1 MAIFKDLENKIESLE
16 TPWNEKTGQQVED
29 LISRHLVNSMDF
41 TDSTLTLRDYNGD
54 AITSTR
60 VTVETPSYDQDVLVV
75 AVRINGTIYKTG
87 EVVMQCDS
95 KSKVELAV
103 ATSHTSTTQSFGV
116 QDAAGAVK
124 VKIQYGP
131 NSMETTVAPYAL
143 KDFTLDSSGTKI
155 EHLNKADNELRWVNI
170 TELFTDS
177 QTGTITATLVDYPQK
192 SSTLNVSIKSQK
204 ITLSY
209 TGNII
214 STTAQFTLEGGLP
227 SEYHL
232 VGYLNANA
240 VNTTDGNLAIGDLK
254 PGLNILTIKAVHKTQ
269 DIATNYINACVINPS
284 KFSGVAVAVNGITGS
299 INNHDTVK
307 LYTLTVYSP
316 TKDSVTINTYL
327 NSDSADDR
335 QNLLDTVVVNAQNYE
350 ADSKYE
356 VTYKKYIEVNSDDAK
371 QYLQV
376 EVNGNLYQFQSAS
389 SNKVITSNYQT
400 LSISKANANYL
411 YTASPRPTINF
422 DQINGRTTTL
432 FNTSPDYWTASEGK
446 IIYRVEANTDKVFEN
461 PVNLQL
467 SNNFTLEFGFK
478 SYNVSNEE
486 SPVITFGQML
496 IKPTVVCWNTSAGQL
511 YNARFAQF
519 KEDADTHITITVQK
533 GFTLNQNDPYYPNYF
548 LSENSYN
555 TLKANIE
562 SAKFNLVR
570 IYVNGVIN
578 REISIDDA
586 TLLALQKEAL
596 LQINPKGSD
605 LDLYLLRVYN
615 STALTFDQVQHNY
628 ISFLA
633 TREQKDKFY
642 DRNNILGANG
652 TISFAKSF
660 GKYNTLVYVFPKGG
674 KLPNRTWQAENNKP
688 GDQDKAAKNI
698 RCTLFINYADQAKNK
713 IYGGRINNGLV
724 KGQGSS
730 AMRYL
735 IWNTAFQLNKF
746 KDKVGEQ
753 EVKVKSIFTPYEDL
767 DAAAN
772 KFIAKPTHEKKGY
785 YNMPPYDGQVDSTE
799 KDLKI
804 TKLVGKVN
812 FASSMQSHKEGAC
825 KLYNDAYKSDS
836 DQKGL
841 SLIGGRK
848 AVHEEAFLYFYLIT
862 DLESV
867 ANYELAD
874 LLKNPNIQFMGF
886 QTFGSAKGD
895 NATFGYDGNKT
906 PEYILIE
913 GGENSDPHVN
923 FRRPWSALQRVGL
936 NAAGSRAL
944 TNFPTVTVAEQKATD
959 RDYSKNLW
967 ISDES
972 IVYQSRGSWD
982 VDFGLNDKADD
993 FTEWSR
999 KSLNK
1004 FGEFVDFV
1012 YKYNFNLVK
1021 TGETDITKWNTL
1033 NRYIATKAIPAFT
1046 GSREGDIYRYDE
1058 FAGSTS
1064 ATGEA
1069 VGGWVRGGTIYDP
1082 TTGWSRLNI
1091 YEDFEMDSSINQLDI
1106 AIDELKSL
1114 FKKGI
1119 TKYIDV
1125 NDVAMHQAVIR
1136 FLSGTD
1142 NRAKNTYFQIFG
1154 KIYENKAQTDEA
1166 DNWQPSDK
1174 GDYLIRLYGDD
1185 LDTVIAT
1192 DNNGLQSKPYNLLE
1206 PSYIPETA
1214 SQWGDSGLNAFF
1226 YMFDLQF
1233 EDIIKNKLHTV
1244 INQAFGTASGEN
1256 TNFYK
1261 YFYSIQADKY
1271 PAIAY
1276 NHTAKIYYEN
1286 AQIIKNAGAIEYYD
1300 NNQIE
1305 PIEQSHGSC
1314 LEGEQQFMEKRKNFL
1329 ASYTKQST
1337 TPDYP
1342 TGSSAGG
1349 NERPLQL
1356 RLEFTPF
1363 QDFYPTYY
1371 YDGTKYLMP
1380 NSNTDYRPDIVKY
1393 LAKADQNYVVNL
1405 KETGPAINEG
1415 LISTVLYKKLNI
1427 TGLVNYSIKPKDSY
1441 TRLTN
1446 FTIDNNN
1453 LKTYKDFFGTDYPQY
1468 RLDEF
1473 AMRGP
1478 VLESL
1483 TLNNMTT
1490 LETLNLTDFNKLK
1503 EINLSGTTFKRVIL
1517 PSKAETVTLPETI
1530 ETFELYN
1537 PVKEINLEG
1546 ISNLKTVDLSN
1557 VGQFDVDSFLE
1568 QLVDCNSLESVSL
1581 RNLTINVTEQTL
1593 SKLLSVKNNITGT
1606 INIVDS
1612 TGDLVEI
1619 SYDTKK
1625 SLVEQF
1631 GNIDSATNN
1640 PKVNYKASS
1649 SAFSAT
1655 CDSEIT
1661 IFGLGDKGTGKFNLQ
1676 VNSNQV
1682 EIVNDPDPRLHIDYQ
1697 LANSTHKQYL
1707 TVDPKTGSIT
1717 LIQESS
1723 NVQPVINILVYRIG
1737 SSTPTKLTCKVKIQ
1751 WTAPQIGDFVYCD
1764 GSYSNNYNA
1773 NKTCVGMVY
1782 AVENTNDENTSGTAY
1797 VIGKEN
1803 MTEDTSFY
1811 LGFSPDG
1818 GNSGA
1823 DPGTLEYCLFYV
1835 GNWLKN
1841 QNLIS
1846 KVDSSDSNDYIAMSG
1861 VSTDKP
1867 VDEITY
1873 TSYTDFTTTGFT
1885 GKEDT
1890 AIYVNTINTSVLGK
1904 VYSAFGTAVKNYIAY
1919 DSVNQSYSIK
1929 SMDKLIALCKGLTL
1943 PSVTISELSSCIL
1956 YPYYYAATLYQPT
1969 LKATEGTIY
1978 SQFAQGNWY
1987 IPSAKQ
1993 LARIMYYRGYSAKG
2007 TQFLTSTSVA
2017 ETITKQSSGT
2027 EAKNKAIFSNA
2038 KQVMG
2043 TNFPSVWS
2051 NIASSQNTTTT
2062 VNNSSNYNSYS
2073 YQSMCTDYN
2082 CVAHKYQWI
2091 PGKKFTIDS
2100 YNQNQYQYEA
2110 AWRITKHQGVP
2121 FTQFTYNKDTQNG

>member
-41 TDSTLTLRDYNGD
+41 ADSTLTLRDYNGD

-87 EVVMQCDS
+87 EVVMQCNS

-124 VKIQYGP
+124 VKIQYGV

-155 EHLNKADNELRWVNI
+155 DHLNKADNELRWVDI

-177 QTGTITATLVDYPQK
+177 QESKITATLVDYPQK

-214 STTAQFTLEGGLP
+214 SSTAQFILEGGSA

-232 VGYLNANA
+232 EGYLNAS
-240 VNTTDGNLAIGDLK
+240 NTNTSDGDLNIGNLK
-254 PGLNILTIKAVHKTQ
+254 SGLNRLTVKAVHKTQ
-269 DIATNYINACVINPS
+269 DIATNYINVYVINPS
-284 KFSGVAVAVNGITGS
+284 GFSGVAVAVNGITGS

-316 TKDSVTINTYL
+316 TKESVTINTYL

-335 QNLLDTVVVNAQNYE
+335 QNLLDTVVVNAQNYD
-350 ADSKYE
+350 ADNKYD
-356 VTYKKYIEVNSDDAK
+356 VTYKKYIEVDSDDAK

-389 SNKVITSNYQT
+389 SNRVILSNNQT
-400 LSISKANANYL
+400 LSISKANTNYL

-432 FNTSPDYWTASEGK
+432 FNASPNYWTALDGK
-446 IIYRVEANTDKVFEN
+446 IIYRVESNTNKVFET

-496 IKPTVVCWNTSAGQL
+496 IKPTVVCWNTQAEQL

-519 KEDADTHITITVQK
+519 KENADTHITITVQK

-548 LSENSYN
+548 LAQDSYN
-555 TLKANIE
+555 TLKANLE

-586 TLLALQKEAL
+586 TLLAFQKEAQ

-615 STALTFDQVQHNY
+615 STALTFDQIQHNY

-633 TREQKDKFY
+633 TKDQKDKFY
-642 DRNNILGANG
+642 DRNNILGTNG
-652 TISFAKSF
+652 TISFAKSL

-674 KLPNRTWQAENNKP
+674 KLPNRTWQAQNNQS
-688 GDQDKAAKNI
+688 GDQDKAAKKI
-698 RCTLFINYADQAKNK
+698 RCTLFINYADQEKNK

-746 KDKVGEQ
+746 EDGEG
-753 EVKVKSIFTPYEDL
+753 EDAVKVKSVFTPYEDL
-767 DAAAN
+767 DTTTN
-772 KFIAKPTHEKKGY
+772 KFVAKPTHEKKGY
-785 YNMPPYDGQVDSTE
+785 YNMPNYDGQTDTSE

-825 KLYNDAYKSDS
+825 KLYNDAYKSDT

-841 SLIGGRK
+841 SFTGGRK

-874 LLKNPNIQFMGF
+874 LLKNPNVQFMGF

-895 NATFGYDGNKT
+895 KATFGYDDNKT

-923 FRRPWSALQRVGL
+923 FRRPWAALQRVGL

-944 TNFPTVTVAEQKATD
+944 TNFPTVTVAEQQSPD

-967 ISDES
+967 IQDES
-972 IVYQSRGSWD
+972 IVYQNRGSWD
-982 VDFGLNDKADD
+982 VDFGLNKGATD
-993 FTEWSR
+993 FTEHAR

-1012 YKYNFNLVK
+1012 YKHNFNLVK
-1021 TGETDITKWNTL
+1021 TGETDTTKWNTL

-1046 GSREGDIYRYDE
+1046 GSKEGDIYRYDE

-1069 VGGWVRGGTIYDP
+1069 VGGWVRGGTLYNP
-1082 TTGWSRLNI
+1082 TSGWSRLNI
-1091 YEDFEMDSSINQLDI
+1091 YEDFGMDSSINQLDI

-1114 FKKGI
+1114 FKKNI

-1206 PSYIPETA
+1206 PSYVPETA

-1233 EDIIKNKLHTV
+1233 EDIIKNKLYKV
-1244 INQAFGTASGEN
+1244 IDHSFGTASGEN
-1256 TNFYK
+1256 ANFYK

-1276 NHTAKIYYEN
+1276 NHTAQIYYEN
-1286 AQIIKNAGAIEYYD
+1286 AQIIKNASAIEYYD

-1329 ASYTKQST
+1329 ASYTKQSN

-1380 NSNTDYRPDIVKY
+1380 SISTDYRPDIIKY

-1453 LKTYKDFFGTDYPQY
+1453 LKVYKDFFGTDYPKY

-1473 AMRGP
+1473 VMKGP

-1483 TLNNMTT
+1483 ILNNMTT
-1490 LETLNLTDFNKLK
+1490 LETLNLTNFNKLK
-1503 EINLSGTTFKRVIL
+1503 EVNLSGTTFKRVIL
-1517 PSKAETVTLPETI
+1517 PSKAETVILPETI
-1530 ETFELYN
+1530 ETLELYN
-1537 PVKEINLEG
+1537 PVKELRLEG

-1557 VGQFDVDSFLE
+1557 VGQFDVNSFLE

-1631 GNIDSATNN
+1631 GDIDSATNN

-1655 CDSEIT
+1655 CDTEIT
-1661 IFGLGDKGTGKFNLQ
+1661 VFGLGDKGTGKFNLQ
-1676 VNSNQV
+1676 INSNQV
-1682 EIVNDPDPRLHIDYQ
+1682 EIVNDPTPRLHIDYQ
-1697 LANSTHKQYL
+1697 LASSSYDQYL
-1707 TVDPKTGSIT
+1707 KVDSKTGNIT
-1717 LIQESS
+1717 LIRESVT
-1723 NVQPVINILVYRIG
+1723 VQPVINILVYRIG
-1737 SSTPTKLTCKVKIQ
+1737 NSTPTKLTCKVKIQ
-1751 WTAPQIGDFVYCD
+1751 WTAPQIGDFVYYD

-1782 AVENTNDENTSGTAY
+1782 AVENTNGENTSGTAY

-1803 MTEDTSFY
+1803 MTDNASFY
-1811 LGFSPDG
+1811 LGFSPEGVNG
-1818 GNSGA
+1818 GN
-1823 DPGTLEYCLFYV
+1823 DLTLKELYYI
-1835 GNWLKN
+1835 GNWLKD
-1841 QNLIS
+1841 QRLITS
-1846 KVDSSDSNDYIAMSG
+1846 ANSSDSNDYIAMSG

-1867 VDEITY
+1867 VDQITY
-1873 TSYTDFTTTGFT
+1873 KSYTDFTTNGFT

-1890 AIYVNTINTSVLGK
+1890 AIYVNTVNTSVLSK
-1904 VYSAFGTAVKNYIAY
+1904 LYSSFQNQVKSYITY
-1919 DSVNQSYSIK
+1919 DSTTQTYSIK
-1929 SMDKLIALCKGLTL
+1929 SMDKLVALCKGLKITN
-1943 PSVTISELSSCIL
+1943 VTSDELSSCVI

-1969 LKATEGTIY
+1969 LKSTESTIY
-1978 SQFAQGNWY
+1978 NQFAQGNWY
-1987 IPSAKQ
+1987 VPSAKQ

-2007 TQFLTSTSVA
+2007 TNFIDSTSVA

-2038 KQVMG
+2038 KSVMG
-2043 TNFPSVWS
+2043 TNFPSVWA
-2051 NIASSQNTTTT
+2051 NIANNQNTTTT
-2062 VNNSSNYNSYS
+2062 INTSSNYNSYS

-2082 CVAHKYQWI
+2082 CTAHRYEWI
-2091 PGKKFTIDS
+2091 PGRTFTNNS
-2100 YNQNQYQYEA
+2100 YDVNMYQYIA
-2110 AWRITKHQGVP
+2110 AWRVTKHQGIP
-2121 FTQFTYNKDTQNG
+2121 FTQFTYNKGA

>member
-1 MAIFKDLENKIESLE
+1 MAIFENLENRIDALNE
-16 TPWNEKTGQQVED
+16 PWNEKTGQQVED

-41 TDSTLTLRDYNGD
+41 ANSTLTLRDYNGNSI
-54 AITSTR
+54 ASTR
-60 VTVETPSYDQDVLVV
+60 VTVETPSYDQDVLIV

-87 EVVMQCDS
+87 EVVMQCNS

-124 VKIQYGP
+124 VKIQYGV
-131 NSMETTVAPYAL
+131 NSMETTVAPYSL
-143 KDFTLDSSGTKI
+143 NDFTLDSSGTKI
-155 EHLNKADNELRWVNI
+155 EHLNKADSELRWVNI

-177 QTGTITATLVDYPQK
+177 QESTITATLVDYPQK
-192 SSTLNVSIKSQK
+192 SSILDVTIKSQK
-204 ITLSY
+204 ISLSY
-209 TGNII
+209 TGNVI
-214 STTAQFTLEGGLP
+214 SNNAEFTLKGGSP
-227 SEYHL
+227 SDYHL
-232 VGYLNANA
+232 EGYLNARPI
-240 VNTTDGNLAIGDLK
+240 NTTDGNLAYTELQS
-254 PGLNILTIKAVHKTQ
+254 GLNTLTVRAVHKSQ
-269 DIATNYINACVINPS
+269 NIATDYVNACVIKPEG
-284 KFSGVAVAVNGITGS
+284 FTGVAVAVNGITGS

-307 LYTLTVYSP
+307 LYTITVYSP

-327 NSDSADDR
+327 NSDSSQDR
-335 QNLLDTVVVNAQNYE
+335 QNLLDTIVVNAQNYE
-350 ADSKYE
+350 SDNKYE
-356 VTYKKYIEVNSDDAK
+356 TTYKKYIEVNSDNAK

-376 EVNGNLYQFQSAS
+376 EVNGQLYQFQSAS
-389 SNKVITSNYQT
+389 SDKAFMSNNQT
-400 LSISKANANYL
+400 LSISKANINYL
-411 YTASPRPTINF
+411 YTSSPRPTINF
-422 DQINGRTTTL
+422 DQISGRTTTL
-432 FNTSPDYWTASEGK
+432 FNDSPDYWKAADGK
-446 IIYRVEANTDKVFEN
+446 IIYRVEANTNKVFET

-486 SPVITFGQML
+486 SPVITFGQMS
-496 IKPTVVCWNTSAGQL
+496 IKPTVVCWNTSAEQL

-548 LSENSYN
+548 LAQDSYN
-555 TLKANIE
+555 TLKANLE

-586 TLLALQKEAL
+586 TLLALQQEAQ

-615 STALTFDQVQHNY
+615 STALTFDQIQHNY

-642 DRNNILGANG
+642 DRNNILGTDG

-674 KLPNRTWQAENNKP
+674 KLPNRTWQGENNKP
-688 GDQDKAAKNI
+688 GDQDKAAKKI
-698 RCTLFINYADQAKNK
+698 RCTLFINYADQAINK

-746 KDKVGEQ
+746 KDGGT
-753 EVKVKSIFTPYEDL
+753 KVKSVFTPYEDL
-767 DAAAN
+767 DTATN
-772 KFIAKPTHEKKGY
+772 RFIAKPAHEKKGY
-785 YNMPPYDGQVDSTE
+785 YNMPPYDGQTDSTE
-799 KDLKI
+799 KDLKV

-825 KLYNDAYKSDS
+825 KLYNDAYKADT

-841 SLIGGRK
+841 LNGGRK

-895 NATFGYDGNKT
+895 KATFGYDDDKT

-923 FRRPWSALQRVGL
+923 FRRPWAALQRVGL
-936 NAAGSRAL
+936 NLAGSRTL
-944 TNFPTVTVAEQKATD
+944 TNFPTVTVEEQQSSN

-967 ISDES
+967 IQDES
-972 IVYQSRGSWD
+972 IVYQNRGSWD
-982 VDFGLNDKADD
+982 VDFGLNDEATD
-993 FTEWSR
+993 FTESAR

-1069 VGGWVRGGTIYDP
+1069 IGGWVRGGTIYDP
-1082 TTGWSRLNI
+1082 STGWSRLNI
-1091 YEDFEMDSSINQLDI
+1091 YEDFDMDSSINQLDI

-1125 NDVAMHQAVIR
+1125 NDIAMHQAVIR

-1154 KIYENKAQTDEA
+1154 KIYENIAQTDEVA
-1166 DNWQPSDK
+1166 NWQPSNK

-1185 LDTVIAT
+1185 LDTIIAT

-1206 PSYIPETA
+1206 PSYVSETA
-1214 SQWGDSGLNAFF
+1214 SQWGDSGLNVFF

-1233 EDIIKNKLHTV
+1233 EEIIKNKLYKV

-1276 NHTAKIYYEN
+1276 NHTAQIYYEN
-1286 AQIIKNAGAIEYYD
+1286 AQIIKNAGAIEHYD

-1314 LEGEQQFMEKRKNFL
+1314 LEGEQQFMEKRRNFL
-1329 ASYTKQST
+1329 ASYTKQSE
-1337 TPDYP
+1337 TPDYK

-1349 NERPLQL
+1349 SDKRPLQL

-1363 QDFYPTYY
+1363 QDFYPTYF

-1380 NSNTDYRPDIVKY
+1380 NSSTDYRPDIIKY
-1393 LAKADQNYVVNL
+1393 LAKADQDYVVNL
-1405 KETGPAINEG
+1405 KETGTATNEG

-1427 TGLVNYSIKPKDSY
+1427 TGLVNYSIAPEKEY

-1468 RLDEF
+1468 RLDVF
-1473 AMRGP
+1473 SMKGP

-1517 PSKAETVTLPETI
+1517 PSKAETVILPETI
-1530 ETFELYN
+1530 ETLELYN
-1537 PVKEINLEG
+1537 PVKELRLEG

-1631 GNIDSATNN
+1631 GDIDSATNN

-1676 VNSNQV
+1676 INSNQV
-1682 EIVNDPDPRLHIDYQ
+1682 EIVNDPNPRLHINYQ
-1697 LANSTHKQYL
+1697 LASPTYEQYL
-1707 TVDPKTGSIT
+1707 RVDSKTGNIT
-1717 LIQESS
+1717 LIRESTT
-1723 NVQPVINILVYRIG
+1723 VQPVINISVYRIG
-1737 SSTPTKLTCKVKIQ
+1737 SSNPTTLTCKVKIQ
-1751 WTAPQIGDFVYCD
+1751 WTAPQIGDFVYYD
-1764 GSYSNNYNA
+1764 GSYSNNYNT
-1773 NKTCVGMVY
+1773 NKTCIGMVY
-1782 AVENTNDENTSGTAY
+1782 AVDNTNDTSGTAY

-1803 MTEDTSFY
+1803 MTENTSFY
-1811 LGFSPDG
+1811 LGFSPEGVNGSD
-1818 GNSGA
+1818 
-1823 DPGTLEYCLFYV
+1823 DLTLKELYYI
-1835 GNWLKN
+1835 GDWLKN
-1841 QNLIS
+1841 QRLITS
-1846 KVDSSDSNDYIAMSG
+1846 ANSSDSNDYIAMSG

-1867 VDEITY
+1867 IDEITY

-1890 AIYVNTINTSVLGK
+1890 TIYVNTVNTYVLSK
-1904 VYSAFGTAVKNYIAY
+1904 LYSSFQNQVRNYITY
-1919 DSVNQSYSIK
+1919 DSITQTYSIK
-1929 SMDKLIALCKGLTL
+1929 SMDKLVALCRGLKITN
-1943 PSVTISELSSCIL
+1943 VTTDELSSCVI

-1969 LKATEGTIY
+1969 LKSTESAIY
-1978 SQFAQGNWY
+1978 NQFAQGNWY
-1987 IPSAKQ
+1987 VPSAKQ
-1993 LARIMYYRGYSAKG
+1993 LARIMYYRGYSSKG
-2007 TQFLTSTSVA
+2007 TNFIDSTSVA
-2017 ETITKQSSGT
+2017 ETISNKISSGT
-2027 EAKNKAIFSNA
+2027 QPKNKAIFSNA

-2043 TNFPSVWS
+2043 NNFPSVWT
-2051 NIASSQNTTTT
+2051 NIANNQNTTTT
-2062 VNNSSNYNSYS
+2062 INTSSNYNSYS
-2073 YQSMCTDYN
+2073 YQSMCTDYS
-2082 CVAHKYQWI
+2082 CAAHRYEWI
-2091 PGKKFTIDS
+2091 PGRTFGNNS
-2100 YNQNQYQYEA
+2100 YDVNMSQYKA
-2110 AWRITKHQGVP
+2110 AWRVTKHQGVP
-2121 FTQFTYNKDTQNG
+2121 FTQFTYNKDTQND

>member
-41 TDSTLTLRDYNGD
+41 ANSTLTLRDYNGD

-87 EVVMQCDS
+87 EVVMQCNS

-124 VKIQYGP
+124 VKIQYGV
-131 NSMETTVAPYAL
+131 NSMETTVAPYSL
-143 KDFTLDSSGTKI
+143 NDFTLDSSGTKI
-155 EHLNKADNELRWVNI
+155 EHLNKADSELRWVNI

-177 QTGTITATLVDYPQK
+177 QESTIIVTLVDYPQK
-192 SSTLNVSIKSQK
+192 SSILNVTIKSQK
-204 ITLSY
+204 ISLSY
-209 TGNII
+209 TGNVI
-214 STTAQFTLEGGLP
+214 SNNAEFTLKGGSP
-227 SEYHL
+227 TDYHL
-232 VGYLNANA
+232 EGYLNANRI
-240 VNTTDGNLAIGDLK
+240 NTTDGNLSYNTLRS
-254 PGLNILTIKAVHKTQ
+254 GLNTLTVRAVHKSQ
-269 DIATNYINACVINPS
+269 NIATDYVNACVIKPEG
-284 KFSGVAVAVNGITGS
+284 FTGVAVAVNGITGS

-307 LYTLTVYSP
+307 LYTITVYSP

-327 NSDSADDR
+327 NSDSSQDR
-335 QNLLDTVVVNAQNYE
+335 QNLLDTIIVNAQNYE
-350 ADSKYE
+350 SDNKYE
-356 VTYKKYIEVNSDDAK
+356 TTYKKYIEVNSDNAK

-376 EVNGNLYQFQSAS
+376 EVNGQLYQFQSAS
-389 SNKVITSNYQT
+389 SDKAFMSNNQT
-400 LSISKANANYL
+400 LSISKANINYL
-411 YTASPRPTINF
+411 YTSSPRPTINF
-422 DQINGRTTTL
+422 DQISGRTTTL
-432 FNTSPDYWTASEGK
+432 FNDSPDYWKASDGK
-446 IIYRVEANTDKVFEN
+446 IIYRVEANTNKVFET
-461 PVNLQL
+461 PVDLQL

-496 IKPTVVCWNTSAGQL
+496 IKPTVVCWNTSAEQL

-533 GFTLNQNDPYYPNYF
+533 GFTLNPNDPYYPNYF
-548 LSENSYN
+548 LAQDSYN
-555 TLKANIE
+555 TLKANLE

-586 TLLALQKEAL
+586 TLLAMQQEAQ

-615 STALTFDQVQHNY
+615 STALTFDQIQHNY

-642 DRNNILGANG
+642 DRNNILGTNG

-674 KLPNRTWQAENNKP
+674 KLPNRTWQGENNKP
-688 GDQDKAAKNI
+688 GDQDKAAKKI
-698 RCTLFINYADQAKNK
+698 RCTLFINYADQAINK

-746 KDKVGEQ
+746 KDGGT
-753 EVKVKSIFTPYEDL
+753 KVKSVFTPYEDL
-767 DAAAN
+767 DTATN
-772 KFIAKPTHEKKGY
+772 KFIAKPAHEKKGY
-785 YNMPPYDGQVDSTE
+785 YNMPPYDGQTDSTE
-799 KDLKI
+799 KDLKV

-825 KLYNDAYKSDS
+825 KLYNDAYKADT

-841 SLIGGRK
+841 LNGGRK
-848 AVHEEAFLYFYLIT
+848 TVHEEAFLYFYLIT

-874 LLKNPNIQFMGF
+874 LLKNPDVQFMGF

-895 NATFGYDGNKT
+895 KATFGYDDDKT

-913 GGENSDPHVN
+913 GGENADPHVN
-923 FRRPWSALQRVGL
+923 FRRPWAALQRAGL
-936 NAAGSRAL
+936 NSAGSRTL
-944 TNFPTVTVAEQKATD
+944 TNFPTVTVAEQQSSN

-967 ISDES
+967 IQDES
-972 IVYQSRGSWD
+972 IVYQNRGSWD
-982 VDFGLNDKADD
+982 VDFGLNDEATD
-993 FTEWSR
+993 FTEPAR

-1021 TGETDITKWNTL
+1021 TGETDVTKWNTL
-1033 NRYIATKAIPAFT
+1033 NRYIATKPIPAFT

-1069 VGGWVRGGTIYDP
+1069 IGGWVRGGTIYDP
-1082 TTGWSRLNI
+1082 STGWSRLNI
-1091 YEDFEMDSSINQLDI
+1091 YEDFDMDSSINQLDI

-1114 FKKGI
+1114 FKQGI

-1125 NDVAMHQAVIR
+1125 NDIAMHQAVIR

-1154 KIYENKAQTDEA
+1154 KIYENIAQTDEVA
-1166 DNWQPSDK
+1166 NWQPSDK

-1185 LDTVIAT
+1185 LDTIIAT

-1206 PSYIPETA
+1206 PSYVPETA

-1233 EDIIKNKLHTV
+1233 EDIIKNKLYKV

-1261 YFYSIQADKY
+1261 YFYSIQTDKY

-1276 NHTAKIYYEN
+1276 NHTAQIYYEN
-1286 AQIIKNAGAIEYYD
+1286 AQIIKNAGAIEHYD

-1314 LEGEQQFMEKRKNFL
+1314 LEGEQQFMEKRRNFL

-1337 TPDYP
+1337 TPDYK

-1349 NERPLQL
+1349 NDKRPLQL

-1363 QDFYPTYY
+1363 QDFYPTYF

-1380 NSNTDYRPDIVKY
+1380 NSSTDYRPDIIKY
-1393 LAKADQNYVVNL
+1393 LAKADQDYVVNL
-1405 KETGPAINEG
+1405 KETGTAINEG

-1427 TGLVNYSIKPKDSY
+1427 TGLVNYSIAPEKEY

-1453 LKTYKDFFGTDYPQY
+1453 LKTYKDFFGTDYPEY
-1468 RLDEF
+1468 RLDVF
-1473 AMRGP
+1473 SMRGP

-1483 TLNNMTT
+1483 TLNNMIT

-1517 PSKAETVTLPETI
+1517 PSKAETIILPETI
-1530 ETFELYN
+1530 ETLELYN
-1537 PVKEINLEG
+1537 PVKELRLEG

-1625 SLVEQF
+1625 NLVEQF
-1631 GNIDSATNN
+1631 GDIDSETNN

-1676 VNSNQV
+1676 INSNQV
-1682 EIVNDPDPRLHIDYQ
+1682 EIVNDSTPRLHIDYQ
-1697 LANSTHKQYL
+1697 LASSTYDQYL
-1707 TVDPKTGSIT
+1707 RVDSKTGNIT
-1717 LIQESS
+1717 LIKESTT
-1723 NVQPVINILVYRIG
+1723 VQPVINISVYKIG
-1737 SSTPTKLTCKVKIQ
+1737 SSTPTRLTCKVKIQ
-1751 WTAPQIGDFVYCD
+1751 WTAPKIGDFVYYD
-1764 GSYSNNYNA
+1764 GSYSNNYNT
-1773 NKTCVGMVY
+1773 NKTCIGMVY
-1782 AVENTNDENTSGTAY
+1782 AVENTNDTSGTAY

-1803 MTEDTSFY
+1803 MTENTSFY
-1811 LGFSPDG
+1811 LGFSPEGING
-1818 GNSGA
+1818 GDNI
-1823 DPGTLEYCLFYV
+1823 TLKELYYI
-1835 GNWLKN
+1835 GDWLKN
-1841 QNLIS
+1841 QRLITS
-1846 KVDSSDSNDYIAMSG
+1846 ANSSDSNDYIAMSG

-1873 TSYTDFTTTGFT
+1873 ASYTDFTTNGFT

-1890 AIYVNTINTSVLGK
+1890 AIYVNTVNTSVLSK
-1904 VYSAFGTAVKNYIAY
+1904 LYSSFQNQVRSYITY
-1919 DSVNQSYSIK
+1919 DSTTQTYSIK
-1929 SMDKLIALCKGLTL
+1929 SMDKLVALCKGLKITN
-1943 PSVTISELSSCIL
+1943 VTSDELSSCII

-1969 LKATEGTIY
+1969 LKSTESTIY
-1978 SQFAQGNWY
+1978 NQFAQGNWY

-2007 TQFLTSTSVA
+2007 TNFIDSTSVA
-2017 ETITKQSSGT
+2017 ETIAKISSGT
-2027 EAKNKAIFSNA
+2027 EPKNKAIFSNA

-2043 TNFPSVWS
+2043 TNFPSVWA
-2051 NIASSQNTTTT
+2051 NIANNQNTTTT
-2062 VNNSSNYNSYS
+2062 INTSSNYNSYS
-2073 YQSMCTDYN
+2073 YQSMCTDYS
-2082 CVAHKYQWI
+2082 CTAHRYEWI
-2091 PGKKFTIDS
+2091 PGRTFSNNS
-2100 YNQNQYQYEA
+2100 YDVNMSQYEA
-2110 AWRITKHQGVP
+2110 AWRVTKHQGVP
-2121 FTQFTYNKDTQNG
+2121 FTQFTYNKDTQND

>member
-41 TDSTLTLRDYNGD
+41 TNSTLTLRDYNGD

-60 VTVETPSYDQDVLVV
+60 VTVETPSYDQDVLIV

-87 EVVMQCDS
+87 EVVMQCNS

-124 VKIQYGP
+124 VKIQYGV

-155 EHLNKADNELRWVNI
+155 EHLNKADSELRWVNI
-170 TELFTDS
+170 TELFNDS
-177 QTGTITATLVDYPQK
+177 QESKITATLVDYPQK
-192 SSTLNVSIKSQK
+192 SSILDVSIKSQK

-209 TGNII
+209 TGNVI
-214 STTAQFTLEGGLP
+214 STTAQFTLEGGLAT
-227 SEYHL
+227 EYHL
-232 VGYLNANA
+232 EGYLNAKPT
-240 VNTTDGNLAIGDLK
+240 NTTDGNLSFGGLQ
-254 PGLNILTIKAVHKTQ
+254 PGLNLLTVKAVHKAQ
-269 DIATNYINACVINPS
+269 NIATNYINVCVINPS
-284 KFSGVAVAVNGITGS
+284 GFSGVAVAVNGITGS

-316 TKDSVTINTYL
+316 TKESVTINTYL

-335 QNLLDTVVVNAQNYE
+335 QNLLDTVVVNAQNYD
-350 ADSKYE
+350 ANNKYD
-356 VTYKKYIEVNSDDAK
+356 VTYKKYIEVNNDDAK

-376 EVNGNLYQFQSAS
+376 EVNGKLYQFQSTNS
-389 SNKVITSNYQT
+389 DKVFMSNYQT

-432 FNTSPDYWTASEGK
+432 FNTSPDYWIASDGK
-446 IIYRVEANTDKVFEN
+446 IIYRVESNADKVFET
-461 PVNLQL
+461 PVDLQL

-478 SYNVSNEE
+478 SYNISNEE

-496 IKPTVVCWNTSAGQL
+496 IKPTVVCWNTSAEQL

-548 LSENSYN
+548 LAQDSYN
-555 TLKANIE
+555 TLKANLE

-578 REISIDDA
+578 REIAIDDA
-586 TLLALQKEAL
+586 TLLALQKGAQ

-615 STALTFDQVQHNY
+615 STALTFDQIQHNY

-642 DRNNILGANG
+642 DRNNILGTNG

-674 KLPNRTWQAENNKP
+674 KLPNRTWQGENNKP
-688 GDQDKAAKNI
+688 GDQDKAAKKI
-698 RCTLFINYADQAKNK
+698 RCTLFINYADQAINK

-746 KDKVGEQ
+746 KDGET
-753 EVKVKSIFTPYEDL
+753 KVKSVFTPYEDL
-767 DAAAN
+767 DTATN
-772 KFIAKPTHEKKGY
+772 KFIVKPTHEKKGY
-785 YNMPPYDGQVDSTE
+785 YNMPPYSGQTDSSE
-799 KDLKI
+799 KDLKV

-825 KLYNDAYKSDS
+825 KLYNDAYKADT

-841 SLIGGRK
+841 LNGGRK

-867 ANYELAD
+867 ADYELAD
-874 LLKNPNIQFMGF
+874 LLKNPNVQFMGF

-895 NATFGYDGNKT
+895 KATFGYDDDKT

-923 FRRPWSALQRVGL
+923 FRRPWAALQRVGL
-936 NAAGSRAL
+936 NAAGSKIL
-944 TNFPTVTVAEQKATD
+944 TNFPTVTVAEQQSPN
-959 RDYSKNLW
+959 RDYTKNLW

-972 IVYQSRGSWD
+972 IVYQNRGSWD
-982 VDFGLNDKADD
+982 VDFGLNEDATD
-993 FTEWSR
+993 FTEPAR

-1082 TTGWSRLNI
+1082 STGWSRLNI
-1091 YEDFEMDSSINQLDI
+1091 YEDFDMDSSINQLDI

-1154 KIYENKAQTDEA
+1154 KIYENKVQTDEA

-1174 GDYLIRLYGDD
+1174 GDYLIRLYSDD

-1192 DNNGLQSKPYNLLE
+1192 DNNGLQSKSYNLLE
-1206 PSYIPETA
+1206 PSYVPETA

-1233 EDIIKNKLHTV
+1233 EDIIKNKLYTV

-1276 NHTAKIYYEN
+1276 NHTAQIYYEN

-1380 NSNTDYRPDIVKY
+1380 NDNADYRPDIIKY
-1393 LAKADQNYVVNL
+1393 LVKADQNYVVNL

-1453 LKTYKDFFGTDYPQY
+1453 LKTYKDFFGTDYPKY

-1473 AMRGP
+1473 VMRGP

-1490 LETLNLTDFNKLK
+1490 LETLNLTNFNKLK

-1517 PSKAETVTLPETI
+1517 PSKAETVILPETI
-1530 ETFELYN
+1530 ETLELYN
-1537 PVKEINLEG
+1537 PVKELRLEG

-1593 SKLLSVKNNITGT
+1593 SKLLSVKNNITGI

-1631 GNIDSATNN
+1631 GDIDNATNN

-1655 CDSEIT
+1655 CDTEIT
-1661 IFGLGDKGTGKFNLQ
+1661 VFGLGDKGTGKFNLQ
-1676 VNSNQV
+1676 INSNQV
-1682 EIVNDPDPRLHIDYQ
+1682 EIVSDPTPRLHIDYQ
-1697 LANSTHKQYL
+1697 LASSTYDQYL
-1707 TVDPKTGSIT
+1707 KVDSKTGNIT
-1717 LIQESS
+1717 LIRESTT
-1723 NVQPVINILVYRIG
+1723 VQPVINILVYRIG
-1737 SSTPTKLTCKVKIQ
+1737 NSTPTKLTCKVKIQ
-1751 WTAPQIGDFVYCD
+1751 WTAPQIGDFVYYD

-1782 AVENTNDENTSGTAY
+1782 AVENTSDANTSGIAY

-1803 MTEDTSFY
+1803 MTENATFY
-1811 LGFSPDG
+1811 LGFSPEGING
-1818 GNSGA
+1818 G
-1823 DPGTLEYCLFYV
+1823 DDLTLKELYYI
-1835 GNWLKN
+1835 GDWLKN
-1841 QNLIS
+1841 QGLITNAN
-1846 KVDSSDSNDYIAMSG
+1846 SSDSNDYIAMSG

-1867 VDEITY
+1867 VDQITY
-1873 TSYTDFTTTGFT
+1873 KSYTDFTTNGFT

-1890 AIYVNTINTSVLGK
+1890 AIYVNTVNTSVLSK
-1904 VYSAFGTAVKNYIAY
+1904 LYSSFQNQVKSYIAY
-1919 DSVNQSYSIK
+1919 DGTTQTYSIK
-1929 SMDKLIALCKGLTL
+1929 SMDKLVALCKGLKITN
-1943 PSVTISELSSCIL
+1943 VTSDELSSCVI
-1956 YPYYYAATLYQPT
+1956 YPYYYAATLYQPI
-1969 LKATEGTIY
+1969 LKSTESAIY
-1978 SQFAQGNWY
+1978 NQFAQGNWY

-2007 TQFLTSTSVA
+2007 TDFIDSTSVA

-2038 KQVMG
+2038 KSAMG
-2043 TNFPSVWS
+2043 TNFPSVWA
-2051 NIASSQNTTTT
+2051 NIASNQNTSTTI
-2062 VNNSSNYNSYS
+2062 NNSSNYNSYS
-2073 YQSMCTDYN
+2073 YQNMCTDYS
-2082 CVAHKYQWI
+2082 CTAHRYEWI
-2091 PGKKFTIDS
+2091 PGKTFSNNAYDA
-2100 YNQNQYQYEA
+2100 NMYQYIA
-2110 AWRITKHQGVP
+2110 AWRVTKHQGVP
-2121 FTQFTYNKDTQNG
+2121 FTQFTYNKGA

>member
-1 MAIFKDLENKIESLE
+1 MAIFENLENRIDSLNE
-16 TPWNEKTGQQVED
+16 HWNEKTGQQVED
-29 LISRHLVNSMDF
+29 LISRHLVDSMDF
-41 TDSTLTLRDYNGD
+41 ADSTLTLRDHNGN
-54 AITSTR
+54 AIASTR
-60 VTVETPSYDQDVLVV
+60 VTVETPSYDQDVLIV

-87 EVVMQCDS
+87 EVVMQCNS

-124 VKIQYGP
+124 VKIQYGV

-155 EHLNKADNELRWVNI
+155 EHLNKADSELRWINI

-177 QTGTITATLVDYPQK
+177 QESTITATLVDYPQK
-192 SSTLNVSIKSQK
+192 SSILNVTIKSQK
-204 ITLSY
+204 ISLSY
-209 TGNII
+209 TGNVI
-214 STTAQFTLEGGLP
+214 SNNAEFTLKGGSP
-227 SEYHL
+227 ADYHL
-232 VGYLNANA
+232 EGYLNANPI
-240 VNTTDGNLAIGDLK
+240 NTTDGNLFYNELQS
-254 PGLNILTIKAVHKTQ
+254 GLNTLTVRAVHKSQ
-269 DIATNYINACVINPS
+269 NIATDYVNACVIKPEG
-284 KFSGVAVAVNGITGS
+284 FTGVAVAVNGITGS

-307 LYTLTVYSP
+307 LYTITVYSP
-316 TKDSVTINTYL
+316 TKESVTINTYL
-327 NSDSADDR
+327 NSDSSQDR
-335 QNLLDTVVVNAQNYE
+335 QSLLDTIVVNAQNYE
-350 ADSKYE
+350 SDNKYE
-356 VTYKKYIEVNSDDAK
+356 TTYKKYIEVNSDNAK

-376 EVNGNLYQFQSAS
+376 EVNGQLYQFQSAS
-389 SNKVITSNYQT
+389 SDKAFMSNNQT
-400 LSISKANANYL
+400 LSISKANINYL
-411 YTASPRPTINF
+411 YTSSPRPTINF
-422 DQINGRTTTL
+422 DQISGRTTTL
-432 FNTSPDYWTASEGK
+432 FNDSPNYWKASNGK
-446 IIYRVEANTDKVFEN
+446 IIYRVEANTNKVFET

-496 IKPTVVCWNTSAGQL
+496 IKPTVVCWNTSAEQL

-548 LSENSYN
+548 LAQDSYN
-555 TLKANIE
+555 TLKANLE

-586 TLLALQKEAL
+586 TLLALQQEAQ

-615 STALTFDQVQHNY
+615 STALTFDQIQHNY

-642 DRNNILGANG
+642 DRNNILGTDG

-660 GKYNTLVYVFPKGG
+660 GKYNTLVYIFPKGG
-674 KLPNRTWQAENNKP
+674 KLPNRTWQGENNKP
-688 GDQDKAAKNI
+688 GDQDKAAKKI
-698 RCTLFINYADQAKNK
+698 RCTLFINYADQAINK

-735 IWNTAFQLNKF
+735 IWNTTFQLNKF
-746 KDKVGEQ
+746 KDGGT
-753 EVKVKSIFTPYEDL
+753 KVKSVFTPYEDL
-767 DAAAN
+767 DTTTN
-772 KFIAKPTHEKKGY
+772 RFIAKPAHEKEGY
-785 YNMPPYDGQVDSTE
+785 YNMPPYDGQTDSTE
-799 KDLKI
+799 KDLKV

-825 KLYNDAYKSDS
+825 KLYNDAYKADT

-841 SLIGGRK
+841 LNGGRK

-874 LLKNPNIQFMGF
+874 LLKNPNVQFMGF

-895 NATFGYDGNKT
+895 KATFGYDDDKT

-923 FRRPWSALQRVGL
+923 FRRPWVALQRVGL
-936 NAAGSRAL
+936 NLAGSRTL
-944 TNFPTVTVAEQKATD
+944 TNFPTVTVEEQQSPN

-967 ISDES
+967 IQDES
-972 IVYQSRGSWD
+972 IVYQNRGSWD
-982 VDFGLNDKADD
+982 VDFGLNDEATD
-993 FTEWSR
+993 FTESAR

-1033 NRYIATKAIPAFT
+1033 NRYIATKPIPAFT

-1069 VGGWVRGGTIYDP
+1069 IGGWVRGGTIYNP
-1082 TTGWSRLNI
+1082 STGWSRLNI
-1091 YEDFEMDSSINQLDI
+1091 YEDFNMDSSINQLDI

-1114 FKKGI
+1114 FKQGI

-1125 NDVAMHQAVIR
+1125 NDTAMHQAVIR

-1154 KIYENKAQTDEA
+1154 KIYENIAQNDEVA
-1166 DNWQPSDK
+1166 NWQPSNK

-1185 LDTVIAT
+1185 LDTIIAT

-1206 PSYIPETA
+1206 PSYVSETA
-1214 SQWGDSGLNAFF
+1214 SQWGDSGLNAFL

-1233 EDIIKNKLHTV
+1233 EDIIKNKLYKV

-1261 YFYSIQADKY
+1261 YFYSIQTDKY

-1276 NHTAKIYYEN
+1276 NHTAQIYYEN
-1286 AQIIKNAGAIEYYD
+1286 AQIIKNAGAIEHYD

-1314 LEGEQQFMEKRKNFL
+1314 LEGEQQFMEKRRNFL
-1329 ASYTKQST
+1329 ASYTKQSE
-1337 TPDYP
+1337 TPDYK

-1349 NERPLQL
+1349 NDKRPLQL

-1363 QDFYPTYY
+1363 QDFYPTYF

-1380 NSNTDYRPDIVKY
+1380 NSSTDYRPDIIKY
-1393 LAKADQNYVVNL
+1393 LAKADQDYVVNL
-1405 KETGPAINEG
+1405 KETGTAINEG

-1427 TGLVNYSIKPKDSY
+1427 TGLVNYSIAPEKEY

-1468 RLDEF
+1468 RLDVF
-1473 AMRGP
+1473 SMKGP

-1483 TLNNMTT
+1483 TLNNMVT

-1517 PSKAETVTLPETI
+1517 PSRAETVILPETI
-1530 ETFELYN
+1530 ETLELYN
-1537 PVKEINLEG
+1537 PVKELRLEG
-1546 ISNLKTVDLSN
+1546 MSNLKTVDLSN

-1593 SKLLSVKNNITGT
+1593 SKLLSVKNNVTGT

-1631 GNIDSATNN
+1631 GDIDSITNN

-1655 CDSEIT
+1655 CNSEIT

-1676 VNSNQV
+1676 INSNQV
-1682 EIVNDPDPRLHIDYQ
+1682 EIVNDPTPRLHIDYQ
-1697 LANSTHKQYL
+1697 LASSTYDQYL
-1707 TVDPKTGSIT
+1707 RVDSKTGNIT
-1717 LIQESS
+1717 LIKESTT
-1723 NVQPVINILVYRIG
+1723 VQPVINILVYKIG
-1737 SSTPTKLTCKVKIQ
+1737 SSTPTRLTCKVKIQ
-1751 WTAPQIGDFVYCD
+1751 WTAPKIGDFVYYD
-1764 GSYSNNYNA
+1764 GSYSNNYNT
-1773 NKTCVGMVY
+1773 NKTCIGMVY
-1782 AVENTNDENTSGTAY
+1782 AVENTNDTSGTAY

-1803 MTEDTSFY
+1803 MTENTSFY
-1811 LGFSPDG
+1811 LGFSPEGVNG
-1818 GNSGA
+1818 GDNV
-1823 DPGTLEYCLFYV
+1823 TLRELYYI
-1835 GNWLKN
+1835 GDWLKN
-1841 QNLIS
+1841 QRLIAS
-1846 KVDSSDSNDYIAMSG
+1846 ANSSDSNDYIAMSG

-1873 TSYTDFTTTGFT
+1873 ASYTDFTTNGFT

-1890 AIYVNTINTSVLGK
+1890 AIYVNTVNTSVLSK
-1904 VYSAFGTAVKNYIAY
+1904 LYSSFQNQVRSYITY
-1919 DSVNQSYSIK
+1919 DSTTQTYSIK
-1929 SMDKLIALCKGLTL
+1929 SMDKLVALCKGLKITN
-1943 PSVTISELSSCIL
+1943 VTSDELSSCII

-1969 LKATEGTIY
+1969 LKSTESTIY
-1978 SQFAQGNWY
+1978 NQFAQGNWY

-2007 TQFLTSTSVA
+2007 TNFIDSTSVA
-2017 ETITKQSSGT
+2017 ETIAKISSGS

-2043 TNFPSVWS
+2043 TNFPSVWA
-2051 NIASSQNTTTT
+2051 NIANNQNTTTT
-2062 VNNSSNYNSYS
+2062 INTSSNYNSYS
-2073 YQSMCTDYN
+2073 YQSMCTDYS
-2082 CVAHKYQWI
+2082 CTAHRYEWI
-2091 PGKKFTIDS
+2091 PGRTFSNNS
-2100 YNQNQYQYEA
+2100 YDVNINQYEA
-2110 AWRITKHQGVP
+2110 AWRVTKHQGVP
-2121 FTQFTYNKDTQNG
+2121 FTQFTYNKDTQND

>member
-41 TDSTLTLRDYNGD
+41 ADSTLTLRDYNGD

-87 EVVMQCDS
+87 EVVMQCNS

-124 VKIQYGP
+124 VKIQYGV

-155 EHLNKADNELRWVNI
+155 DHLNKADSELRWVDI
-170 TELFTDS
+170 TELFNDS
-177 QTGTITATLVDYPQK
+177 QESKITATLIDYPQK

-214 STTAQFTLEGGLP
+214 SSTAQFILEGGSA

-232 VGYLNANA
+232 EGYLNAS
-240 VNTTDGNLAIGDLK
+240 NTNTSDGDLNIGNLK
-254 PGLNILTIKAVHKTQ
+254 SGLNRLTVKAVHKTQ
-269 DIATNYINACVINPS
+269 DIATNYINVYVINPS
-284 KFSGVAVAVNGITGS
+284 GFSGVAVAVNGITGS

-316 TKDSVTINTYL
+316 TKESVTINTYL

-335 QNLLDTVVVNAQNYE
+335 QNLLDTVVVNAQNYD
-350 ADSKYE
+350 ANNKYD
-356 VTYKKYIEVNSDDAK
+356 VTYKKYIEVDSDDAK

-389 SNKVITSNYQT
+389 SNRVILSNNQT
-400 LSISKANANYL
+400 LSISKANTNYL

-432 FNTSPDYWTASEGK
+432 FNASPDYWTALDGK
-446 IIYRVEANTDKVFEN
+446 IIYRVESNTNKVFET

-496 IKPTVVCWNTSAGQL
+496 IKPTVVCWNTQAEQL

-519 KEDADTHITITVQK
+519 KENADTHITITVQK

-548 LSENSYN
+548 LAQDSYN
-555 TLKANIE
+555 TLKANLE

-586 TLLALQKEAL
+586 TLLAFQKEAQ

-615 STALTFDQVQHNY
+615 STALTFDQIQHNY

-633 TREQKDKFY
+633 TKDQKDKFY
-642 DRNNILGANG
+642 DRNNILGTTG
-652 TISFAKSF
+652 TISFAKSL

-674 KLPNRTWQAENNKP
+674 KLPNRTWQAQNNQS
-688 GDQDKAAKNI
+688 GDQDKAAKKI
-698 RCTLFINYADQAKNK
+698 RCTLFINYADQEKNK

-746 KDKVGEQ
+746 KDGEGKDA
-753 EVKVKSIFTPYEDL
+753 VKVKSVFTPYEDL
-767 DAAAN
+767 DTTTN
-772 KFIAKPTHEKKGY
+772 KFVAKPTHEKKGY
-785 YNMPPYDGQVDSTE
+785 YNMPNYDGQTDTSE

-825 KLYNDAYKSDS
+825 KLYNDAYKSDT

-895 NATFGYDGNKT
+895 NATFGYDDNKT

-923 FRRPWSALQRVGL
+923 FRRPWAALQRVGL

-944 TNFPTVTVAEQKATD
+944 TNFPTVTVAEQQSPD

-967 ISDES
+967 IQDES
-972 IVYQSRGSWD
+972 IVYQNRGSWD
-982 VDFGLNDKADD
+982 VDFGLNEDATD
-993 FTEWSR
+993 FTEHAR

-1012 YKYNFNLVK
+1012 YKHNFNLVK
-1021 TGETDITKWNTL
+1021 TGETDTTKWNTL

-1046 GSREGDIYRYDE
+1046 GSKEGDIYRYDE
-1058 FAGSTS
+1058 FAGSTNAS
-1064 ATGEA
+1064 GEA
-1069 VGGWVRGGTIYDP
+1069 VGGWVRGGTLYDP
-1082 TTGWSRLNI
+1082 TSGWSRLNI
-1091 YEDFEMDSSINQLDI
+1091 YEDFGMDSSINQLDI

-1114 FKKGI
+1114 FKKDI

-1206 PSYIPETA
+1206 PSYVSETA
-1214 SQWGDSGLNAFF
+1214 AQWGDSGLNAFF

-1233 EDIIKNKLHTV
+1233 EDIIKNKLYKV
-1244 INQAFGTASGEN
+1244 IDHSFGTASGEN
-1256 TNFYK
+1256 ANFYK

-1276 NHTAKIYYEN
+1276 NHTAQIYYEN

-1329 ASYTKQST
+1329 ASYTKQSR

-1380 NSNTDYRPDIVKY
+1380 STSTDYRPDIIKY

-1405 KETGPAINEG
+1405 KETGTAINEG

-1453 LKTYKDFFGTDYPQY
+1453 LKTHKDFFGTDYPQY

-1503 EINLSGTTFKRVIL
+1503 EVNLSGTTFKRVIL
-1517 PSKAETVTLPETI
+1517 PSKAETVILPETI
-1530 ETFELYN
+1530 EALELYN
-1537 PVKEINLEG
+1537 PVKELRLEG

-1557 VGQFDVDSFLE
+1557 VGQFDVNSFLE

-1631 GNIDSATNN
+1631 GDIDSATNN

-1655 CDSEIT
+1655 CDTEIT
-1661 IFGLGDKGTGKFNLQ
+1661 VFGLGDKGTGKFNLQ
-1676 VNSNQV
+1676 INSNQV
-1682 EIVNDPDPRLHIDYQ
+1682 EIVNDPTPRLHIDYQ
-1697 LANSTHKQYL
+1697 LASSSYDQYL
-1707 TVDPKTGSIT
+1707 KVDSKTGNIT
-1717 LIQESS
+1717 LIRESVT
-1723 NVQPVINILVYRIG
+1723 VQPVINILVYRIG
-1737 SSTPTKLTCKVKIQ
+1737 NSTPTKLTCKVKIQ
-1751 WTAPQIGDFVYCD
+1751 WTAPQIGDFVYYD

-1782 AVENTNDENTSGTAY
+1782 AVENTNGENTSGTAY

-1803 MTEDTSFY
+1803 MTDNASFY
-1811 LGFSPDG
+1811 LGFSPEGING
-1818 GNSGA
+1818 GN
-1823 DPGTLEYCLFYV
+1823 DLTLKELYYI
-1835 GNWLKN
+1835 GNWLKD
-1841 QNLIS
+1841 QRLITS
-1846 KVDSSDSNDYIAMSG
+1846 ANSSDSNDYIAMSG

-1867 VDEITY
+1867 VDQITY
-1873 TSYTDFTTTGFT
+1873 KSYTDFTTNGFT

-1890 AIYVNTINTSVLGK
+1890 AIYVNTVNTSVLSK
-1904 VYSAFGTAVKNYIAY
+1904 LYSSFQNQVKSYITY
-1919 DSVNQSYSIK
+1919 DSTTQTYSIK
-1929 SMDKLIALCKGLTL
+1929 SMDKLVALCKGLKITN
-1943 PSVTISELSSCIL
+1943 VTSDELSSCVI

-1969 LKATEGTIY
+1969 LKSTESTIY
-1978 SQFAQGNWY
+1978 NQFAQGNWY
-1987 IPSAKQ
+1987 VPSAKQ

-2007 TQFLTSTSVA
+2007 TNFIDSTSVA

-2038 KQVMG
+2038 KSVMG
-2043 TNFPSVWS
+2043 TNFPSVWA
-2051 NIASSQNTTTT
+2051 NIANNQNTTTT
-2062 VNNSSNYNSYS
+2062 INTSSNYNSYS

-2082 CVAHKYQWI
+2082 CTAHRYEWI
-2091 PGKKFTIDS
+2091 PGRTFTNNS
-2100 YNQNQYQYEA
+2100 YDVNMYQYIA
-2110 AWRITKHQGVP
+2110 AWRVTKHQGVP
-2121 FTQFTYNKDTQNG
+2121 FTQFTYNKGA

>member
-29 LISRHLVNSMDF
+29 LISRHLVKSMDF
-41 TDSTLTLRDYNGD
+41 ADSTLTLRDYNGD

-87 EVVMQCDS
+87 EVVMQCNS

-124 VKIQYGP
+124 VKIQYGV

-155 EHLNKADNELRWVNI
+155 DHLNKADSELRWVDI
-170 TELFTDS
+170 TELFNDS
-177 QTGTITATLVDYPQK
+177 QESKITATLVDYPQK

-214 STTAQFTLEGGLP
+214 SSTAQFILEGGSA

-232 VGYLNANA
+232 VGYLNAS
-240 VNTTDGNLAIGDLK
+240 NTNTSDGDLNIGNLK
-254 PGLNILTIKAVHKTQ
+254 SGLNRLTVKAVHKTQ
-269 DIATNYINACVINPS
+269 DIATNYINVCVINPS
-284 KFSGVAVAVNGITGS
+284 GFSGVAVAVNGITGS

-316 TKDSVTINTYL
+316 TKESVTINTYL

-335 QNLLDTVVVNAQNYE
+335 QNLLDTVVVNAQNYD
-350 ADSKYE
+350 ANNKYD
-356 VTYKKYIEVNSDDAK
+356 VTYKKYIEVDSDDAK

-389 SNKVITSNYQT
+389 STKVILSNNQT
-400 LSISKANANYL
+400 LSISKANTNYL

-432 FNTSPDYWTASEGK
+432 FNASPDYWTALDGK
-446 IIYRVEANTDKVFEN
+446 IIYRVESNTNKVFET

-496 IKPTVVCWNTSAGQL
+496 IKPTVVCWNTQAEQL

-519 KEDADTHITITVQK
+519 KENADTHITITVQK

-548 LSENSYN
+548 LAQDSYN
-555 TLKANIE
+555 TLKANLE

-586 TLLALQKEAL
+586 TLLAFQKEAQ

-615 STALTFDQVQHNY
+615 STALTFDQIQHNY

-633 TREQKDKFY
+633 TKDQKDKFY
-642 DRNNILGANG
+642 DRNNILGTNG
-652 TISFAKSF
+652 TISFAKSL
-660 GKYNTLVYVFPKGG
+660 GKYNTLVYVFPTGG
-674 KLPNRTWQAENNKP
+674 KLPNRTWQAQNNQS
-688 GDQDKAAKNI
+688 GDQDKAAKKI
-698 RCTLFINYADQAKNK
+698 RCTLFINYADQEKNK

-746 KDKVGEQ
+746 KDGEG
-753 EVKVKSIFTPYEDL
+753 EDAVKVKSVFTPYEDL
-767 DAAAN
+767 DTTTN
-772 KFIAKPTHEKKGY
+772 KFVAKPTHEKKGY
-785 YNMPPYDGQVDSTE
+785 YNMPNYDGQTDTSE

-825 KLYNDAYKSDS
+825 KLYNDAYKSDT

-841 SLIGGRK
+841 SFTGGRK

-874 LLKNPNIQFMGF
+874 LLKNPNVQFMGF

-895 NATFGYDGNKT
+895 KATFGYDDNKT

-923 FRRPWSALQRVGL
+923 FRRPWAALQRVGL
-936 NAAGSRAL
+936 NAAGSKAL
-944 TNFPTVTVAEQKATD
+944 TNFPTVTVAEQQSPD

-967 ISDES
+967 IQDES
-972 IVYQSRGSWD
+972 IVYQNRGSWD
-982 VDFGLNDKADD
+982 VDFGLNDEATD
-993 FTEWSR
+993 FTEPAR

-1082 TTGWSRLNI
+1082 TAGWSRLNI
-1091 YEDFEMDSSINQLDI
+1091 YEDFRMDSSINQLDI

-1114 FKKGI
+1114 FKKNI

-1206 PSYIPETA
+1206 PSYVPETA

-1233 EDIIKNKLHTV
+1233 EDIIKNKLYKV
-1244 INQAFGTASGEN
+1244 IDRSFGTASGEN
-1256 TNFYK
+1256 ANFYK

-1276 NHTAKIYYEN
+1276 NHTAQIYYEN

-1337 TPDYP
+1337 TPDYS
-1342 TGSSAGG
+1342 TGSSAEG

-1380 NSNTDYRPDIVKY
+1380 STSTDYRPDIIKY

-1405 KETGPAINEG
+1405 KETGTAINEG

-1453 LKTYKDFFGTDYPQY
+1453 LKTYKDFFGTDYPEY
-1468 RLDEF
+1468 RLDVF
-1473 AMRGP
+1473 SMKSP

-1483 TLNNMTT
+1483 ILNNMTT

-1503 EINLSGTTFKRVIL
+1503 EVNLSGTTFKRVIL
-1517 PSKAETVTLPETI
+1517 PSKAETVILPETI
-1530 ETFELYN
+1530 ETLELYN
-1537 PVKEINLEG
+1537 PVKELRLEG

-1631 GNIDSATNN
+1631 GDIDSATNN

-1655 CDSEIT
+1655 CDTEIT
-1661 IFGLGDKGTGKFNLQ
+1661 VFGLGDKGTGKFNLQ
-1676 VNSNQV
+1676 INSNQV
-1682 EIVNDPDPRLHIDYQ
+1682 EIVNDPTPRLHIDYQ
-1697 LANSTHKQYL
+1697 LASSSYDQYL
-1707 TVDPKTGSIT
+1707 KVDSKTGNIT
-1717 LIQESS
+1717 LIRESVT
-1723 NVQPVINILVYRIG
+1723 VQPVINILVYRIG
-1737 SSTPTKLTCKVKIQ
+1737 NSTPTKLTCKVKIQ
-1751 WTAPQIGDFVYCD
+1751 WTAPQIGDFVYYD

-1782 AVENTNDENTSGTAY
+1782 AVENTNGENTSGTAY

-1803 MTEDTSFY
+1803 MTDNASFY
-1811 LGFSPDG
+1811 LGFSPEGVNG
-1818 GNSGA
+1818 GN
-1823 DPGTLEYCLFYV
+1823 DLTLKELYYI
-1835 GNWLKN
+1835 GNWLKD
-1841 QNLIS
+1841 QRLITS
-1846 KVDSSDSNDYIAMSG
+1846 ANSSDSNDYIAMSG

-1867 VDEITY
+1867 VDQITY
-1873 TSYTDFTTTGFT
+1873 KSYTDFTTNGFT

-1890 AIYVNTINTSVLGK
+1890 AIYVNTVNTSVLSK
-1904 VYSAFGTAVKNYIAY
+1904 LYFSFQNQVKSYITY
-1919 DSVNQSYSIK
+1919 DSTTQTYSIK
-1929 SMDKLIALCKGLTL
+1929 SMDKLVALCKGLKITN
-1943 PSVTISELSSCIL
+1943 VTSDELSSCVI

-1969 LKATEGTIY
+1969 LKSTESTIY
-1978 SQFAQGNWY
+1978 NQFAQGNWY
-1987 IPSAKQ
+1987 VPSAKQ

-2007 TQFLTSTSVA
+2007 TNFIDSTSVA

-2038 KQVMG
+2038 KSVMG
-2043 TNFPSVWS
+2043 TNFPSVWA
-2051 NIASSQNTTTT
+2051 NIANNQNTTTT
-2062 VNNSSNYNSYS
+2062 INTSSNYNSYS

-2082 CVAHKYQWI
+2082 CTAHRYEWI
-2091 PGKKFTIDS
+2091 PGRTFTNNS
-2100 YNQNQYQYEA
+2100 YDANMYQYIA
-2110 AWRITKHQGVP
+2110 AWRVTKHQGVP
-2121 FTQFTYNKDTQNG
+2121 FTQFTYNKGA

>member
-1 MAIFKDLENKIESLE
+1 MAIFENLENRIDSLNE
-16 TPWNEKTGQQVED
+16 PWNEKTGQQVED

-41 TDSTLTLRDYNGD
+41 ANSTLTLRDYNGNSI
-54 AITSTR
+54 ASTR
-60 VTVETPSYDQDVLVV
+60 VTVETPSYDQDVLIV

-87 EVVMQCDS
+87 EVVMQCNS

-124 VKIQYGP
+124 VKIQYGV
-131 NSMETTVAPYAL
+131 NSMETTVAPYSL
-143 KDFTLDSSGTKI
+143 NDFTLDSSGTKI
-155 EHLNKADNELRWVNI
+155 EHLNKADSELRWVNI

-177 QTGTITATLVDYPQK
+177 QESTITATLVDYPQK
-192 SSTLNVSIKSQK
+192 SSVLDVTIKSQK
-204 ITLSY
+204 ISLSY
-209 TGNII
+209 TGNVI
-214 STTAQFTLEGGLP
+214 SNNAEFTLKGGSP
-227 SEYHL
+227 SDYHL
-232 VGYLNANA
+232 EGYLNARPI
-240 VNTTDGNLAIGDLK
+240 NTTDGNLTYTELQS
-254 PGLNILTIKAVHKTQ
+254 GLNTLTVRAVHKSQ
-269 DIATNYINACVINPS
+269 NIATDYVNACVIKPEG
-284 KFSGVAVAVNGITGS
+284 FTGVAVAVNGITGS
-299 INNHDTVK
+299 INNHDTVE
-307 LYTLTVYSP
+307 LYTITVYSP

-327 NSDSADDR
+327 NSDSSQDR
-335 QNLLDTVVVNAQNYE
+335 QNLLDTIVVNAQNYKS
-350 ADSKYE
+350 DNKYDT
-356 VTYKKYIEVNSDDAK
+356 TYKKYIEVNSDNAK

-376 EVNGNLYQFQSAS
+376 EVNGQLYQFQSAS
-389 SNKVITSNYQT
+389 SDKAFMSNNQT
-400 LSISKANANYL
+400 LSISKANINYL
-411 YTASPRPTINF
+411 YTSSPRPTINF
-422 DQINGRTTTL
+422 DQISGRTTTL
-432 FNTSPDYWTASEGK
+432 FNDSPDYWKASDGK
-446 IIYRVEANTDKVFEN
+446 IIYRVEANTNKVFET

-496 IKPTVVCWNTSAGQL
+496 IKPTVVCWNTSAEQL

-519 KEDADTHITITVQK
+519 KEGTDTHITITVQK
-533 GFTLNQNDPYYPNYF
+533 GFTLNPNDPYYPNYF
-548 LSENSYN
+548 LAQDSYN
-555 TLKANIE
+555 TLKANLE

-586 TLLALQKEAL
+586 TLLALQREAQ

-615 STALTFDQVQHNY
+615 STALTFDQIQHNY

-642 DRNNILGANG
+642 DRNNILGTDG

-674 KLPNRTWQAENNKP
+674 KLPNRTWQGENNTP
-688 GDQDKAAKNI
+688 GDQDKAAKKI
-698 RCTLFINYADQAKNK
+698 RCTLFINYADQAINK

-746 KDKVGEQ
+746 KDGET
-753 EVKVKSIFTPYEDL
+753 KVKSVFTPYEDL
-767 DAAAN
+767 DTATN
-772 KFIAKPTHEKKGY
+772 RFIAKPTHEKKGY
-785 YNMPPYDGQVDSTE
+785 YNMPPYNGQTDSTE
-799 KDLKI
+799 KDLKV

-825 KLYNDAYKSDS
+825 KLYNDAYKADT

-841 SLIGGRK
+841 LNGGRK
-848 AVHEEAFLYFYLIT
+848 AVQEEAFLYFYLIT

-895 NATFGYDGNKT
+895 KATFGYDEDKT
-906 PEYILIE
+906 PEYILME

-923 FRRPWSALQRVGL
+923 FRRPWAALQRAGL
-936 NAAGSRAL
+936 NSAGSRTL
-944 TNFPTVTVAEQKATD
+944 TNFPTVTVAEQQSSN

-967 ISDES
+967 IQDES
-972 IVYQSRGSWD
+972 IVYQNRGSWD
-982 VDFGLNDKADD
+982 VDFGLNDEATD
-993 FTEWSR
+993 FTESAR

-1021 TGETDITKWNTL
+1021 TGETDVTKWNTL

-1069 VGGWVRGGTIYDP
+1069 IGGWVRGGTIYDP
-1082 TTGWSRLNI
+1082 STGWSRLNI
-1091 YEDFEMDSSINQLDI
+1091 YEDFDMDSSINQLDI

-1125 NDVAMHQAVIR
+1125 NDIAMHQAVIR

-1154 KIYENKAQTDEA
+1154 KIYENTAQTDEVA
-1166 DNWQPSDK
+1166 NWQPSDK

-1192 DNNGLQSKPYNLLE
+1192 DNNGLQSKSYNLLE
-1206 PSYIPETA
+1206 PSYVSETA

-1233 EDIIKNKLHTV
+1233 EDIIKNKLFKV

-1261 YFYSIQADKY
+1261 YFYSIQADKC

-1276 NHTAKIYYEN
+1276 NHTAQIYYEN
-1286 AQIIKNAGAIEYYD
+1286 AQIIKNAGAIEHYD

-1314 LEGEQQFMEKRKNFL
+1314 LEGEQQFMEKRRNFL
-1329 ASYTKQST
+1329 ASYTKQSE
-1337 TPDYP
+1337 TPDYK

-1349 NERPLQL
+1349 NDKRPLQL

-1363 QDFYPTYY
+1363 QDFYPTYF

-1380 NSNTDYRPDIVKY
+1380 NSSTDYRPDIIKY
-1393 LAKADQNYVVNL
+1393 LAKADQDYVVNL
-1405 KETGPAINEG
+1405 KETGTAINEG
-1415 LISTVLYKKLNI
+1415 LISTVLFKKLNI
-1427 TGLVNYSIKPKDSY
+1427 TGLVNYSIAPEKEY

-1453 LKTYKDFFGTDYPQY
+1453 LKTYKDFFGTNYPQY
-1468 RLDEF
+1468 RLDVF
-1473 AMRGP
+1473 SMKGP

-1517 PSKAETVTLPETI
+1517 PSKAETVILPETI
-1530 ETFELYN
+1530 ETLELYN
-1537 PVKEINLEG
+1537 PVKELRLEG

-1631 GNIDSATNN
+1631 GDIDSITNN

-1676 VNSNQV
+1676 INSNQV

-1697 LANSTHKQYL
+1697 LASSTYDQYL
-1707 TVDPKTGSIT
+1707 RVDSKTGNIT
-1717 LIQESS
+1717 LIRESTT
-1723 NVQPVINILVYRIG
+1723 VQPVINISVYRIG
-1737 SSTPTKLTCKVKIQ
+1737 NSNPTRLTCKVKIQ
-1751 WTAPQIGDFVYCD
+1751 WTAPKIGDFVYYD
-1764 GSYSNNYNA
+1764 GSYSNNYNT
-1773 NKTCVGMVY
+1773 NKTCIGMVY
-1782 AVENTNDENTSGTAY
+1782 AVENTNDTSGTAY

-1803 MTEDTSFY
+1803 MTENTSFY
-1811 LGFSPDG
+1811 LGFSPEGVNG
-1818 GNSGA
+1818 GDNV
-1823 DPGTLEYCLFYV
+1823 TLRELYYI
-1835 GNWLKN
+1835 GDWLKN
-1841 QNLIS
+1841 QKLITS
-1846 KVDSSDSNDYIAMSG
+1846 ANSSDSNDYIAMSG

-1873 TSYTDFTTTGFT
+1873 ASYTDFTTNGFT

-1890 AIYVNTINTSVLGK
+1890 AIYVNTVNTSVLSK
-1904 VYSAFGTAVKNYIAY
+1904 LYSSFQNQVRSYITY
-1919 DSVNQSYSIK
+1919 DSSTQTYSIK
-1929 SMDKLIALCKGLTL
+1929 SMDKLVALCRGLKIAN
-1943 PSVTISELSSCIL
+1943 VTSDELSSCII
-1956 YPYYYAATLYQPT
+1956 YPYYYAATLYQPA
-1969 LKATEGTIY
+1969 LKSTESTIY
-1978 SQFAQGNWY
+1978 NQFAQGNWY

-1993 LARIMYYRGYSAKG
+1993 LARIIYYRGYSAKG
-2007 TQFLTSTSVA
+2007 TNFIDSTSVA
-2017 ETITKQSSGT
+2017 ETIAKISSGS
-2027 EAKNKAIFSNA
+2027 EAKNRAIFSNA

-2043 TNFPSVWS
+2043 TNFPSVWT
-2051 NIASSQNTTTT
+2051 NIANNQNTTTT
-2062 VNNSSNYNSYS
+2062 INTSSNYNSYS
-2073 YQSMCTDYN
+2073 YQSMCTDYS
-2082 CVAHKYQWI
+2082 CTAHRYEWI
-2091 PGKKFTIDS
+2091 PGRTFSNNS
-2100 YNQNQYQYEA
+2100 YDVNMNQYEA
-2110 AWRITKHQGVP
+2110 AWRVTKHQGVP
-2121 FTQFTYNKDTQNG
+2121 FTQFTYNKDTQND

>member
-41 TDSTLTLRDYNGD
+41 ADSTLTLRDYNGD

-87 EVVMQCDS
+87 EVVMQCNS

-124 VKIQYGP
+124 VKIQYGV

-155 EHLNKADNELRWVNI
+155 DHLNKADSELRWVDI
-170 TELFTDS
+170 TELFNDS
-177 QTGTITATLVDYPQK
+177 QESKITATLIDYPQK

-214 STTAQFTLEGGLP
+214 SSTAQFILEGGSA

-232 VGYLNANA
+232 EGYLNAS
-240 VNTTDGNLAIGDLK
+240 NTNTSDGDLNIGNLK
-254 PGLNILTIKAVHKTQ
+254 SGLNRLTVKAVHKTQ
-269 DIATNYINACVINPS
+269 DIATNYINVYVINPS
-284 KFSGVAVAVNGITGS
+284 GFSGVAVAVNGITGS

-316 TKDSVTINTYL
+316 TKESVTINTYL

-335 QNLLDTVVVNAQNYE
+335 QNLLDTVVVNAQNYD
-350 ADSKYE
+350 ANNKYD
-356 VTYKKYIEVNSDDAK
+356 VTYKKYIEVDSDDAK

-389 SNKVITSNYQT
+389 SNRVILSNNQT
-400 LSISKANANYL
+400 LSISKANTNYL

-432 FNTSPDYWTASEGK
+432 FNASPDYWTALDGK
-446 IIYRVEANTDKVFEN
+446 IIYRVESNTNKVFET

-496 IKPTVVCWNTSAGQL
+496 IKPTVVCWNTQAEQL

-519 KEDADTHITITVQK
+519 KENADTHITITVQK

-548 LSENSYN
+548 LAQDSYN
-555 TLKANIE
+555 TLKANLE

-586 TLLALQKEAL
+586 TLLAFQKEAQ

-615 STALTFDQVQHNY
+615 STALTFDQIQHNY

-633 TREQKDKFY
+633 TKDQKDKFY
-642 DRNNILGANG
+642 DRNNILGTNG
-652 TISFAKSF
+652 TISFAKSL

-674 KLPNRTWQAENNKP
+674 KLPNRTWQAQNNQS
-688 GDQDKAAKNI
+688 GDQDKAAKKI
-698 RCTLFINYADQAKNK
+698 RCTLFINYADQEKNK

-746 KDKVGEQ
+746 KDGEGKDA
-753 EVKVKSIFTPYEDL
+753 VKVKSVFTPYEDL
-767 DAAAN
+767 DTTTN
-772 KFIAKPTHEKKGY
+772 KFVAKPTHEKKGY
-785 YNMPPYDGQVDSTE
+785 YNMPNYDGQTDTSE

-825 KLYNDAYKSDS
+825 KLYNDAYKSDT

-841 SLIGGRK
+841 SFTGGRK

-874 LLKNPNIQFMGF
+874 LLKNPNVQFMGF

-895 NATFGYDGNKT
+895 KATFGYDDNKT

-923 FRRPWSALQRVGL
+923 FRRPWAALQRVGL

-944 TNFPTVTVAEQKATD
+944 TNFPTVTVAEQQSPD

-967 ISDES
+967 IQDES
-972 IVYQSRGSWD
+972 IVYQNRGSWD
-982 VDFGLNDKADD
+982 VDFGLNEDATN
-993 FTEWSR
+993 FTEHAR

-1012 YKYNFNLVK
+1012 YKHNFNLVK
-1021 TGETDITKWNTL
+1021 TGETDTTKWNTL
-1033 NRYIATKAIPAFT
+1033 NRYITTKAIPAFT

-1069 VGGWVRGGTIYDP
+1069 VGGWVRGGTLYNP
-1082 TTGWSRLNI
+1082 TSGWSRLNI
-1091 YEDFEMDSSINQLDI
+1091 YEDFGMDSSINQLDI

-1114 FKKGI
+1114 FKKNI

-1206 PSYIPETA
+1206 PSYVPETA

-1233 EDIIKNKLHTV
+1233 EDIIKNKLYKV
-1244 INQAFGTASGEN
+1244 IDHSFGTASGEN
-1256 TNFYK
+1256 ANFYK

-1276 NHTAKIYYEN
+1276 NHTAQIYYEN
-1286 AQIIKNAGAIEYYD
+1286 AQIIKNASAIEYYD

-1329 ASYTKQST
+1329 ASYTKQSN

-1380 NSNTDYRPDIVKY
+1380 SISTDYRPDIIKY

-1453 LKTYKDFFGTDYPQY
+1453 LKVYKDFFGTDYPKY

-1473 AMRGP
+1473 VMKGP

-1483 TLNNMTT
+1483 ILNNMTT
-1490 LETLNLTDFNKLK
+1490 LETLNLTNFNKLK
-1503 EINLSGTTFKRVIL
+1503 EVNLSGTTFKRVIL
-1517 PSKAETVTLPETI
+1517 PSKAETVILPETI
-1530 ETFELYN
+1530 ETLELYN
-1537 PVKEINLEG
+1537 PVKELRLEG

-1557 VGQFDVDSFLE
+1557 VGQFDVNSFLE

-1631 GNIDSATNN
+1631 GDIDSATNN

-1655 CDSEIT
+1655 CDTEIT
-1661 IFGLGDKGTGKFNLQ
+1661 VFGLGDKGTGKFNLQ
-1676 VNSNQV
+1676 INSNQV
-1682 EIVNDPDPRLHIDYQ
+1682 EIVNDPTPRLHIDYQ
-1697 LANSTHKQYL
+1697 LASSSYDQYL
-1707 TVDPKTGSIT
+1707 KVDSKTGNIT
-1717 LIQESS
+1717 LIRESVT
-1723 NVQPVINILVYRIG
+1723 VQPVINILVYRIG
-1737 SSTPTKLTCKVKIQ
+1737 NSTPTKLTCKVKIQ
-1751 WTAPQIGDFVYCD
+1751 WTAPQIGDFVYYD

-1782 AVENTNDENTSGTAY
+1782 AVENTNGENTSGTAY

-1803 MTEDTSFY
+1803 MTDNASFY
-1811 LGFSPDG
+1811 LGFSPEGVNG
-1818 GNSGA
+1818 GN
-1823 DPGTLEYCLFYV
+1823 DLTLKELYYI
-1835 GNWLKN
+1835 GNWLKD
-1841 QNLIS
+1841 QRLITS
-1846 KVDSSDSNDYIAMSG
+1846 ANSSDSNDYIAMSG

-1867 VDEITY
+1867 VDQITY
-1873 TSYTDFTTTGFT
+1873 KSYTDFTTNGFT

-1890 AIYVNTINTSVLGK
+1890 AIYVNTVNTSVLSK
-1904 VYSAFGTAVKNYIAY
+1904 LYSSFQNQVKSYITY
-1919 DSVNQSYSIK
+1919 DSTTQTYSIK
-1929 SMDKLIALCKGLTL
+1929 SMDKLVALCKGLKITN
-1943 PSVTISELSSCIL
+1943 VTSDELSSCVI

-1969 LKATEGTIY
+1969 LKSTESTIY
-1978 SQFAQGNWY
+1978 NQFAQGNWY
-1987 IPSAKQ
+1987 VPSAKQ

-2007 TQFLTSTSVA
+2007 TNFIDSTSVA

-2038 KQVMG
+2038 KSVMG
-2043 TNFPSVWS
+2043 TNFPSVWA
-2051 NIASSQNTTTT
+2051 NIANNQNTTTT
-2062 VNNSSNYNSYS
+2062 INTSSNYNSYS

-2082 CVAHKYQWI
+2082 CTAHRYEWI
-2091 PGKKFTIDS
+2091 PGRTFTNNS
-2100 YNQNQYQYEA
+2100 YDVNMYQYIA
-2110 AWRITKHQGVP
+2110 AWRVTKHQGIP
-2121 FTQFTYNKDTQNG
+2121 FTQFTYNKGA

>member
-1 MAIFKDLENKIESLE
+1 MAIFEDLENKIESLE

-41 TDSTLTLRDYNGD
+41 ADSTLTLRDYNGD

-87 EVVMQCDS
+87 EVIMQCNS

-124 VKIQYGP
+124 VKIQYGV
-131 NSMETTVAPYAL
+131 NSMETAVAPYAL
-143 KDFTLDSSGTKI
+143 KDFTLDSSGTRI
-155 EHLNKADNELRWVNI
+155 EHLNKADSELKWINI

-177 QTGTITATLVDYPQK
+177 QESTITATLVDYPQK
-192 SSTLNVSIKSQK
+192 SSVLNVSIKSQK
-204 ITLSY
+204 ISLSY
-209 TGNII
+209 TGNVV
-214 STTAQFTLEGGLP
+214 SNNAEFTLKGGSP
-227 SEYHL
+227 ADYHL
-232 VGYLNANA
+232 EGYLNANRIY
-240 VNTTDGNLAIGDLK
+240 TTDGNLSYNELQS
-254 PGLNILTIKAVHKTQ
+254 GLNILTVKAVHKSQ
-269 DIATNYINACVINPS
+269 NIATDYVNACIIKS
-284 KFSGVAVAVNGITGS
+284 EGFTGVAVAVNGITGS

-307 LYTLTVYSP
+307 LYTITVYSP

-327 NSDSADDR
+327 NSDSSQDR
-335 QNLLDTVVVNAQNYE
+335 QNLLDTIIVNAQNY
-350 ADSKYE
+350 DSDNKYE
-356 VTYKKYIEVNSDDAK
+356 TTYKKYIEVNSDNAK

-376 EVNGNLYQFQSAS
+376 EVNGQLYQFQSAGS
-389 SNKVITSNYQT
+389 DKAFMSNNQI
-400 LSISKANANYL
+400 LSISKANINYL
-411 YTASPRPTINF
+411 YTSSPRPTINF
-422 DQINGRTTTL
+422 DQISGRTTTL
-432 FNTSPDYWTASEGK
+432 FNDSPDYWKATDGK
-446 IIYRVEANTDKVFEN
+446 IIYRVEANTNKVFET

-467 SNNFTLEFGFK
+467 SNDFTLEFGFK

-496 IKPTVVCWNTSAGQL
+496 IKPTVVCWNTSAEQL

-519 KEDADTHITITVQK
+519 KEDVDTHITITVQK

-548 LSENSYN
+548 LAQDSYD
-555 TLKANIE
+555 TLKANME

-586 TLLALQKEAL
+586 TLLALQREAQ

-615 STALTFDQVQHNY
+615 STALTFDQIQHNY

-642 DRNNILGANG
+642 DRNNILGTNG
-652 TISFAKSF
+652 AISFAKSF

-674 KLPNRTWQAENNKP
+674 KLPNRTWQGENNKP

-698 RCTLFINYADQAKNK
+698 RCTLFINYTDQEKNK

-735 IWNTAFQLNKF
+735 IWNTTFQLNKF
-746 KDKVGEQ
+746 KDGET
-753 EVKVKSIFTPYEDL
+753 KVKSVFTPYEDL
-767 DAAAN
+767 DTATN
-772 KFIAKPTHEKKGY
+772 KFIAKPTHQKEGY
-785 YNMPPYDGQVDSTE
+785 YNMPPYDGQTDSTE
-799 KDLKI
+799 KDLKV

-812 FASSMQSHKEGAC
+812 FASSMQSHKEGSC

-836 DQKGL
+836 DQNGL
-841 SLIGGRK
+841 LNGGRK

-867 ANYELAD
+867 ANYELTD
-874 LLKNPNIQFMGF
+874 LLRNPNVQFMGF

-895 NATFGYDGNKT
+895 KATFGYDDDKT

-923 FRRPWSALQRVGL
+923 FRRPWAALQRVGL
-936 NAAGSRAL
+936 NAAGSKTL
-944 TNFPTVTVAEQKATD
+944 TNFPTVTVEEQQSLN
-959 RDYSKNLW
+959 RDYTKNLW

-972 IVYQSRGSWD
+972 IVYQNRGSWD
-982 VDFGLNDKADD
+982 VNFGLNDDATD
-993 FTEWSR
+993 FTESAR

-1021 TGETDITKWNTL
+1021 TGETDTTKWNTL

-1114 FKKGI
+1114 FKRGI

-1154 KIYENKAQTDEA
+1154 KIYENIAQADEA

-1206 PSYIPETA
+1206 PSYVSETA

-1233 EDIIKNKLHTV
+1233 EDIIKNKLYKV

-1276 NHTAKIYYEN
+1276 NHTAQIYYEN

-1314 LEGEQQFMEKRKNFL
+1314 LEGEQQFMEKRRNFL

-1349 NERPLQL
+1349 NKRPLQL

-1380 NSNTDYRPDIVKY
+1380 NSGTDYRPDIIKY
-1393 LAKADQNYVVNL
+1393 LAKADQDYVVNL
-1405 KETGPAINEG
+1405 KETGTAINEG
-1415 LISTVLYKKLNI
+1415 LISTVLFKKLNI
-1427 TGLVNYSIKPKDSY
+1427 TGLVNYSIAPEKEY

-1453 LKTYKDFFGTDYPQY
+1453 LKTYKDFFGTDYPEY
-1468 RLDEF
+1468 RLDVF
-1473 AMRGP
+1473 SMKGP

-1483 TLNNMTT
+1483 ILNNMTT
-1490 LETLNLTDFNKLK
+1490 LETLNLTDLNKLK
-1503 EINLSGTTFKRVIL
+1503 EVNLSGTTFKRVIL
-1517 PSKAETVTLPETI
+1517 PSKAETVILPETI
-1530 ETFELYN
+1530 ETLELYN
-1537 PVKEINLEG
+1537 PVKELRLEG

-1631 GNIDSATNN
+1631 GDIDNVTNN

-1676 VNSNQV
+1676 INSNQV
-1682 EIVNDPDPRLHIDYQ
+1682 EIVNDPTPRLHIDYQ
-1697 LANSTHKQYL
+1697 LASSSYDQYL
-1707 TVDPKTGSIT
+1707 KVDSKTGNIT
-1717 LIQESS
+1717 LIRESTT
-1723 NVQPVINILVYRIG
+1723 VQPVINILVYRIG
-1737 SSTPTKLTCKVKIQ
+1737 NSTPTRLTCKVKIQ
-1751 WTAPQIGDFVYCD
+1751 WVAPQIGDFVYYD

-1782 AVENTNDENTSGTAY
+1782 AVENTNSENTSGTAY

-1803 MTEDTSFY
+1803 MTEEASFY
-1811 LGFSPDG
+1811 LGFSPEGVNG
-1818 GNSGA
+1818 G
-1823 DPGTLEYCLFYV
+1823 DDLTLKELYYI
-1835 GNWLKN
+1835 GDWLKN
-1841 QNLIS
+1841 QRLITS
-1846 KVDSSDSNDYIAMSG
+1846 ANSSDSNDYIAMSG

-1867 VDEITY
+1867 VDQITY
-1873 TSYTDFTTTGFT
+1873 NSYTDFTTNGFT

-1890 AIYVNTINTSVLGK
+1890 AIYVNTVNTSVLSK
-1904 VYSAFGTAVKNYIAY
+1904 LYSSFQNQVKSYITY
-1919 DSVNQSYSIK
+1919 DSTTQTYSIK
-1929 SMDKLIALCKGLTL
+1929 SMDKLVALCKGLKITN
-1943 PSVTISELSSCIL
+1943 VTSDELSSCVI
-1956 YPYYYAATLYQPT
+1956 YPYYYASTLYQPT
-1969 LKATEGTIY
+1969 LKPTESAIY
-1978 SQFAQGNWY
+1978 NQFAQGNWY

-2007 TQFLTSTSVA
+2007 TNFIDSTSVA
-2017 ETITKQSSGT
+2017 ETISKISSGT

-2038 KQVMG
+2038 KSVMG
-2043 TNFPSVWS
+2043 TNFPSVWA
-2051 NIASSQNTTTT
+2051 NIANNQNTTTT
-2062 VNNSSNYNSYS
+2062 INTSSNYNSYS
-2073 YQSMCTDYN
+2073 YQNMCTDYS
-2082 CVAHKYQWI
+2082 CTAHRYEWI
-2091 PGKKFTIDS
+2091 PGRTFSNNAYDA
-2100 YNQNQYQYEA
+2100 NMYQYIA
-2110 AWRITKHQGVP
+2110 AWRVTKHQGVP
-2121 FTQFTYNKDTQNG
+2121 FTQFTYNKDTQND

>member
-41 TDSTLTLRDYNGD
+41 ADSTLTLRDYNGD

-87 EVVMQCDS
+87 EVVMQCNS

-124 VKIQYGP
+124 VKIQYGV

-155 EHLNKADNELRWVNI
+155 DHLNKADSELRWVDI
-170 TELFTDS
+170 TELFNDS
-177 QTGTITATLVDYPQK
+177 QESKITATLIDYPQK

-214 STTAQFTLEGGLP
+214 SSTAQFILEGGSA

-232 VGYLNANA
+232 EGYLNAS
-240 VNTTDGNLAIGDLK
+240 NTNTSDGDLNIGNLK
-254 PGLNILTIKAVHKTQ
+254 SGLNRLTVKAVHKTQ
-269 DIATNYINACVINPS
+269 DIATNYINVYVINPS
-284 KFSGVAVAVNGITGS
+284 GFSGVAVAVNGITGS

-316 TKDSVTINTYL
+316 TKESVTINTYL

-335 QNLLDTVVVNAQNYE
+335 QNLLDTVVVNAQNYD
-350 ADSKYE
+350 ANNKYD
-356 VTYKKYIEVNSDDAK
+356 VTYKKYIEVDSDDAK

-389 SNKVITSNYQT
+389 SNRVILSNNQT
-400 LSISKANANYL
+400 LSISKANTNYL

-432 FNTSPDYWTASEGK
+432 FNASPDYWTALDGK
-446 IIYRVEANTDKVFEN
+446 IIYRVESNTNKVFET

-496 IKPTVVCWNTSAGQL
+496 IKPTVVCWNTQAEQL

-519 KEDADTHITITVQK
+519 KENADTHITITVQK

-548 LSENSYN
+548 LAQDSYN
-555 TLKANIE
+555 TLKANLE

-586 TLLALQKEAL
+586 TLLAFQKEAQ

-615 STALTFDQVQHNY
+615 STALTFDQIQHNY

-633 TREQKDKFY
+633 TKDQKDKFY
-642 DRNNILGANG
+642 DRNNILGTNG
-652 TISFAKSF
+652 TISFAKSL

-674 KLPNRTWQAENNKP
+674 KLPNRTWQAQNNQS
-688 GDQDKAAKNI
+688 GDQDKAAKKI
-698 RCTLFINYADQAKNK
+698 RCTLFINYADQEKNK

-746 KDKVGEQ
+746 KDGEGKDA
-753 EVKVKSIFTPYEDL
+753 VKVKSVFTPYEDL
-767 DAAAN
+767 DTTTN
-772 KFIAKPTHEKKGY
+772 KFVAKPTHEKKGY
-785 YNMPPYDGQVDSTE
+785 YNMPNYDGQTDTSE

-825 KLYNDAYKSDS
+825 KLYNDAYKSDT

-874 LLKNPNIQFMGF
+874 LLKSPNVQFMGF

-895 NATFGYDGNKT
+895 NATFGYDDNKT

-923 FRRPWSALQRVGL
+923 FRRPWAALQRVGL

-944 TNFPTVTVAEQKATD
+944 TNFPTVTVAEQQSPD

-967 ISDES
+967 IQDES
-972 IVYQSRGSWD
+972 IVYQNRGSWD
-982 VDFGLNDKADD
+982 VDFGLNEDATD
-993 FTEWSR
+993 FTEHAR

-1012 YKYNFNLVK
+1012 YKHNFNLVK
-1021 TGETDITKWNTL
+1021 TGETDTTKWNTL

-1046 GSREGDIYRYDE
+1046 GSKEGDIYRYDE
-1058 FAGSTS
+1058 FAGSTNAS
-1064 ATGEA
+1064 GEA
-1069 VGGWVRGGTIYDP
+1069 VGGWVRGGTLYDP
-1082 TTGWSRLNI
+1082 TSGWSRLNI
-1091 YEDFEMDSSINQLDI
+1091 YEDFGMDSSINQLDI

-1114 FKKGI
+1114 FKKDI

-1206 PSYIPETA
+1206 PSYVSETA
-1214 SQWGDSGLNAFF
+1214 AQWGDSGLNAFF

-1233 EDIIKNKLHTV
+1233 EDIIKNKLYKV
-1244 INQAFGTASGEN
+1244 IDHSFGTASGEN
-1256 TNFYK
+1256 ANFYK

-1276 NHTAKIYYEN
+1276 NHTAQIYYEN

-1329 ASYTKQST
+1329 ASYTKQSR

-1380 NSNTDYRPDIVKY
+1380 STSTDYRPDIIKY

-1405 KETGPAINEG
+1405 KETGTAINEG

-1453 LKTYKDFFGTDYPQY
+1453 LKTHKDFFGTDYPQY

-1473 AMRGP
+1473 VMKGP

-1483 TLNNMTT
+1483 ILNNMTT

-1503 EINLSGTTFKRVIL
+1503 EVNLSGTTFKRVIL
-1517 PSKAETVTLPETI
+1517 PSKAETVILPETI
-1530 ETFELYN
+1530 EALELYN
-1537 PVKEINLEG
+1537 PVKELRLEG

-1557 VGQFDVDSFLE
+1557 VGQFDVNSFLE

-1631 GNIDSATNN
+1631 GDIDSATNN

-1655 CDSEIT
+1655 CDTEIT
-1661 IFGLGDKGTGKFNLQ
+1661 VFGLGDKGTGKFNLQ
-1676 VNSNQV
+1676 INSNQV
-1682 EIVNDPDPRLHIDYQ
+1682 EIVNDPTPRLHIDYQ
-1697 LANSTHKQYL
+1697 LASSSYDQYL
-1707 TVDPKTGSIT
+1707 KVDSKTGNIT
-1717 LIQESS
+1717 LIRESVT
-1723 NVQPVINILVYRIG
+1723 VQPVINILVYRIG
-1737 SSTPTKLTCKVKIQ
+1737 NSTPTKLTCKVKIQ
-1751 WTAPQIGDFVYCD
+1751 WTAPQIGDFVYYD

-1782 AVENTNDENTSGTAY
+1782 AVENTNGENTSGTAY

-1803 MTEDTSFY
+1803 MTDNASFY
-1811 LGFSPDG
+1811 LGFSPEGVNG
-1818 GNSGA
+1818 GN
-1823 DPGTLEYCLFYV
+1823 DLTLKELYYI
-1835 GNWLKN
+1835 GNWLKD
-1841 QNLIS
+1841 QRLITS
-1846 KVDSSDSNDYIAMSG
+1846 ANSSDSNDYIAMSG

-1867 VDEITY
+1867 VDQITY
-1873 TSYTDFTTTGFT
+1873 KSYTDFTTNGFT

-1890 AIYVNTINTSVLGK
+1890 AIYVNTVNTSVLSK
-1904 VYSAFGTAVKNYIAY
+1904 LYSSFQNQVKSYITY
-1919 DSVNQSYSIK
+1919 DSTTQTYSIK
-1929 SMDKLIALCKGLTL
+1929 SMDKLVALCKGLKITN
-1943 PSVTISELSSCIL
+1943 VTSDELSSCVI

-1969 LKATEGTIY
+1969 LKSTESTIY
-1978 SQFAQGNWY
+1978 NQFAQGNWY
-1987 IPSAKQ
+1987 VPSAKQ

-2007 TQFLTSTSVA
+2007 TNFIDSTSVA

-2038 KQVMG
+2038 KSVMG
-2043 TNFPSVWS
+2043 TNFPSVWA
-2051 NIASSQNTTTT
+2051 NIANNQNTTTT
-2062 VNNSSNYNSYS
+2062 INTSSNYNSYS

-2082 CVAHKYQWI
+2082 CTAHRYEWI
-2091 PGKKFTIDS
+2091 PGRTFTNNS
-2100 YNQNQYQYEA
+2100 YDVNMYQYIA
-2110 AWRITKHQGVP
+2110 AWRVTKHQGVP
-2121 FTQFTYNKDTQNG
+2121 FTQFTYNKGA

>member
-41 TDSTLTLRDYNGD
+41 ADSTLTLRDYNGD

-87 EVVMQCDS
+87 EVVMQCNS

-124 VKIQYGP
+124 VKIQYGV

-155 EHLNKADNELRWVNI
+155 DHLNKADSELRWVDI
-170 TELFTDS
+170 TELFNDS
-177 QTGTITATLVDYPQK
+177 QESKITATLIDYPQK

-214 STTAQFTLEGGLP
+214 SSTAQFILEGGSA

-232 VGYLNANA
+232 EGYLNAS
-240 VNTTDGNLAIGDLK
+240 NTNTSDGDLNIGNLK
-254 PGLNILTIKAVHKTQ
+254 SGLNRLTVKAVHKTQ
-269 DIATNYINACVINPS
+269 DIATNYINVYVINPS
-284 KFSGVAVAVNGITGS
+284 GFSGVAVAVNGITGS

-316 TKDSVTINTYL
+316 TKESVTINTYL

-335 QNLLDTVVVNAQNYE
+335 QNLLDTVVVNAQNYD
-350 ADSKYE
+350 ANNKYD
-356 VTYKKYIEVNSDDAK
+356 VTYKKYIEVDSDDAK

-389 SNKVITSNYQT
+389 SNRVILSNNQT
-400 LSISKANANYL
+400 LSISKANTNYL

-432 FNTSPDYWTASEGK
+432 FNVSPDYWTALDGK
-446 IIYRVEANTDKVFEN
+446 IIYRVESNTNKVFET

-496 IKPTVVCWNTSAGQL
+496 IKPTVVCWNTQAEQL

-519 KEDADTHITITVQK
+519 KENADTHITITVQK

-548 LSENSYN
+548 LAQDSYN
-555 TLKANIE
+555 TLKANLE

-586 TLLALQKEAL
+586 TLLAFQKEAQ

-615 STALTFDQVQHNY
+615 STALTFDQIQHNY

-633 TREQKDKFY
+633 TKDQKDKFY
-642 DRNNILGANG
+642 DRNNILGTTG
-652 TISFAKSF
+652 TISFAKSL

-674 KLPNRTWQAENNKP
+674 KLPNRTWQAQNNQS
-688 GDQDKAAKNI
+688 GDQDKAAKKI
-698 RCTLFINYADQAKNK
+698 RCTLFINYADQEKNK

-746 KDKVGEQ
+746 KDGEGKDA
-753 EVKVKSIFTPYEDL
+753 VKVKSVFTPYEDL
-767 DAAAN
+767 DTTTN
-772 KFIAKPTHEKKGY
+772 KFVAKPTHEKKGY
-785 YNMPPYDGQVDSTE
+785 YNMPNYDGQTDTSE

-825 KLYNDAYKSDS
+825 KLYNDAYKSDT

-895 NATFGYDGNKT
+895 NATFGYDDNKT

-923 FRRPWSALQRVGL
+923 FRRPWAALQRVGL

-944 TNFPTVTVAEQKATD
+944 TNFPTVTVAEQQSPD

-967 ISDES
+967 IQDES
-972 IVYQSRGSWD
+972 IVYQNRGSWD
-982 VDFGLNDKADD
+982 VDFGLNEDATD
-993 FTEWSR
+993 FTEHAR

-1012 YKYNFNLVK
+1012 YKHNFNLVK
-1021 TGETDITKWNTL
+1021 TGETDTTKWNTL

-1046 GSREGDIYRYDE
+1046 GSKEGDIYRYDE
-1058 FAGSTS
+1058 FAGSTNAS
-1064 ATGEA
+1064 GEA
-1069 VGGWVRGGTIYDP
+1069 VGGWVRGGTLYDP
-1082 TTGWSRLNI
+1082 TSGWSRLNI
-1091 YEDFEMDSSINQLDI
+1091 YEDFGMDSSINQLDI

-1114 FKKGI
+1114 FKKDI

-1206 PSYIPETA
+1206 PSYVSETA
-1214 SQWGDSGLNAFF
+1214 AQWGDSGLNAFF

-1233 EDIIKNKLHTV
+1233 EDIIKNKLYKV
-1244 INQAFGTASGEN
+1244 IDHSFGTASGEN
-1256 TNFYK
+1256 ANFYK

-1276 NHTAKIYYEN
+1276 NHTAQIYYEN

-1329 ASYTKQST
+1329 ASYTKQSI

-1380 NSNTDYRPDIVKY
+1380 SISTDYRPDIIKY

-1405 KETGPAINEG
+1405 KETGPAITEG

-1453 LKTYKDFFGTDYPQY
+1453 LKVYKDFFGTDYPKY

-1473 AMRGP
+1473 VMKGP

-1483 TLNNMTT
+1483 ILNNMTT
-1490 LETLNLTDFNKLK
+1490 LETLNLTNFNKLK
-1503 EINLSGTTFKRVIL
+1503 EVNLSGTTFKRVIL
-1517 PSKAETVTLPETI
+1517 PSKAETVILPETI
-1530 ETFELYN
+1530 EALELYN
-1537 PVKEINLEG
+1537 PVKELRLEG

-1557 VGQFDVDSFLE
+1557 VGQFDVNSFLE

-1631 GNIDSATNN
+1631 GDIDSATNN

-1655 CDSEIT
+1655 CDTEIT
-1661 IFGLGDKGTGKFNLQ
+1661 VFGLGDKGTGKFNLQ
-1676 VNSNQV
+1676 INSNQV
-1682 EIVNDPDPRLHIDYQ
+1682 EIVNDPTPRLHIDYQ
-1697 LANSTHKQYL
+1697 LASSSYDQYL
-1707 TVDPKTGSIT
+1707 KVDSKTGNIT
-1717 LIQESS
+1717 LIRESVT
-1723 NVQPVINILVYRIG
+1723 VQPVINILVYRIG
-1737 SSTPTKLTCKVKIQ
+1737 NSTPTKLTCKVKIQ
-1751 WTAPQIGDFVYCD
+1751 WTAPQIGDFVYYD

-1782 AVENTNDENTSGTAY
+1782 AVENTNGENTSGTAY

-1803 MTEDTSFY
+1803 MTDNASFY
-1811 LGFSPDG
+1811 LGFSPEGVNG
-1818 GNSGA
+1818 GN
-1823 DPGTLEYCLFYV
+1823 DLTLKELYYI
-1835 GNWLKN
+1835 GNWLKD
-1841 QNLIS
+1841 QRLITS
-1846 KVDSSDSNDYIAMSG
+1846 ANSSDSNDYIAMSG

-1867 VDEITY
+1867 VDQITY
-1873 TSYTDFTTTGFT
+1873 KSYTDFTTNGFT

-1890 AIYVNTINTSVLGK
+1890 AIYVNTVNTSVLSK
-1904 VYSAFGTAVKNYIAY
+1904 LYSSFQNQVKSYITY
-1919 DSVNQSYSIK
+1919 DSTTQTYSIK
-1929 SMDKLIALCKGLTL
+1929 SMDKLVALCKGLKITN
-1943 PSVTISELSSCIL
+1943 VTSDELSSCVI

-1969 LKATEGTIY
+1969 LKSTESTIY
-1978 SQFAQGNWY
+1978 NQFAQGNWY
-1987 IPSAKQ
+1987 VPSAKQ

-2007 TQFLTSTSVA
+2007 TNFIDSTSVA

-2038 KQVMG
+2038 KSVMG
-2043 TNFPSVWS
+2043 TNFPSVWA
-2051 NIASSQNTTTT
+2051 NIANNQNTTTT
-2062 VNNSSNYNSYS
+2062 INTSSNYNSYS

-2082 CVAHKYQWI
+2082 CTAHRYEWI
-2091 PGKKFTIDS
+2091 PGRTFTNNS
-2100 YNQNQYQYEA
+2100 YDVNMYQYIA
-2110 AWRITKHQGVP
+2110 AWRVTKHQGVP
-2121 FTQFTYNKDTQNG
+2121 FTQFTYNKGA

>member
-1 MAIFKDLENKIESLE
+1 MAIFKDLENKIELE

-41 TDSTLTLRDYNGD
+41 ANSTLTLRDYNGD

-87 EVVMQCDS
+87 EVVMQCNS

-124 VKIQYGP
+124 VKIQYGV

-143 KDFTLDSSGTKI
+143 RDFTLDSSGTKI
-155 EHLNKADNELRWVNI
+155 EHLNKADSELKWINI

-177 QTGTITATLVDYPQK
+177 QESTITATLVDYPQK
-192 SSTLNVSIKSQK
+192 SSVLNVSIKSQN
-204 ITLSY
+204 ISLSY
-209 TGNII
+209 TGNVV
-214 STTAQFTLEGGLP
+214 SNNAEFTLKGGSP
-227 SEYHL
+227 ADYHL
-232 VGYLNANA
+232 EGYLNANRIY
-240 VNTTDGNLAIGDLK
+240 TTDGNLSYNELK
-254 PGLNILTIKAVHKTQ
+254 PGLNILTVRAVHKSQ
-269 DIATNYINACVINPS
+269 NIATDYVNACVIKS
-284 KFSGVAVAVNGITGS
+284 EGFTGVAVAVNGITGS

-307 LYTLTVYSP
+307 LYTITVYSP

-327 NSDSADDR
+327 NSDSSQDR
-335 QNLLDTVVVNAQNYE
+335 QNLLDTIIVNAQNY
-350 ADSKYE
+350 DSDNKYE
-356 VTYKKYIEVNSDDAK
+356 TTYKKYIEINSDNAK

-376 EVNGNLYQFQSAS
+376 EVNGQLYQFQSAGS
-389 SNKVITSNYQT
+389 DKAFMSNNQT
-400 LSISKANANYL
+400 LSISKANINYL
-411 YTASPRPTINF
+411 YTSSPRPTINF
-422 DQINGRTTTL
+422 DQISGRTTTL
-432 FNTSPDYWTASEGK
+432 FKDSPDYWKATDGK
-446 IIYRVEANTDKVFEN
+446 IIYRVEANTDKVFET

-467 SNNFTLEFGFK
+467 SNNFTIEFGFK

-496 IKPTVVCWNTSAGQL
+496 IKPTVVCWNTLAEQL

-548 LSENSYN
+548 LTQDSYN
-555 TLKANIE
+555 TLKANLE

-586 TLLALQKEAL
+586 TLLALQKEAQ

-615 STALTFDQVQHNY
+615 STALTFDQIQHNY

-642 DRNNILGANG
+642 DRNNILGTNG
-652 TISFAKSF
+652 AISFAKSF

-674 KLPNRTWQAENNKP
+674 KLPNRTWQGENNKP
-688 GDQDKAAKNI
+688 GDQDNAAKKI
-698 RCTLFINYADQAKNK
+698 RCTLFINYADQEKNK

-746 KDKVGEQ
+746 KDGET
-753 EVKVKSIFTPYEDL
+753 KVKSVFTPYEDL
-767 DAAAN
+767 DIATN
-772 KFIAKPTHEKKGY
+772 KFITKPAHEKKGY
-785 YNMPPYDGQVDSTE
+785 YNMPPYDGQTDSTE

-804 TKLVGKVN
+804 TKLVGKTN

-825 KLYNDAYKSDS
+825 KLYNDAYKADT

-841 SLIGGRK
+841 LNGGRK

-874 LLKNPNIQFMGF
+874 LLKNPNVQFMGF

-895 NATFGYDGNKT
+895 KATFGYDDNKT

-923 FRRPWSALQRVGL
+923 FRRPWAALQRAGL
-936 NAAGSRAL
+936 NSASSRTL
-944 TNFPTVTVAEQKATD
+944 TNFPTVTVAEQKSPD

-972 IVYQSRGSWD
+972 IVYQDRGSWD
-982 VDFGLNDKADD
+982 VDFGLNDTATD
-993 FTEWSR
+993 FTEPAR

-1021 TGETDITKWNTL
+1021 TGETDTTKWNTL

-1058 FAGSTS
+1058 FAGSTNT
-1064 ATGEA
+1064 TGEA
-1069 VGGWVRGGTIYDP
+1069 IGGWVRGGTIYDP

-1091 YEDFEMDSSINQLDI
+1091 YEDFGIDSSINQLDI

-1154 KIYENKAQTDEA
+1154 KIYENKAQTDET

-1185 LDTVIAT
+1185 LDTIIAT

-1206 PSYIPETA
+1206 PSYVPEAA
-1214 SQWGDSGLNAFF
+1214 SKWGDSGLNAFF

-1233 EDIIKNKLHTV
+1233 EDIIKNKLYKV

-1276 NHTAKIYYEN
+1276 NHTAQIYYEN
-1286 AQIIKNAGAIEYYD
+1286 AQIIKNAGAIEHYD

-1349 NERPLQL
+1349 NKRPLQL

-1380 NSNTDYRPDIVKY
+1380 NDNTDYRPDIIKY
-1393 LAKADQNYVVNL
+1393 LAKADQNYAVNL

-1453 LKTYKDFFGTDYPQY
+1453 LKTHKDFFGTNYPKY

-1483 TLNNMTT
+1483 ILNNMTT

-1503 EINLSGTTFKRVIL
+1503 EVNLSGTTFKRVIL
-1517 PSKAETVTLPETI
+1517 PSKAETVILPETI
-1530 ETFELYN
+1530 ETLELYN
-1537 PVKEINLEG
+1537 PVKELRLEG

-1619 SYDTKK
+1619 SYDIKK

-1631 GNIDSATNN
+1631 GNIDSTTNN

-1676 VNSNQV
+1676 INSNQV
-1682 EIVNDPDPRLHIDYQ
+1682 EIVSDPTPRLHINYQ
-1697 LANSTHKQYL
+1697 LASSTYDQYL
-1707 TVDPKTGSIT
+1707 KVDSKTGNIT
-1717 LIQESS
+1717 LIRESTTI
-1723 NVQPVINILVYRIG
+1723 QPVINILVYRIG
-1737 SSTPTKLTCKVKIQ
+1737 NSTPTKLTCKVKIQ
-1751 WTAPQIGDFVYCD
+1751 WTAPQIGDFVYYD
-1764 GSYSNNYNA
+1764 GSYSNNYNI
-1773 NKTCVGMVY
+1773 NKTCIGMVY
-1782 AVENTNDENTSGTAY
+1782 AVENTSDTSGTAY

-1803 MTEDTSFY
+1803 MTDNASFY
-1811 LGFSPDG
+1811 LGFSPEGVNG
-1818 GNSGA
+1818 GDNL
-1823 DPGTLEYCLFYV
+1823 TLKELYYI
-1835 GNWLKN
+1835 GDWLKN
-1841 QNLIS
+1841 QRLITNAN
-1846 KVDSSDSNDYIAMSG
+1846 SSDSNDYIAMSG

-1867 VDEITY
+1867 IDQITY
-1873 TSYTDFTTTGFT
+1873 KSYTDFTTNGFT

-1890 AIYVNTINTSVLGK
+1890 AIYVNTVNTSVLSK
-1904 VYSAFGTAVKNYIAY
+1904 LYSSFQNQVRSYITYDGTT
-1919 DSVNQSYSIK
+1919 QTYSIK
-1929 SMDKLIALCKGLTL
+1929 SMDKLVALCKGLKITN
-1943 PSVTISELSSCIL
+1943 VTSDELSSCVI

-1969 LKATEGTIY
+1969 LKSTESTIY
-1978 SQFAQGNWY
+1978 NQFAQGNWY
-1987 IPSAKQ
+1987 VPSAKQ

-2007 TQFLTSTSVA
+2007 TNFIDSTSVA

-2038 KQVMG
+2038 KSVMG
-2043 TNFPSVWS
+2043 TNFPSVWA
-2051 NIASSQNTTTT
+2051 NIASNQNTTTT
-2062 VNNSSNYNSYS
+2062 INTSSNYNSYS
-2073 YQSMCTDYN
+2073 YQNMCTDYS
-2082 CVAHKYQWI
+2082 CTAHRYEWI
-2091 PGKKFTIDS
+2091 PGRTFSNNAYDA
-2100 YNQNQYQYEA
+2100 NMYQYIA
-2110 AWRITKHQGVP
+2110 AWRVTKHQGVP
-2121 FTQFTYNKDTQNG
+2121 FTQFTYNKGA

>member
-1 MAIFKDLENKIESLE
+1 MAIFEDLENKIESLE

-41 TDSTLTLRDYNGD
+41 ADSTLTLRDYNGD

-87 EVVMQCDS
+87 EVIMQCNS

-124 VKIQYGP
+124 VKIQYGV

-143 KDFTLDSSGTKI
+143 KDFTLDSSGTRI
-155 EHLNKADNELRWVNI
+155 EHLNKADSELKWINI

-177 QTGTITATLVDYPQK
+177 QESTITATLVDYPQK
-192 SSTLNVSIKSQK
+192 SSVLNVSIKSQK
-204 ITLSY
+204 ISLSY
-209 TGNII
+209 IGNVV
-214 STTAQFTLEGGLP
+214 SNNAEFTLKGGSP
-227 SEYHL
+227 ADYHL
-232 VGYLNANA
+232 EGYLNANRIY
-240 VNTTDGNLAIGDLK
+240 TTDGNLSYNELQS
-254 PGLNILTIKAVHKTQ
+254 GLNILTVKAVHKSQ
-269 DIATNYINACVINPS
+269 NIATDYVNACIIKS
-284 KFSGVAVAVNGITGS
+284 EGFTGVAVAVNGITGS

-307 LYTLTVYSP
+307 LYTITVYSP

-327 NSDSADDR
+327 NSDSSQDR
-335 QNLLDTVVVNAQNYE
+335 QNLLDTIIVNAQNY
-350 ADSKYE
+350 DSDNKYE
-356 VTYKKYIEVNSDDAK
+356 TTYKKYIEVNSDNAK

-376 EVNGNLYQFQSAS
+376 EVNGQLYQFQSAGS
-389 SNKVITSNYQT
+389 DKAFMSNNQT
-400 LSISKANANYL
+400 LSISKANINYL
-411 YTASPRPTINF
+411 YTSSPRPTINF
-422 DQINGRTTTL
+422 DQISGRTTSL
-432 FNTSPDYWTASEGK
+432 FNDSPDYWKATDGK
-446 IIYRVEANTDKVFEN
+446 IIYRVEANTNKVFET

-496 IKPTVVCWNTSAGQL
+496 IKPTVVCWNTSAEQL

-519 KEDADTHITITVQK
+519 KEDVDTHITITVQK

-548 LSENSYN
+548 LAQDSYD
-555 TLKANIE
+555 TLKANLE

-586 TLLALQKEAL
+586 TLLALQREAQ

-615 STALTFDQVQHNY
+615 STALTFDQIQHNY

-633 TREQKDKFY
+633 TREQKDRFY
-642 DRNNILGANG
+642 YRNNILGTNG

-674 KLPNRTWQAENNKP
+674 KLPNRTWQGENNKP
-688 GDQDKAAKNI
+688 GDQDNAAKKI
-698 RCTLFINYADQAKNK
+698 RCTLFINYADQEKNK

-735 IWNTAFQLNKF
+735 IWNTTFQLNKF
-746 KDKVGEQ
+746 KDGET
-753 EVKVKSIFTPYEDL
+753 KVKSVFTPYEDL
-767 DAAAN
+767 DTATN
-772 KFIAKPTHEKKGY
+772 KFIAKPAHEKKGY
-785 YNMPPYDGQVDSTE
+785 YNMPPYDGQTDSTE
-799 KDLKI
+799 KDLEV

-812 FASSMQSHKEGAC
+812 FASSMQSHKEGSC
-825 KLYNDAYKSDS
+825 KLYNDAYKADT
-836 DQKGL
+836 DQNGL
-841 SLIGGRK
+841 LNGGRK

-874 LLKNPNIQFMGF
+874 LLRNPNVQFMGF

-895 NATFGYDGNKT
+895 KATFGYDDDKT

-923 FRRPWSALQRVGL
+923 FRRPWAALQRVGL
-936 NAAGSRAL
+936 NAAGSRTL
-944 TNFPTVTVAEQKATD
+944 TNFPTVTVEEQQSLN
-959 RDYSKNLW
+959 RDYTKNLW

-972 IVYQSRGSWD
+972 IVYQNRGSWD
-982 VDFGLNDKADD
+982 VDFGLNDDATD
-993 FTEWSR
+993 FTEPAR

-1021 TGETDITKWNTL
+1021 TGETDTTKWNTL

-1114 FKKGI
+1114 FKRGI

-1154 KIYENKAQTDEA
+1154 KIYENIAQADEA

-1185 LDTVIAT
+1185 LDTIIAT

-1206 PSYIPETA
+1206 PSYVSETA

-1233 EDIIKNKLHTV
+1233 EDIIKNKLYKV

-1276 NHTAKIYYEN
+1276 NHTAQIYYEN

-1314 LEGEQQFMEKRKNFL
+1314 LEGEQQFMEKRRNFL

-1349 NERPLQL
+1349 NKRPLQL

-1380 NSNTDYRPDIVKY
+1380 NSGTDYRPDIIKY
-1393 LAKADQNYVVNL
+1393 LTKADQDYVVNL
-1405 KETGPAINEG
+1405 KETGTAINEG
-1415 LISTVLYKKLNI
+1415 LISTVLFKKLNI
-1427 TGLVNYSIKPKDSY
+1427 TGLVNYSIAPEKEY

-1453 LKTYKDFFGTDYPQY
+1453 LKTYKDFFGTDYPEY
-1468 RLDEF
+1468 RLDVF
-1473 AMRGP
+1473 SMRGP

-1483 TLNNMTT
+1483 ILNNMIT

-1503 EINLSGTTFKRVIL
+1503 EVNLSGTTFKRVIL
-1517 PSKAETVTLPETI
+1517 PSKAETVILPETI
-1530 ETFELYN
+1530 ETLELYN
-1537 PVKEINLEG
+1537 PVKELRLEG

-1631 GNIDSATNN
+1631 GDIDNVTNN

-1676 VNSNQV
+1676 INSNQV
-1682 EIVNDPDPRLHIDYQ
+1682 EIVNDPTPRLHIDYQ
-1697 LANSTHKQYL
+1697 LASSSYDQYL
-1707 TVDPKTGSIT
+1707 KVDSKTGNIT
-1717 LIQESS
+1717 LIRESTT
-1723 NVQPVINILVYRIG
+1723 VQPVINILVYRIG
-1737 SSTPTKLTCKVKIQ
+1737 NSTPTRLTCKVKIQ
-1751 WTAPQIGDFVYCD
+1751 WVAPQIGDFVYYD

-1782 AVENTNDENTSGTAY
+1782 AVENTNSENTSGTAY

-1803 MTEDTSFY
+1803 MTEETSFY
-1811 LGFSPDG
+1811 LGFSPEGVNG
-1818 GNSGA
+1818 G
-1823 DPGTLEYCLFYV
+1823 DDLTLKELYYI
-1835 GNWLKN
+1835 GDWLKN
-1841 QNLIS
+1841 QRLITS
-1846 KVDSSDSNDYIAMSG
+1846 ANNSDSNDYIAMSG

-1867 VDEITY
+1867 VDQITY
-1873 TSYTDFTTTGFT
+1873 NSYTDFTTNGFT

-1890 AIYVNTINTSVLGK
+1890 AIYVNTVNTSVLSK
-1904 VYSAFGTAVKNYIAY
+1904 LYSSFQNQVKSYITY
-1919 DSVNQSYSIK
+1919 DSTTQTYSIK
-1929 SMDKLIALCKGLTL
+1929 SMDKLVALCKGLKITN
-1943 PSVTISELSSCIL
+1943 VTSDELSSCVI
-1956 YPYYYAATLYQPT
+1956 YPYYYASTLYQPT
-1969 LKATEGTIY
+1969 LKPTESAIY
-1978 SQFAQGNWY
+1978 NQFAQGNWY
-1987 IPSAKQ
+1987 VPSAKQ

-2007 TQFLTSTSVA
+2007 TNFIDSTSVA
-2017 ETITKQSSGT
+2017 ETISKISSGT

-2038 KQVMG
+2038 KSVMG
-2043 TNFPSVWS
+2043 TNFPSVWA
-2051 NIASSQNTTTT
+2051 NIANNQNTTTT
-2062 VNNSSNYNSYS
+2062 INTSSNYNSYS
-2073 YQSMCTDYN
+2073 YQNMCTDYS
-2082 CVAHKYQWI
+2082 CTAHRYEWI
-2091 PGKKFTIDS
+2091 PGKKFTVGS
-2100 YNQNQYQYEA
+2100 YDYNQYQYEA
-2110 AWRITKHQGVP
+2110 AWRVTKHQGVP
-2121 FTQFTYNKDTQNG
+2121 FTQFTYNKDTQND

>member
-41 TDSTLTLRDYNGD
+41 ADSTLTLRDYNGD

-87 EVVMQCDS
+87 EVVMQCNS

-124 VKIQYGP
+124 VKIQYGV

-155 EHLNKADNELRWVNI
+155 DHLNKADNELRWVDI

-177 QTGTITATLVDYPQK
+177 QESKITATLVDYPQK

-214 STTAQFTLEGGLP
+214 SSTAQFILEGGSA

-232 VGYLNANA
+232 EGYLNAS
-240 VNTTDGNLAIGDLK
+240 NTNTSDGDLNIGNLK
-254 PGLNILTIKAVHKTQ
+254 SGLNRLTVKAVHKTQ
-269 DIATNYINACVINPS
+269 DIATNYINVYVINPS
-284 KFSGVAVAVNGITGS
+284 GFSGVAVAVNGITGS

-316 TKDSVTINTYL
+316 TKESVTINTYL

-335 QNLLDTVVVNAQNYE
+335 QNLLDTVVVNAQNYD
-350 ADSKYE
+350 ADNKYD
-356 VTYKKYIEVNSDDAK
+356 VTYKKYIEVDSDDAK

-389 SNKVITSNYQT
+389 SNRVILSNNQT
-400 LSISKANANYL
+400 LSISKANTNYL

-432 FNTSPDYWTASEGK
+432 FNASPNYWTALDGK
-446 IIYRVEANTDKVFEN
+446 IIYRVESNTNKVFET

-496 IKPTVVCWNTSAGQL
+496 IKPTVVCWNTQAEQL

-519 KEDADTHITITVQK
+519 KENADTHITITVQK

-548 LSENSYN
+548 LAWDSYN
-555 TLKANIE
+555 TLKANLE

-586 TLLALQKEAL
+586 TLLAFQKEAQ

-615 STALTFDQVQHNY
+615 STALTFDQIQHNY

-633 TREQKDKFY
+633 TKDQKDKFY
-642 DRNNILGANG
+642 DRNNILGTNR
-652 TISFAKSF
+652 TISFAKSL

-674 KLPNRTWQAENNKP
+674 KLPNRTWQAQNNQS
-688 GDQDKAAKNI
+688 GDQDKAAKKI
-698 RCTLFINYADQAKNK
+698 RCTLFINYADQEKNK

-746 KDKVGEQ
+746 KDGEGKDA
-753 EVKVKSIFTPYEDL
+753 VKVKSVFTPYEDL
-767 DAAAN
+767 DTTTN
-772 KFIAKPTHEKKGY
+772 KFVAKPTHEKKGY
-785 YNMPPYDGQVDSTE
+785 YNMPNYDGQTDTSE

-825 KLYNDAYKSDS
+825 KLYNDAYKSDT

-841 SLIGGRK
+841 SFTGGRK

-874 LLKNPNIQFMGF
+874 LLKNPNVQFMGF

-895 NATFGYDGNKT
+895 KATFGYDDNKT

-923 FRRPWSALQRVGL
+923 FRRPWAALQRVGL
-936 NAAGSRAL
+936 NAAGSKAL
-944 TNFPTVTVAEQKATD
+944 TNFPTVTVAEQQSPD

-967 ISDES
+967 IQDES
-972 IVYQSRGSWD
+972 IVYQNRGSWD
-982 VDFGLNDKADD
+982 VDFGLNEDATD
-993 FTEWSR
+993 FTEHAR

-1012 YKYNFNLVK
+1012 YKHNFNLVK
-1021 TGETDITKWNTL
+1021 TGETDTTKWNTL

-1069 VGGWVRGGTIYDP
+1069 VGGWVRGGTLYNP
-1082 TTGWSRLNI
+1082 TSGWSRLNI
-1091 YEDFEMDSSINQLDI
+1091 YEDFGMDSSINQLDI

-1114 FKKGI
+1114 FKKNI

-1206 PSYIPETA
+1206 PSYVPETA

-1233 EDIIKNKLHTV
+1233 EDIIKNKLYKV
-1244 INQAFGTASGEN
+1244 IDHSFGTASGEN
-1256 TNFYK
+1256 ANFYK

-1276 NHTAKIYYEN
+1276 NHTAQIYYEN

-1329 ASYTKQST
+1329 ASYTKQSN

-1380 NSNTDYRPDIVKY
+1380 SISTDYRPDIIKY

-1453 LKTYKDFFGTDYPQY
+1453 LKVYKDFFGTDYPKY

-1473 AMRGP
+1473 VMKGP

-1483 TLNNMTT
+1483 ILNNMTT
-1490 LETLNLTDFNKLK
+1490 LETLNLTNFNKLK
-1503 EINLSGTTFKRVIL
+1503 EVNLSGTTFKRVIL
-1517 PSKAETVTLPETI
+1517 PSKAETVILPETI
-1530 ETFELYN
+1530 ETLELYN
-1537 PVKEINLEG
+1537 PVKELRLEG

-1557 VGQFDVDSFLE
+1557 VGQFDVNSFLE

-1631 GNIDSATNN
+1631 GDIDSATNN

-1655 CDSEIT
+1655 CDTEIT
-1661 IFGLGDKGTGKFNLQ
+1661 VFGLGDKGTGKFNLQ
-1676 VNSNQV
+1676 INSNQV
-1682 EIVNDPDPRLHIDYQ
+1682 EIVNDPTPRLHIDYQ
-1697 LANSTHKQYL
+1697 LASSSYDQYL
-1707 TVDPKTGSIT
+1707 KVDSKTGNIT
-1717 LIQESS
+1717 LIRESVT
-1723 NVQPVINILVYRIG
+1723 VQPVINILVYRIG
-1737 SSTPTKLTCKVKIQ
+1737 NSTPTKLTCKVKIQ
-1751 WTAPQIGDFVYCD
+1751 WTAPQIGDFVYYD

-1782 AVENTNDENTSGTAY
+1782 AVENTNGENTSGTAY

-1803 MTEDTSFY
+1803 MTDNASFY
-1811 LGFSPDG
+1811 LGFSPEGVNG
-1818 GNSGA
+1818 GN
-1823 DPGTLEYCLFYV
+1823 DLTLKELYYI
-1835 GNWLKN
+1835 GNWLKD
-1841 QNLIS
+1841 QRLITS
-1846 KVDSSDSNDYIAMSG
+1846 ANSSDSNDYIAMSG

-1867 VDEITY
+1867 VDQITY
-1873 TSYTDFTTTGFT
+1873 KSYTDFTTNGFT

-1890 AIYVNTINTSVLGK
+1890 AIYVNTVNTSVLSK
-1904 VYSAFGTAVKNYIAY
+1904 LYSSFQNQVKSYITY
-1919 DSVNQSYSIK
+1919 DSTTQTYSIK
-1929 SMDKLIALCKGLTL
+1929 SMDKLVALCKGLKITN
-1943 PSVTISELSSCIL
+1943 VTSDELSSCVI

-1969 LKATEGTIY
+1969 LKSTESTIY
-1978 SQFAQGNWY
+1978 NQFAQGNWY
-1987 IPSAKQ
+1987 VPSAKQ

-2007 TQFLTSTSVA
+2007 TNFIDSTSVA

-2038 KQVMG
+2038 KSVMG
-2043 TNFPSVWS
+2043 TNFPSVWA
-2051 NIASSQNTTTT
+2051 NIANNQNTTTT
-2062 VNNSSNYNSYS
+2062 INTSSNYNSYS

-2082 CVAHKYQWI
+2082 CTAHRYEWI
-2091 PGKKFTIDS
+2091 PGRTFTNNS
-2100 YNQNQYQYEA
+2100 YDVNMYQYIA
-2110 AWRITKHQGVP
+2110 AWRVTKHQGVP
-2121 FTQFTYNKDTQNG
+2121 FTQFTYNKGA

>member
-41 TDSTLTLRDYNGD
+41 ADSTLTLRDYNGD

-87 EVVMQCDS
+87 EVVMQCNS

-124 VKIQYGP
+124 VKIQYGV

-155 EHLNKADNELRWVNI
+155 DHLNKADSELRWVDI
-170 TELFTDS
+170 TELFNDS
-177 QTGTITATLVDYPQK
+177 QESKITATLVDYPQK

-214 STTAQFTLEGGLP
+214 SSTAQFILEGGSA

-232 VGYLNANA
+232 EGYLNASNA
-240 VNTTDGNLAIGDLK
+240 NTSDGDLNIGNLK
-254 PGLNILTIKAVHKTQ
+254 SGLNRLTVKAVHKTQ
-269 DIATNYINACVINPS
+269 DIATNYINVYVINPS
-284 KFSGVAVAVNGITGS
+284 GFSGVAVAVNGITGS

-316 TKDSVTINTYL
+316 TKESVTINTYL

-335 QNLLDTVVVNAQNYE
+335 QNLLDTVVVNAQNYD
-350 ADSKYE
+350 ADNKYD
-356 VTYKKYIEVNSDDAK
+356 VTYKKYIEVDSDDAK

-389 SNKVITSNYQT
+389 SNRVILSNNQT
-400 LSISKANANYL
+400 LSISKANTNYL

-432 FNTSPDYWTASEGK
+432 FNASPNYWTALDGK
-446 IIYRVEANTDKVFEN
+446 IIYRVESNTNKVFET

-467 SNNFTLEFGFK
+467 SNNFTLEFGFR

-496 IKPTVVCWNTSAGQL
+496 IKPTVVCWNTQAEQL

-519 KEDADTHITITVQK
+519 KENADTHITITVQK

-548 LSENSYN
+548 LAQDSYN
-555 TLKANIE
+555 TLKANLE

-586 TLLALQKEAL
+586 TLLAFQKEAQ

-615 STALTFDQVQHNY
+615 STALTFDQIQHNY

-633 TREQKDKFY
+633 TKDQKDKFY
-642 DRNNILGANG
+642 DRNNILETNG
-652 TISFAKSF
+652 TISFAKSL

-674 KLPNRTWQAENNKP
+674 KLPNRTWQAQNNQS
-688 GDQDKAAKNI
+688 GDQDKAAKKI
-698 RCTLFINYADQAKNK
+698 RCTLFINYADQEKNK

-746 KDKVGEQ
+746 KDGET
-753 EVKVKSIFTPYEDL
+753 KVKSVFTPYEDL
-767 DAAAN
+767 DTATN
-772 KFIAKPTHEKKGY
+772 KFIAKPAHEKKGY
-785 YNMPPYDGQVDSTE
+785 YNMPPYDGQTDSTE
-799 KDLKI
+799 KDLKV

-825 KLYNDAYKSDS
+825 KLYNDAYKSDT

-841 SLIGGRK
+841 SFTGGRK

-874 LLKNPNIQFMGF
+874 LLKNPNVQFMGF

-895 NATFGYDGNKT
+895 KATFGYDDNKT

-923 FRRPWSALQRVGL
+923 FRRPWAALQRVGL
-936 NAAGSRAL
+936 NAAGSKAL
-944 TNFPTVTVAEQKATD
+944 TNFPTVTVAEQQSPD

-967 ISDES
+967 IQDES
-972 IVYQSRGSWD
+972 IVYQNRGSWD
-982 VDFGLNDKADD
+982 VDFGLNEDATD
-993 FTEWSR
+993 FTEHAR

-1012 YKYNFNLVK
+1012 YKHNFNLVK
-1021 TGETDITKWNTL
+1021 TGETDTTKWNTL

-1069 VGGWVRGGTIYDP
+1069 VGGWVRGGTLYDP
-1082 TTGWSRLNI
+1082 TSGWSRLNI
-1091 YEDFEMDSSINQLDI
+1091 YEDFGMDSSINQLDI

-1206 PSYIPETA
+1206 PSYVSETA
-1214 SQWGDSGLNAFF
+1214 AQWGDSGLNAFF

-1233 EDIIKNKLHTV
+1233 EDIIKNKLYKV
-1244 INQAFGTASGEN
+1244 IDHSFGTASGEN
-1256 TNFYK
+1256 ANFYK

-1276 NHTAKIYYEN
+1276 NHTAQIYYEN

-1329 ASYTKQST
+1329 ASYTKQSK

-1380 NSNTDYRPDIVKY
+1380 STSTDYRPDIIKY
-1393 LAKADQNYVVNL
+1393 LAKADQSYVVNL
-1405 KETGPAINEG
+1405 KETGTAINEG

-1453 LKTYKDFFGTDYPQY
+1453 LKTYKDFFGTNYPKY

-1473 AMRGP
+1473 VMKGP

-1483 TLNNMTT
+1483 ILNNMTT

-1503 EINLSGTTFKRVIL
+1503 EVNLSGTTFKRVIL
-1517 PSKAETVTLPETI
+1517 PSKAETVILPETI
-1530 ETFELYN
+1530 EALELYN
-1537 PVKEINLEG
+1537 PVKELRLEG

-1557 VGQFDVDSFLE
+1557 VGQFDVNSFLE

-1631 GNIDSATNN
+1631 GDIDSATNN

-1655 CDSEIT
+1655 CDTEIT
-1661 IFGLGDKGTGKFNLQ
+1661 VFGLGDKGTGKFNLQ
-1676 VNSNQV
+1676 INSNQV
-1682 EIVNDPDPRLHIDYQ
+1682 EIVNDPTPRLHIDYQ
-1697 LANSTHKQYL
+1697 LASSSYDQYL
-1707 TVDPKTGSIT
+1707 KVDSKTGNIT
-1717 LIQESS
+1717 LIRESVT
-1723 NVQPVINILVYRIG
+1723 VQPVINILVYRIG
-1737 SSTPTKLTCKVKIQ
+1737 NSTPTKLTCKVKIQ
-1751 WTAPQIGDFVYCD
+1751 WTAPQIGDFVYYD

-1782 AVENTNDENTSGTAY
+1782 AVENTNGENTSGTAY

-1803 MTEDTSFY
+1803 MTDNASFY
-1811 LGFSPDG
+1811 LGFSPEGVNG
-1818 GNSGA
+1818 GN
-1823 DPGTLEYCLFYV
+1823 DLTLKELYYI
-1835 GNWLKN
+1835 GNWLKD
-1841 QNLIS
+1841 QRLITS
-1846 KVDSSDSNDYIAMSG
+1846 ANSSDSNDYIAMSG

-1867 VDEITY
+1867 VDQITY
-1873 TSYTDFTTTGFT
+1873 KSYTDFTTNGFT

-1890 AIYVNTINTSVLGK
+1890 AIYVSTVNTSVLSK
-1904 VYSAFGTAVKNYIAY
+1904 LYSSFQNQVKSYITY
-1919 DSVNQSYSIK
+1919 DSTTQTYSIK
-1929 SMDKLIALCKGLTL
+1929 SMDKLVALCKGLKITN
-1943 PSVTISELSSCIL
+1943 VTSDELSSCVI

-1969 LKATEGTIY
+1969 LKSTESTIY
-1978 SQFAQGNWY
+1978 NQFAQGNWY

-2007 TQFLTSTSVA
+2007 TNFIDSTSVA

-2038 KQVMG
+2038 KSVMG
-2043 TNFPSVWS
+2043 TNFPSVWA
-2051 NIASSQNTTTT
+2051 NIANNQNTTTT
-2062 VNNSSNYNSYS
+2062 INTSSNYNSYS

-2082 CVAHKYQWI
+2082 CTAHRYEWI
-2091 PGKKFTIDS
+2091 PGRTFTNNS
-2100 YNQNQYQYEA
+2100 YDVNMYQYIA
-2110 AWRITKHQGVP
+2110 AWRVTKHQGVP
-2121 FTQFTYNKDTQNG
+2121 FTQFTYNKGA

>member
-41 TDSTLTLRDYNGD
+41 TNSTLTLRDYNGD

-87 EVVMQCDS
+87 EVVMQCNS

-124 VKIQYGP
+124 VKIQYGV
-131 NSMETTVAPYAL
+131 NSMETTVAPYSL
-143 KDFTLDSSGTKI
+143 NDFTLDSSGTKI
-155 EHLNKADNELRWVNI
+155 EHLNKADSELRWVNI

-177 QTGTITATLVDYPQK
+177 QESTIIATLVDYPQK
-192 SSTLNVSIKSQK
+192 SSILNVTIKSQK
-204 ITLSY
+204 ISLSY
-209 TGNII
+209 TGNVI
-214 STTAQFTLEGGLP
+214 SNNAEFTLKGGSP
-227 SEYHL
+227 ADYHL
-232 VGYLNANA
+232 EGYLNANRI
-240 VNTTDGNLAIGDLK
+240 NTTDGNLAYNELQS
-254 PGLNILTIKAVHKTQ
+254 GLNTLTVRAVHKSQ
-269 DIATNYINACVINPS
+269 NIATDYVNACVIKPEG
-284 KFSGVAVAVNGITGS
+284 FTGVAVAVNGITGS
-299 INNHDTVK
+299 VNNHDTVK
-307 LYTLTVYSP
+307 LYTITVYSP

-327 NSDSADDR
+327 NSDSSQDR
-335 QNLLDTVVVNAQNYE
+335 QNLLDTIIVNAQNYGS
-350 ADSKYE
+350 DNKYE
-356 VTYKKYIEVNSDDAK
+356 TTYKKYIEVNSDNAK

-376 EVNGNLYQFQSAS
+376 EVNGQLYQFQSAS
-389 SNKVITSNYQT
+389 SDRAFMSNNQT
-400 LSISKANANYL
+400 LSISKANINYL
-411 YTASPRPTINF
+411 YTSSPRPTINF
-422 DQINGRTTTL
+422 DQISGRTTTL
-432 FNTSPDYWTASEGK
+432 FNASPDYWKAVDGK
-446 IIYRVEANTDKVFEN
+446 IIYRVEANTNKVFET
-461 PVNLQL
+461 PVDLQL

-496 IKPTVVCWNTSAGQL
+496 IKPTVVCWNTSAEQL

-533 GFTLNQNDPYYPNYF
+533 GFTLNPNDPYYPNYF
-548 LSENSYN
+548 LAQDSYN
-555 TLKANIE
+555 TLKANLE

-586 TLLALQKEAL
+586 TLLALQQEAQ

-615 STALTFDQVQHNY
+615 STALTFDQIQHNY

-642 DRNNILGANG
+642 DRNNILGTNG

-674 KLPNRTWQAENNKP
+674 KLPNRTWQGENNKP
-688 GDQDKAAKNI
+688 GDQDKAAKKI
-698 RCTLFINYADQAKNK
+698 RCTLFINYADQAINK

-746 KDKVGEQ
+746 KDGGT
-753 EVKVKSIFTPYEDL
+753 KVKSVFTPYEDL
-767 DAAAN
+767 DTATN
-772 KFIAKPTHEKKGY
+772 KFIAKPAHEKKGY
-785 YNMPPYDGQVDSTE
+785 YNMPPYDGQTDSTE
-799 KDLKI
+799 KDLKV

-825 KLYNDAYKSDS
+825 KLYNDAYKADT

-841 SLIGGRK
+841 LNGGRK

-874 LLKNPNIQFMGF
+874 LLKNPNVQFMGF

-895 NATFGYDGNKT
+895 KATFGYDDDKT

-923 FRRPWSALQRVGL
+923 FRRPWAALQRAGL
-936 NAAGSRAL
+936 NSAGSRTL
-944 TNFPTVTVAEQKATD
+944 TNFPTVTVAEQQSSN

-967 ISDES
+967 IQDES
-972 IVYQSRGSWD
+972 IVYQNRGSWD
-982 VDFGLNDKADD
+982 VDFGLNDEATD
-993 FTEWSR
+993 FTELAR

-1033 NRYIATKAIPAFT
+1033 NRYIATKPIPAFT

-1069 VGGWVRGGTIYDP
+1069 IGGWVRGGTIYDP
-1082 TTGWSRLNI
+1082 STGWSRLNI
-1091 YEDFEMDSSINQLDI
+1091 YEDFDMDSSINQLDI

-1114 FKKGI
+1114 FKQGI

-1125 NDVAMHQAVIR
+1125 NDIAMHQAVIR

-1154 KIYENKAQTDEA
+1154 KIYENIAQADEVA
-1166 DNWQPSDK
+1166 NWQPSDK
-1174 GDYLIRLYGDD
+1174 GDYLIRLDGDD

-1206 PSYIPETA
+1206 PSYVPETA

-1233 EDIIKNKLHTV
+1233 EDIIKNKLYKV

-1261 YFYSIQADKY
+1261 YFYSIQTDKY

-1276 NHTAKIYYEN
+1276 NHTAQIYYEN
-1286 AQIIKNAGAIEYYD
+1286 AQIIKNAGAIEHYD

-1314 LEGEQQFMEKRKNFL
+1314 LEGEQQFMEKRRNFL

-1337 TPDYP
+1337 TPDYK

-1349 NERPLQL
+1349 NDKRPLQL

-1363 QDFYPTYY
+1363 QDFYPTYF

-1380 NSNTDYRPDIVKY
+1380 NSSTDYRPDIIKY
-1393 LAKADQNYVVNL
+1393 LAKANQDYVVNL
-1405 KETGPAINEG
+1405 KETGTAINEG

-1427 TGLVNYSIKPKDSY
+1427 TGLVNYSIAPEKEY

-1453 LKTYKDFFGTDYPQY
+1453 LKTYKDFFGAGYPEY
-1468 RLDEF
+1468 RLDVF
-1473 AMRGP
+1473 SMRGP

-1503 EINLSGTTFKRVIL
+1503 EINLSRTTFKRVIL
-1517 PSKAETVTLPETI
+1517 PSKAETVILPETI
-1530 ETFELYN
+1530 ETLELYN
-1537 PVKEINLEG
+1537 PVKKLRLEG

-1631 GNIDSATNN
+1631 GDIDSETNN

-1676 VNSNQV
+1676 INSNQV
-1682 EIVNDPDPRLHIDYQ
+1682 EIVNDPTPRLHIDYQ
-1697 LANSTHKQYL
+1697 LASSTYDQYL
-1707 TVDPKTGSIT
+1707 RVDSKTGNIT
-1717 LIQESS
+1717 LIRESTT
-1723 NVQPVINILVYRIG
+1723 VQPVINILVYKIG
-1737 SSTPTKLTCKVKIQ
+1737 SSTPTRLTCKVKIQ
-1751 WTAPQIGDFVYCD
+1751 WTAPKIGDFVYYD
-1764 GSYSNNYNA
+1764 GSYSNNYNT
-1773 NKTCVGMVY
+1773 NKTCIGMVY
-1782 AVENTNDENTSGTAY
+1782 AVENTNDTSGTAY

-1803 MTEDTSFY
+1803 MTENTSFY
-1811 LGFSPDG
+1811 LGFSPEGVNG
-1818 GNSGA
+1818 GDNV
-1823 DPGTLEYCLFYV
+1823 TLRELYYI
-1835 GNWLKN
+1835 GDWLKN
-1841 QNLIS
+1841 QRLITS
-1846 KVDSSDSNDYIAMSG
+1846 ANSSDSNDYIAMSG

-1873 TSYTDFTTTGFT
+1873 TSYTDFTTNGFT

-1890 AIYVNTINTSVLGK
+1890 AIYVNTVNTSVLSK
-1904 VYSAFGTAVKNYIAY
+1904 LYSSFQNQVRSYITY
-1919 DSVNQSYSIK
+1919 DSTTQTYSIK
-1929 SMDKLIALCKGLTL
+1929 SMDKLVALCKGLKITN
-1943 PSVTISELSSCIL
+1943 VTSDELSSCII

-1969 LKATEGTIY
+1969 LKSTESTIY
-1978 SQFAQGNWY
+1978 NQFAQGNWY

-1993 LARIMYYRGYSAKG
+1993 LARIMYYRGYSSKG
-2007 TQFLTSTSVA
+2007 TNFIDSTSVS
-2017 ETITKQSSGT
+2017 ETIAKISSGT
-2027 EAKNKAIFSNA
+2027 EPKNKAIFSNA

-2043 TNFPSVWS
+2043 TNFPSVWA
-2051 NIASSQNTTTT
+2051 NIANNQNTTTT
-2062 VNNSSNYNSYS
+2062 INTSSNYNSYS
-2073 YQSMCTDYN
+2073 YQSMCTDYS
-2082 CVAHKYQWI
+2082 CTAHRYEWI
-2091 PGKKFTIDS
+2091 PGRTFSNNS
-2100 YNQNQYQYEA
+2100 YDVNMSQYEA
-2110 AWRITKHQGVP
+2110 AWRVTKHQGVP
-2121 FTQFTYNKDTQNG
+2121 FTQFTYNKDTQND

>member
-41 TDSTLTLRDYNGD
+41 ADSTLTLRDYNGD

-87 EVVMQCDS
+87 EVVMQCNS

-124 VKIQYGP
+124 VKIQYGV

-155 EHLNKADNELRWVNI
+155 DHLNKADSELRWVDI
-170 TELFTDS
+170 TELFNDS
-177 QTGTITATLVDYPQK
+177 QESKITATLIDYPQK

-214 STTAQFTLEGGLP
+214 SSTAQFILEGGSA

-232 VGYLNANA
+232 EGYLNAS
-240 VNTTDGNLAIGDLK
+240 NTNTSDGDLNIGNLK
-254 PGLNILTIKAVHKTQ
+254 SGLNRLTVKAVHKTQ
-269 DIATNYINACVINPS
+269 DIATNYINVYVINPS
-284 KFSGVAVAVNGITGS
+284 GFSGVAVAVNGITGS

-316 TKDSVTINTYL
+316 TKESVTINTYL

-335 QNLLDTVVVNAQNYE
+335 QNLLDTVVVNAQNYD
-350 ADSKYE
+350 ANNKYD
-356 VTYKKYIEVNSDDAK
+356 VTYKKYIEVDSDDAK

-389 SNKVITSNYQT
+389 SNRVILSNNQT
-400 LSISKANANYL
+400 LSISKANTNYL

-432 FNTSPDYWTASEGK
+432 FNASPDYWTALDGK
-446 IIYRVEANTDKVFEN
+446 IIYRVESNTNKVFET

-496 IKPTVVCWNTSAGQL
+496 IKPTVVCWNTQAEQL

-519 KEDADTHITITVQK
+519 KENADTHITITVQK

-548 LSENSYN
+548 LAQDSYN
-555 TLKANIE
+555 TLKANLE

-586 TLLALQKEAL
+586 TLLAFQKEAQ

-615 STALTFDQVQHNY
+615 STALTFDQIQHNY

-633 TREQKDKFY
+633 TKDQKDKFY
-642 DRNNILGANG
+642 DRNNILGTTG
-652 TISFAKSF
+652 TISFAKSL

-674 KLPNRTWQAENNKP
+674 KLPNRTWQAQNNQS
-688 GDQDKAAKNI
+688 GDQDKAAKKI
-698 RCTLFINYADQAKNK
+698 RCTLFINYADQEKNK

-746 KDKVGEQ
+746 KDGEGKDA
-753 EVKVKSIFTPYEDL
+753 VKVKSVFTPYEDL
-767 DAAAN
+767 DTTTN
-772 KFIAKPTHEKKGY
+772 KFVAKPTHEKKGY
-785 YNMPPYDGQVDSTE
+785 YNMPNYDGQTDTSE

-825 KLYNDAYKSDS
+825 KLYNDAYKSDT

-874 LLKNPNIQFMGF
+874 LLKNPNVQFMGF

-895 NATFGYDGNKT
+895 NATFGYDDNKT

-923 FRRPWSALQRVGL
+923 FRRPWAALQRVGL

-944 TNFPTVTVAEQKATD
+944 TNFPTVTVAEQQSPD

-967 ISDES
+967 IQDES
-972 IVYQSRGSWD
+972 IVYQNRGSWD
-982 VDFGLNDKADD
+982 VDFGLNEDATD
-993 FTEWSR
+993 FTEHAR

-1012 YKYNFNLVK
+1012 YKHNFNLVK
-1021 TGETDITKWNTL
+1021 TGETDTTKWNTL

-1046 GSREGDIYRYDE
+1046 GSKEGDIYRYDE
-1058 FAGSTS
+1058 FAGSTNAS
-1064 ATGEA
+1064 GEA
-1069 VGGWVRGGTIYDP
+1069 VGGWVRGGTLYDP
-1082 TTGWSRLNI
+1082 TSGWSRLNI
-1091 YEDFEMDSSINQLDI
+1091 YEDFGMDSSINQLDI

-1114 FKKGI
+1114 FKKDI

-1206 PSYIPETA
+1206 PSYVSETA
-1214 SQWGDSGLNAFF
+1214 AQWGDSGLNAFF

-1233 EDIIKNKLHTV
+1233 EDIIKNKLYKV
-1244 INQAFGTASGEN
+1244 IDHSFGTASGEN
-1256 TNFYK
+1256 ANFYK

-1276 NHTAKIYYEN
+1276 NHTAQIYYEN

-1329 ASYTKQST
+1329 ASYTKQSI

-1380 NSNTDYRPDIVKY
+1380 STSTDYRPDIIKY

-1405 KETGPAINEG
+1405 KETGTAINEG

-1453 LKTYKDFFGTDYPQY
+1453 LKTYKDFFGTNYPKY

-1473 AMRGP
+1473 VMKGP

-1483 TLNNMTT
+1483 ILNNMTT

-1503 EINLSGTTFKRVIL
+1503 EVNLSGTTFKRVIL
-1517 PSKAETVTLPETI
+1517 PSKAETVILPETI
-1530 ETFELYN
+1530 EALELYN
-1537 PVKEINLEG
+1537 PVKELRLEG

-1557 VGQFDVDSFLE
+1557 VGQFDVNSFLE

-1631 GNIDSATNN
+1631 GDIDSATNN

-1655 CDSEIT
+1655 CDTEIT
-1661 IFGLGDKGTGKFNLQ
+1661 VFGLGDKGTGKFNLQ
-1676 VNSNQV
+1676 INSNQV
-1682 EIVNDPDPRLHIDYQ
+1682 EIVNDPTPRLHIDYQ
-1697 LANSTHKQYL
+1697 LASSSYDQYL
-1707 TVDPKTGSIT
+1707 KVDSKTGNIT
-1717 LIQESS
+1717 LIRESVT
-1723 NVQPVINILVYRIG
+1723 VQPVINILVYRIG
-1737 SSTPTKLTCKVKIQ
+1737 NSTPTKLTCKVKIQ
-1751 WTAPQIGDFVYCD
+1751 WTAPQIGDFVYYD

-1782 AVENTNDENTSGTAY
+1782 AVENTNGENTSGTAY

-1803 MTEDTSFY
+1803 MTDNASFY
-1811 LGFSPDG
+1811 LGFSPEGVNG
-1818 GNSGA
+1818 GN
-1823 DPGTLEYCLFYV
+1823 DLTLKELYYI
-1835 GNWLKN
+1835 GNWLKD
-1841 QNLIS
+1841 QRLITS
-1846 KVDSSDSNDYIAMSG
+1846 ANSSDSNDYIAMSG

-1867 VDEITY
+1867 VDQITY
-1873 TSYTDFTTTGFT
+1873 KSYTDFTTNGFT

-1890 AIYVNTINTSVLGK
+1890 AIYVNTVNTSVLSK
-1904 VYSAFGTAVKNYIAY
+1904 LYSSFQNQVKSYITY
-1919 DSVNQSYSIK
+1919 DSTTQTYSIK
-1929 SMDKLIALCKGLTL
+1929 SMDKLIALCKGLKITN
-1943 PSVTISELSSCIL
+1943 VTSDELSSCVI

-1969 LKATEGTIY
+1969 LKSTESTIY
-1978 SQFAQGNWY
+1978 NQFAQGNWY
-1987 IPSAKQ
+1987 VPSAKQ

-2007 TQFLTSTSVA
+2007 TNFIDSTSVA

-2038 KQVMG
+2038 KSVMG
-2043 TNFPSVWS
+2043 TNFPSVWA
-2051 NIASSQNTTTT
+2051 NIANNQNTTTT
-2062 VNNSSNYNSYS
+2062 INTSSNYNSYS

-2082 CVAHKYQWI
+2082 CTAHRYEWI
-2091 PGKKFTIDS
+2091 PGRTFTNNS
-2100 YNQNQYQYEA
+2100 YDVNMYQYIA
-2110 AWRITKHQGVP
+2110 AWRVTKHQGVP
-2121 FTQFTYNKDTQNG
+2121 FTQFTYNKGA

>member
-1 MAIFKDLENKIESLE
+1 MAIFEDLENKIESLE

-41 TDSTLTLRDYNGD
+41 ADSTLTLRDYNGD

-87 EVVMQCDS
+87 EVIMQCNS

-116 QDAAGAVK
+116 QDAAGVVK
-124 VKIQYGP
+124 VKIQYGV
-131 NSMETTVAPYAL
+131 NSMETAVAPYAL
-143 KDFTLDSSGTKI
+143 KDFTLDSSGTRI
-155 EHLNKADNELRWVNI
+155 EHLNKADSELKWINI

-177 QTGTITATLVDYPQK
+177 QESTITATLVDYPQK
-192 SSTLNVSIKSQK
+192 SSVLNVSIKSQK
-204 ITLSY
+204 ISLSY
-209 TGNII
+209 TGNVV
-214 STTAQFTLEGGLP
+214 SNNAEFTLKGGSP
-227 SEYHL
+227 ADYHL
-232 VGYLNANA
+232 EGYLNANRIY
-240 VNTTDGNLAIGDLK
+240 TTDGNLSYNELQS
-254 PGLNILTIKAVHKTQ
+254 GLNILTVKAVHKSQ
-269 DIATNYINACVINPS
+269 NIATDYVNACIIKS
-284 KFSGVAVAVNGITGS
+284 EGFTGVAVAVNGITGS

-307 LYTLTVYSP
+307 LYTITVYSP

-327 NSDSADDR
+327 NSDSSQDR
-335 QNLLDTVVVNAQNYE
+335 QNLLDTIIVNAQNY
-350 ADSKYE
+350 DSDNKYE
-356 VTYKKYIEVNSDDAK
+356 TTYKKYIEVNSDNAK

-376 EVNGNLYQFQSAS
+376 EVNGQLYQFQSAGS
-389 SNKVITSNYQT
+389 DKAFMSNNQT
-400 LSISKANANYL
+400 LSISKANINYL
-411 YTASPRPTINF
+411 YTSSPRPTINF
-422 DQINGRTTTL
+422 DQISGRTTTL
-432 FNTSPDYWTASEGK
+432 FNDSLDYWKATDGK
-446 IIYRVEANTDKVFEN
+446 IIYRVEANTNKVFET

-496 IKPTVVCWNTSAGQL
+496 IKPTVVCWNTSAEQL

-519 KEDADTHITITVQK
+519 KEDVDTHITITVQK

-548 LSENSYN
+548 LAQDSYD
-555 TLKANIE
+555 TLKANME

-586 TLLALQKEAL
+586 TLLALQREAQ

-615 STALTFDQVQHNY
+615 STALTFDQIQHNY

-642 DRNNILGANG
+642 DRNNILGTNG
-652 TISFAKSF
+652 AISFAKSF

-674 KLPNRTWQAENNKP
+674 KLPNRTWQGENNKP

-698 RCTLFINYADQAKNK
+698 KCTLFINYTDQEKNK

-735 IWNTAFQLNKF
+735 IWNTTFQLNKF
-746 KDKVGEQ
+746 KDGET
-753 EVKVKSIFTPYEDL
+753 KVKSVFTPYEDL
-767 DAAAN
+767 DTATN
-772 KFIAKPTHEKKGY
+772 KFIAKPTHQKEGY
-785 YNMPPYDGQVDSTE
+785 YNMPPYDGQTDSTE
-799 KDLKI
+799 KDLKV

-812 FASSMQSHKEGAC
+812 FASSMQSHKEGSC

-836 DQKGL
+836 DQNGL
-841 SLIGGRK
+841 LNGGRK

-874 LLKNPNIQFMGF
+874 LLRNPNVQFMGF

-895 NATFGYDGNKT
+895 KATFGYDDDKT

-923 FRRPWSALQRVGL
+923 FRRPWAALQRVGL
-936 NAAGSRAL
+936 NAAGSKTL
-944 TNFPTVTVAEQKATD
+944 TNFPTVTVEEQQSLN
-959 RDYSKNLW
+959 RDYTKNLW

-972 IVYQSRGSWD
+972 IVYQNRGSWD
-982 VDFGLNDKADD
+982 VNFGLNDDATD
-993 FTEWSR
+993 FTEPAR

-1021 TGETDITKWNTL
+1021 TGETDTTKWNTL

-1082 TTGWSRLNI
+1082 STGWSRLNI
-1091 YEDFEMDSSINQLDI
+1091 YEDFEIDSSINQLDI

-1114 FKKGI
+1114 FKRGI

-1154 KIYENKAQTDEA
+1154 KIYENIAQADEA

-1206 PSYIPETA
+1206 PSYVPETA

-1233 EDIIKNKLHTV
+1233 EDIIKNKLYKV

-1276 NHTAKIYYEN
+1276 NHTSQIYYEN

-1314 LEGEQQFMEKRKNFL
+1314 LEGEQQFMEKRRNFL

-1380 NSNTDYRPDIVKY
+1380 NSGTDYRPDIIKY
-1393 LAKADQNYVVNL
+1393 LAKADQDYVVNL
-1405 KETGPAINEG
+1405 KETGTAINEG
-1415 LISTVLYKKLNI
+1415 LISTVLFKKLNI
-1427 TGLVNYSIKPKDSY
+1427 TGLVNYSIAPEKEY

-1453 LKTYKDFFGTDYPQY
+1453 LKTYKDFFGTDYPEY
-1468 RLDEF
+1468 RLDVF
-1473 AMRGP
+1473 SMKGP

-1483 TLNNMTT
+1483 ILNNMTT

-1517 PSKAETVTLPETI
+1517 PSKAETVILPETI
-1530 ETFELYN
+1530 ETLELYN
-1537 PVKEINLEG
+1537 PVKELRLEG

-1631 GNIDSATNN
+1631 GDIDNVTNN

-1676 VNSNQV
+1676 INSNQV
-1682 EIVNDPDPRLHIDYQ
+1682 EIVNDPTPRLHIDYQ
-1697 LANSTHKQYL
+1697 LASSSYDQYL
-1707 TVDPKTGSIT
+1707 KVDSKTGNIT
-1717 LIQESS
+1717 LIRESTT
-1723 NVQPVINILVYRIG
+1723 VQPVINILVYRIG
-1737 SSTPTKLTCKVKIQ
+1737 NSTPTRLTCKVKIQ
-1751 WTAPQIGDFVYCD
+1751 WVAPQIGDFVYYD

-1782 AVENTNDENTSGTAY
+1782 AVENTNSENTSGTAY

-1803 MTEDTSFY
+1803 MTEEASFY
-1811 LGFSPDG
+1811 LGFSPEGVNG
-1818 GNSGA
+1818 G
-1823 DPGTLEYCLFYV
+1823 DDLTLKELYYI
-1835 GNWLKN
+1835 GDWLKN
-1841 QNLIS
+1841 QRLITS
-1846 KVDSSDSNDYIAMSG
+1846 ANSSDSNDYIAMSG

-1867 VDEITY
+1867 VDQITY
-1873 TSYTDFTTTGFT
+1873 NSYTDFTTNGFT

-1890 AIYVNTINTSVLGK
+1890 AIYVNTVNTSVLSK
-1904 VYSAFGTAVKNYIAY
+1904 LYSSFQNQVKSYITY
-1919 DSVNQSYSIK
+1919 DSTTQTYSIK
-1929 SMDKLIALCKGLTL
+1929 SMDKLVALCKGLKITN
-1943 PSVTISELSSCIL
+1943 VTSDELSSCVI
-1956 YPYYYAATLYQPT
+1956 YPYYYASTLYQPT
-1969 LKATEGTIY
+1969 LKPTESTIY
-1978 SQFAQGNWY
+1978 NQFAQGNWY
-1987 IPSAKQ
+1987 VPSAKQ

-2007 TQFLTSTSVA
+2007 TNFIDSTSVA
-2017 ETITKQSSGT
+2017 ETISKISSGT

-2038 KQVMG
+2038 KSVMG
-2043 TNFPSVWS
+2043 TNFPSVWA
-2051 NIASSQNTTTT
+2051 NIANNQNTTTT
-2062 VNNSSNYNSYS
+2062 INTSSNYNSYS
-2073 YQSMCTDYN
+2073 YQNMCTDYS
-2082 CVAHKYQWI
+2082 CAAHRYEWI
-2091 PGKKFTIDS
+2091 PGKKFTVGS
-2100 YNQNQYQYEA
+2100 YDYNQYQYEA
-2110 AWRITKHQGVP
+2110 AWRVTKHQGVP
-2121 FTQFTYNKDTQNG
+2121 FTQFTYNKDTQND

>member
-41 TDSTLTLRDYNGD
+41 ANSTLTLRDYNGD

-60 VTVETPSYDQDVLVV
+60 VTVETPSYDQDVLIV

-87 EVVMQCDS
+87 EVVMQCNS

-116 QDAAGAVK
+116 QDAAGSVK
-124 VKIQYGP
+124 VKIQYGV

-155 EHLNKADNELRWVNI
+155 DHLNKADSELRWVDI
-170 TELFTDS
+170 TELFNDS
-177 QTGTITATLVDYPQK
+177 QESKITATLVDYPQK

-214 STTAQFTLEGGLP
+214 SSTAQFILEGGSA

-232 VGYLNANA
+232 EGYLNASNA
-240 VNTTDGNLAIGDLK
+240 NTSDGDLNIGNLK
-254 PGLNILTIKAVHKTQ
+254 SGLNRLTVKAVHKTQ
-269 DIATNYINACVINPS
+269 DIATNYINVYVINPS
-284 KFSGVAVAVNGITGS
+284 GFSGVAVAVNGITGS

-316 TKDSVTINTYL
+316 TKESVTINTYL

-335 QNLLDTVVVNAQNYE
+335 QNLLDTVVVDAQNYD
-350 ADSKYE
+350 ADNKYD
-356 VTYKKYIEVNSDDAK
+356 VTYKKYIEVDSDDAK

-389 SNKVITSNYQT
+389 SNRVILSNNQT
-400 LSISKANANYL
+400 LSISKANTNYL

-432 FNTSPDYWTASEGK
+432 FNASPNYWTALDGK
-446 IIYRVEANTDKVFEN
+446 IIYRVESNTNKVFET

-496 IKPTVVCWNTSAGQL
+496 IKPTVVCWNTQAEQL

-519 KEDADTHITITVQK
+519 KENADTHITITVQK

-548 LSENSYN
+548 LAQDSYN
-555 TLKANIE
+555 TLKANLE

-586 TLLALQKEAL
+586 TLLAFQKEAQ

-615 STALTFDQVQHNY
+615 STVLTFDQIQHNY

-633 TREQKDKFY
+633 TKDQKDKFY
-642 DRNNILGANG
+642 DRNNILGTNG
-652 TISFAKSF
+652 TISFAKSL

-674 KLPNRTWQAENNKP
+674 KLPNRTWQAQNNQS
-688 GDQDKAAKNI
+688 GDQDKAAKKI
-698 RCTLFINYADQAKNK
+698 RCTLFINYADQEKNK

-746 KDKVGEQ
+746 KDGEG
-753 EVKVKSIFTPYEDL
+753 EDAVKVKSVFTPYEDL
-767 DAAAN
+767 DTTTN
-772 KFIAKPTHEKKGY
+772 KFVAKPTHEKKGY
-785 YNMPPYDGQVDSTE
+785 YNMPNYDGQTDTSE

-825 KLYNDAYKSDS
+825 KLYNDAYKSDT

-841 SLIGGRK
+841 SFTGGRK

-867 ANYELAD
+867 ANCELAD
-874 LLKNPNIQFMGF
+874 LLKNPNVQFMGF

-895 NATFGYDGNKT
+895 KATFGYDDNKT

-923 FRRPWSALQRVGL
+923 FRRPWAALQRVGL

-944 TNFPTVTVAEQKATD
+944 TNFPTVTVAEQQSPD

-967 ISDES
+967 IQDES
-972 IVYQSRGSWD
+972 IVYQNRGSWD
-982 VDFGLNDKADD
+982 VDFGLNEDATD
-993 FTEWSR
+993 FTEHAR

-1012 YKYNFNLVK
+1012 YKHNFNLVK
-1021 TGETDITKWNTL
+1021 TGETDTTKWNTL

-1069 VGGWVRGGTIYDP
+1069 VGGWVRGGTLYDP
-1082 TTGWSRLNI
+1082 TSGWSRLNI
-1091 YEDFEMDSSINQLDI
+1091 YEDFGMDSSINQLDI

-1206 PSYIPETA
+1206 PSYVSETA
-1214 SQWGDSGLNAFF
+1214 AQWGDSGLNAFF

-1233 EDIIKNKLHTV
+1233 EDIIKNKLYKV
-1244 INQAFGTASGEN
+1244 IDHSFGTASGEN
-1256 TNFYK
+1256 ANFYK

-1276 NHTAKIYYEN
+1276 NHTAQIYYEN

-1329 ASYTKQST
+1329 ASYTKQSK

-1380 NSNTDYRPDIVKY
+1380 STSTDYRPDIIKY

-1405 KETGPAINEG
+1405 KETGTAINEG

-1453 LKTYKDFFGTDYPQY
+1453 LKTYKDFFGTNYPKY

-1473 AMRGP
+1473 VMKGP

-1483 TLNNMTT
+1483 ILNNMTT

-1503 EINLSGTTFKRVIL
+1503 EVNLSGTTFKRVIL
-1517 PSKAETVTLPETI
+1517 PSKAETVILPETI
-1530 ETFELYN
+1530 EALELYN
-1537 PVKEINLEG
+1537 PVKELRLEG

-1557 VGQFDVDSFLE
+1557 VGQFDVNSFLE

-1631 GNIDSATNN
+1631 GDIDSATNN

-1661 IFGLGDKGTGKFNLQ
+1661 VFGLGDKGTGKFNLQ
-1676 VNSNQV
+1676 INSNQV
-1682 EIVNDPDPRLHIDYQ
+1682 EIVSDPTPRLHIDYQ
-1697 LANSTHKQYL
+1697 LASSTYEQYL
-1707 TVDPKTGSIT
+1707 KIDSKTGNIT
-1717 LIQESS
+1717 LIKESVT
-1723 NVQPVINILVYRIG
+1723 VQPVINILVYRIG
-1737 SSTPTKLTCKVKIQ
+1737 NSTPTKLTCKVKIQ
-1751 WTAPQIGDFVYCD
+1751 WTAPQIGDFVYYD

-1782 AVENTNDENTSGTAY
+1782 AVENTNGENTSGTAY

-1803 MTEDTSFY
+1803 MTDNASFY
-1811 LGFSPDG
+1811 LGFSPEGVNG
-1818 GNSGA
+1818 GN
-1823 DPGTLEYCLFYV
+1823 DLTLKELYYI
-1835 GNWLKN
+1835 GNWLKD
-1841 QNLIS
+1841 QRLITS
-1846 KVDSSDSNDYIAMSG
+1846 ANSSDSNDYIAMSG

-1867 VDEITY
+1867 VDQITY
-1873 TSYTDFTTTGFT
+1873 KSYTDFTTNGFT

-1890 AIYVNTINTSVLGK
+1890 AIYVNTVNTSVLSK
-1904 VYSAFGTAVKNYIAY
+1904 LYSSFQNQVKSYITY
-1919 DSVNQSYSIK
+1919 DSTTQTYSIK
-1929 SMDKLIALCKGLTL
+1929 SMDKLVALCKGLKITN
-1943 PSVTISELSSCIL
+1943 VTSDELSSCVI

-1969 LKATEGTIY
+1969 LKSTESTIY
-1978 SQFAQGNWY
+1978 NQFAQGNWY
-1987 IPSAKQ
+1987 VPSAKQ

-2007 TQFLTSTSVA
+2007 TNFIDSTSVA

-2038 KQVMG
+2038 KSVMG
-2043 TNFPSVWS
+2043 TNFPSVWA
-2051 NIASSQNTTTT
+2051 NIANNQNTTTT
-2062 VNNSSNYNSYS
+2062 INTSSNYNSYS

-2082 CVAHKYQWI
+2082 CTAHRYEWI
-2091 PGKKFTIDS
+2091 PGRTFTNNS
-2100 YNQNQYQYEA
+2100 YDVNMYQYIA
-2110 AWRITKHQGVP
+2110 AWRVTKHQGVP
-2121 FTQFTYNKDTQNG
+2121 FTQFTYNKGA

>member
-41 TDSTLTLRDYNGD
+41 ADSTLTLRDYNGD

-87 EVVMQCDS
+87 EVVMQCNS

-124 VKIQYGP
+124 VKIQYGV

-155 EHLNKADNELRWVNI
+155 DHLNKADNELRWVDI

-177 QTGTITATLVDYPQK
+177 QESKITATLVDYPQK

-214 STTAQFTLEGGLP
+214 SSTAQFILEGGSA

-232 VGYLNANA
+232 EGYLNASDT
-240 VNTTDGNLAIGDLK
+240 NTSDGDLNIGNLK
-254 PGLNILTIKAVHKTQ
+254 SGLNRLTVKAVHKTQ
-269 DIATNYINACVINPS
+269 DIATNYINVYVINPS
-284 KFSGVAVAVNGITGS
+284 GFSGVAVAVNGITGS

-316 TKDSVTINTYL
+316 TKESVTINTYL

-335 QNLLDTVVVNAQNYE
+335 QNLLDTVVVNAQNYD
-350 ADSKYE
+350 ADNKYD
-356 VTYKKYIEVNSDDAK
+356 VTYKKYIEVDSDDAK

-389 SNKVITSNYQT
+389 SNRVILSNNQT
-400 LSISKANANYL
+400 LSISKANTNYL

-432 FNTSPDYWTASEGK
+432 FNASPNYWTALDGK
-446 IIYRVEANTDKVFEN
+446 IIYRVESNTNKVFET

-496 IKPTVVCWNTSAGQL
+496 IKPTVVCWNTQAEQL

-519 KEDADTHITITVQK
+519 KENADTHITITVQK

-548 LSENSYN
+548 LAQDSYN
-555 TLKANIE
+555 TLKANLE

-586 TLLALQKEAL
+586 TLLAFQREAQ

-615 STALTFDQVQHNY
+615 STALTFDQIQHNY

-633 TREQKDKFY
+633 TKDQKDKFY
-642 DRNNILGANG
+642 DRNNILGTNG
-652 TISFAKSF
+652 TISFAKSL

-674 KLPNRTWQAENNKP
+674 KLPNRTWQAQNNQS
-688 GDQDKAAKNI
+688 GDQDKAAKKI
-698 RCTLFINYADQAKNK
+698 RCTLFINYADQEKNK

-746 KDKVGEQ
+746 KDGEG
-753 EVKVKSIFTPYEDL
+753 EDAVKVKSVFTPYEDL
-767 DAAAN
+767 DTTTN
-772 KFIAKPTHEKKGY
+772 KFVAKPTHEKKGY
-785 YNMPPYDGQVDSTE
+785 YNMPNYDGQTDTSE

-825 KLYNDAYKSDS
+825 KLYNDAYKSDT

-841 SLIGGRK
+841 SFTGGRK

-874 LLKNPNIQFMGF
+874 LLKNPNVQFMGF

-895 NATFGYDGNKT
+895 KATFGYDDNKT

-923 FRRPWSALQRVGL
+923 FRRPWAALQRVGL

-944 TNFPTVTVAEQKATD
+944 TNFPTVTVAEQQSPD
-959 RDYSKNLW
+959 RDYTKNLW
-967 ISDES
+967 IQDES
-972 IVYQSRGSWD
+972 IVYQNRGSWD
-982 VDFGLNDKADD
+982 VDFGLNEDATD
-993 FTEWSR
+993 FTEHAR

-1012 YKYNFNLVK
+1012 YKHNFNLVK
-1021 TGETDITKWNTL
+1021 TGETDTTKWNTL

-1046 GSREGDIYRYDE
+1046 GSKEGDIYRYDE

-1069 VGGWVRGGTIYDP
+1069 VGGWVRGGTLYDP
-1082 TTGWSRLNI
+1082 TSGWSRLNI
-1091 YEDFEMDSSINQLDI
+1091 YEDFDMDSSINQLDI

-1114 FKKGI
+1114 FKKDI

-1206 PSYIPETA
+1206 PSYVPETA

-1233 EDIIKNKLHTV
+1233 EDIIKNKLYTV

-1276 NHTAKIYYEN
+1276 NHTAQIYYEN

-1380 NSNTDYRPDIVKY
+1380 SISTDYRPDIIKY

-1453 LKTYKDFFGTDYPQY
+1453 LKTYKDFFGTDYPKY

-1473 AMRGP
+1473 VMRGP

-1503 EINLSGTTFKRVIL
+1503 EVNLSGTTFKRVVL
-1517 PSKAETVTLPETI
+1517 PSKAETVILPETI
-1530 ETFELYN
+1530 ETLELYN
-1537 PVKEINLEG
+1537 PVKELRLEG
-1546 ISNLKTVDLSN
+1546 TSNLKTVDLSN

-1631 GNIDSATNN
+1631 GDIDSATNN

-1661 IFGLGDKGTGKFNLQ
+1661 VFGLGDKGTGKFNLQ
-1676 VNSNQV
+1676 INSNQV
-1682 EIVNDPDPRLHIDYQ
+1682 EIVSDPTPRLHIDYQ
-1697 LANSTHKQYL
+1697 LASSTYEQYL
-1707 TVDPKTGSIT
+1707 KVNSKTGNIT
-1717 LIQESS
+1717 LIKESVT
-1723 NVQPVINILVYRIG
+1723 VQPVINILVYRIG
-1737 SSTPTKLTCKVKIQ
+1737 NSTPTKLTCKVKIQ
-1751 WTAPQIGDFVYCD
+1751 WAAPQIGDFVYYD

-1782 AVENTNDENTSGTAY
+1782 AVEITNDTSGTAY

-1803 MTEDTSFY
+1803 MTENASFY

-1818 GNSGA
+1818 GSSGA

-1867 VDEITY
+1867 VDGITY

-1890 AIYVNTINTSVLGK
+1890 AIYVNTINNSVLGK
-1904 VYSAFGTAVKNYIAY
+1904 VYSAFGTAVKNYITY
-1919 DSVNQSYSIK
+1919 DSVNQRYSIK
-1929 SMDKLIALCKGLTL
+1929 SMDKLIALCKGLEL

-1987 IPSAKQ
+1987 VPSAKQ

-2007 TQFLTSTSVA
+2007 TQFLTSTSVT
-2017 ETITKQSSGT
+2017 ETITKISSGS

-2051 NIASSQNTTTT
+2051 NIANNQNTTTT
-2062 VNNSSNYNSYS
+2062 INASSNYNSYS
-2073 YQSMCTDYN
+2073 YQSMCTDYS
-2082 CVAHKYQWI
+2082 CAAHRYEWV
-2091 PGKKFTIDS
+2091 PGKKFAVNS
-2100 YNQNQYQYEA
+2100 YDLNQYQYEA
-2110 AWRITKHQGVP
+2110 AWRVTKHQGVP
-2121 FTQFTYNKDTQNG
+2121 FTQFTYNKGA

>member
-41 TDSTLTLRDYNGD
+41 ANSTLTLRDYNGD

-60 VTVETPSYDQDVLVV
+60 VTVETPSYDQDVLIV

-87 EVVMQCDS
+87 EVVMQCNS

-124 VKIQYGP
+124 VKIQYGV

-143 KDFTLDSSGTKI
+143 KDFSLDSSGTKI
-155 EHLNKADNELRWVNI
+155 EHLNKADSELRWVNI
-170 TELFTDS
+170 TELFNDS
-177 QTGTITATLVDYPQK
+177 QESKITATLVDYPQK
-192 SSTLNVSIKSQK
+192 SSILDVSIKSQK
-204 ITLSY
+204 IALSY
-209 TGNII
+209 TGNVI
-214 STTAQFTLEGGLP
+214 STTAQFTLEGGLA

-232 VGYLNANA
+232 EGYLNAKPT
-240 VNTTDGNLAIGDLK
+240 NTTDGNLSFGGLQ
-254 PGLNILTIKAVHKTQ
+254 PGLNLLTVKAVHKTQ
-269 DIATNYINACVINPS
+269 NIATNYINVCVINPS
-284 KFSGVAVAVNGITGS
+284 GFSGVAVAVNGITGS

-316 TKDSVTINTYL
+316 TKELVTINTYL

-335 QNLLDTVVVNAQNYE
+335 QNLLDTVVVNAQNYD
-350 ADSKYE
+350 ANNKYD

-376 EVNGNLYQFQSAS
+376 EVGGKLYQFQSTS
-389 SNKVITSNYQT
+389 SDKVFMSNYQT

-432 FNTSPDYWTASEGK
+432 FNASPDYWTASDGK
-446 IIYRVEANTDKVFEN
+446 IIYRVESNTDKVFET
-461 PVNLQL
+461 PVDLQL

-478 SYNVSNEE
+478 SYNISNEE

-496 IKPTVVCWNTSAGQL
+496 IKPTVVCWNTSAAQL

-519 KEDADTHITITVQK
+519 KENVDTHITITVQK

-548 LSENSYN
+548 LAQDSYN
-555 TLKANIE
+555 TLKANLE

-586 TLLALQKEAL
+586 TLLALQREAQ

-615 STALTFDQVQHNY
+615 STALTFDQIQHNY

-642 DRNNILGANG
+642 DRNNILGTNG
-652 TISFAKSF
+652 AISFAKSF

-674 KLPNRTWQAENNKP
+674 KLPNRTWQSENNKP
-688 GDQDKAAKNI
+688 GDQDKAAKKI
-698 RCTLFINYADQAKNK
+698 RCTLFINYADQAINK

-746 KDKVGEQ
+746 KDGET
-753 EVKVKSIFTPYEDL
+753 KVKSVFTPYEDL
-767 DAAAN
+767 DTATN

-785 YNMPPYDGQVDSTE
+785 YNMPPYSGQYDSSE
-799 KDLKI
+799 KDLKV

-836 DQKGL
+836 DQTGL
-841 SLIGGRK
+841 LMGGRK

-867 ANYELAD
+867 ADYELAD
-874 LLKNPNIQFMGF
+874 LLKNPNVQFMGF

-895 NATFGYDGNKT
+895 KATFGYDDNKT

-923 FRRPWSALQRVGL
+923 FRRPWAALQRVGL
-936 NAAGSRAL
+936 NAASSKTL
-944 TNFPTVTVAEQKATD
+944 TNFPTVTVAEQKSPN
-959 RDYSKNLW
+959 RDYTKNLW
-967 ISDES
+967 IQDES
-972 IVYQSRGSWD
+972 IVYQNRGSWD
-982 VDFGLNDKADD
+982 VDFGLNEDATD
-993 FTEWSR
+993 FTEPAR

-1091 YEDFEMDSSINQLDI
+1091 YEDFDMDSSINQLDI

-1185 LDTVIAT
+1185 LDTVIVT

-1206 PSYIPETA
+1206 PSYVPETA

-1233 EDIIKNKLHTV
+1233 EDIIKNKLYTV

-1276 NHTAKIYYEN
+1276 NHTAQIYYEN

-1380 NSNTDYRPDIVKY
+1380 NDNADYRPDIIKY
-1393 LAKADQNYVVNL
+1393 LVKADQNYVVNL

-1427 TGLVNYSIKPKDSY
+1427 TGLVNYSIKPKDAY

-1453 LKTYKDFFGTDYPQY
+1453 LKTYKDFFGTDYPKY

-1473 AMRGP
+1473 VMRGP

-1503 EINLSGTTFKRVIL
+1503 EVNLSGTTFKRVIL
-1517 PSKAETVTLPETI
+1517 PSKAETVILPETI
-1530 ETFELYN
+1530 ETLELYN
-1537 PVKEINLEG
+1537 PVKELRLEG

-1593 SKLLSVKNNITGT
+1593 SKLLSVKNNITGV

-1631 GNIDSATNN
+1631 GDIDSATNN

-1661 IFGLGDKGTGKFNLQ
+1661 VFGLGDKGTGKFNLQ
-1676 VNSNQV
+1676 INSNQV
-1682 EIVNDPDPRLHIDYQ
+1682 EIVSDPTPRLHIDYQ
-1697 LANSTHKQYL
+1697 LASSTYEQYL
-1707 TVDPKTGSIT
+1707 KVDSKTGNIT
-1717 LIQESS
+1717 LIKESVT
-1723 NVQPVINILVYRIG
+1723 VQPVINILVYRIG
-1737 SSTPTKLTCKVKIQ
+1737 NSTPTKLTCKVKIQ
-1751 WTAPQIGDFVYCD
+1751 WTAPQIGDFVYYD

-1782 AVENTNDENTSGTAY
+1782 AVEITNDTSGTAY

-1803 MTEDTSFY
+1803 MTENASFY
-1811 LGFSPDG
+1811 LGFSPEGING
-1818 GNSGA
+1818 G
-1823 DPGTLEYCLFYV
+1823 DDLTLKELYYI
-1835 GNWLKN
+1835 GDWLKN
-1841 QNLIS
+1841 QGLMTSAN
-1846 KVDSSDSNDYIAMSG
+1846 SSDSNDYIAMQG

-1867 VDEITY
+1867 ADQITY
-1873 TSYTDFTTTGFT
+1873 KSYTDFTTNGFT

-1890 AIYVNTINTSVLGK
+1890 AIYVNTVNTSVLSK
-1904 VYSAFGTAVKNYIAY
+1904 LYSSFQNQVKSYITY
-1919 DSVNQSYSIK
+1919 DSTTQTYSIK
-1929 SMDKLIALCKGLTL
+1929 SMDKLVALCKGLKITN
-1943 PSVTISELSSCIL
+1943 VTSDELSSCVI
-1956 YPYYYAATLYQPT
+1956 YPYYYAAALYQPT
-1969 LKATEGTIY
+1969 LKSAESAIY
-1978 SQFAQGNWY
+1978 NQFAQGNWY

-2007 TQFLTSTSVA
+2007 TNFIDSTSVA

-2038 KQVMG
+2038 KSVMG
-2043 TNFPSVWS
+2043 TNFPSVWA
-2051 NIASSQNTTTT
+2051 NIASNQNTSTTI
-2062 VNNSSNYNSYS
+2062 NASSNYNSYS

-2082 CVAHKYQWI
+2082 CTAHRYEWI
-2091 PGKKFTIDS
+2091 PGRTFSNNAYDA
-2100 YNQNQYQYEA
+2100 NMYQYIA
-2110 AWRITKHQGVP
+2110 AWRVTKHQGVP

>member
-1 MAIFKDLENKIESLE
+1 MAIFENLENRIDALNE
-16 TPWNEKTGQQVED
+16 PWNEKTGQQVED

-41 TDSTLTLRDYNGD
+41 ANSTLTLRDYNGNSI
-54 AITSTR
+54 ASTR
-60 VTVETPSYDQDVLVV
+60 VTVETPSYDQDVLIV

-87 EVVMQCDS
+87 EVVMQCNS

-124 VKIQYGP
+124 VKIQYGV
-131 NSMETTVAPYAL
+131 NSMETTVAPYPL
-143 KDFTLDSSGTKI
+143 NDFTLDSSGTKI
-155 EHLNKADNELRWVNI
+155 EHLNKADSELRWVNI

-177 QTGTITATLVDYPQK
+177 QESTITATLVDYPQK
-192 SSTLNVSIKSQK
+192 SSILDVTIKSQK
-204 ITLSY
+204 ISLSY
-209 TGNII
+209 TGNVI
-214 STTAQFTLEGGLP
+214 SNNAEFTLKGGSP
-227 SEYHL
+227 ADYHL
-232 VGYLNANA
+232 EGYLNAHPI
-240 VNTTDGNLAIGDLK
+240 NTTDGNLFYNELQS
-254 PGLNILTIKAVHKTQ
+254 GLNTLTVRAVHKSQ
-269 DIATNYINACVINPS
+269 NIATDYVNACVIKPEG
-284 KFSGVAVAVNGITGS
+284 FIGVAVAVNGITGS

-307 LYTLTVYSP
+307 LYTITVYSP

-327 NSDSADDR
+327 NSDSSQDR
-335 QNLLDTVVVNAQNYE
+335 QNLLDTIVVNAQNYE
-350 ADSKYE
+350 SDNKYE
-356 VTYKKYIEVNSDDAK
+356 TTYKKYIEVNSDNAK

-376 EVNGNLYQFQSAS
+376 EVNGQLYQFQSAS
-389 SNKVITSNYQT
+389 SDKAFMSNNQT
-400 LSISKANANYL
+400 LSISKSNINYL
-411 YTASPRPTINF
+411 YTSSPRPTINF
-422 DQINGRTTTL
+422 DQIGGRTTTL
-432 FNTSPDYWTASEGK
+432 FNDSPDYWKASDGK
-446 IIYRVEANTDKVFEN
+446 IIYRVEANTNKVFET

-486 SPVITFGQML
+486 SSVITFGQML
-496 IKPTVVCWNTSAGQL
+496 IKPTEVCWNTSAEQL

-519 KEDADTHITITVQK
+519 KEGADTHITITVQK
-533 GFTLNQNDPYYPNYF
+533 GFTLNPNDPYYPNYF
-548 LSENSYN
+548 LAQDSYN
-555 TLKANIE
+555 TLKANLE

-570 IYVNGVIN
+570 IYVNGAIN

-586 TLLALQKEAL
+586 TLLALQREAQ

-615 STALTFDQVQHNY
+615 STALTFDQIQHNY

-642 DRNNILGANG
+642 DRNNILGTNG

-674 KLPNRTWQAENNKP
+674 KLPNRTWQSENNKP
-688 GDQDKAAKNI
+688 GDQDKAAKKI
-698 RCTLFINYADQAKNK
+698 RCTLFINYADQAINK

-735 IWNTAFQLNKF
+735 IWNTTFQLNKF
-746 KDKVGEQ
+746 KDGET
-753 EVKVKSIFTPYEDL
+753 KVKSVFTPYEDL
-767 DAAAN
+767 DTTTN
-772 KFIAKPTHEKKGY
+772 RFIAKPAHEKKGY
-785 YNMPPYDGQVDSTE
+785 YNMPPYDGQTDSTE
-799 KDLKI
+799 KDLKV
-804 TKLVGKVN
+804 TKLAGKVN

-825 KLYNDAYKSDS
+825 KLYNDAYKADT

-841 SLIGGRK
+841 LNGGRK

-895 NATFGYDGNKT
+895 KATFGYDDDKT

-923 FRRPWSALQRVGL
+923 FRRPWAALQRVGL
-936 NAAGSRAL
+936 NSAGSKTL
-944 TNFPTVTVAEQKATD
+944 TNFPTVTVEEQQSSN

-967 ISDES
+967 IQDES
-972 IVYQSRGSWD
+972 IVYQDRGSWD
-982 VDFGLNDKADD
+982 VDFGLNDEATD
-993 FTEWSR
+993 FTEPAR

-1021 TGETDITKWNTL
+1021 TGETDVTKWNVL
-1033 NRYIATKAIPAFT
+1033 NRYIATKPIPAFT

-1058 FAGSTS
+1058 FAESTS

-1069 VGGWVRGGTIYDP
+1069 IGGWVRGGTIYNP
-1082 TTGWSRLNI
+1082 STGWSRLNI
-1091 YEDFEMDSSINQLDI
+1091 YEDFDMDSSINQLDI

-1119 TKYIDV
+1119 IKYIDV

-1136 FLSGTD
+1136 LLSGTD

-1154 KIYENKAQTDEA
+1154 KIYENIAQTDEVA
-1166 DNWQPSDK
+1166 NWQPSNK

-1185 LDTVIAT
+1185 LDTIIAT

-1206 PSYIPETA
+1206 PSYVPETA
-1214 SQWGDSGLNAFF
+1214 PQWGDSGLNGFF

-1233 EDIIKNKLHTV
+1233 EDIIKNKLFKV

-1261 YFYSIQADKY
+1261 YFYSIQTDKY

-1276 NHTAKIYYEN
+1276 NHTAQIYYEN

-1305 PIEQSHGSC
+1305 PIQQSHGSC
-1314 LEGEQQFMEKRKNFL
+1314 LEGEQQFMEKRRNFL

-1337 TPDYP
+1337 TPDYK

-1349 NERPLQL
+1349 SDKRPLQL

-1363 QDFYPTYY
+1363 QDFYPTYF

-1380 NSNTDYRPDIVKY
+1380 NSSTDYRPDIIKY
-1393 LAKADQNYVVNL
+1393 LAKADQDYVVNL
-1405 KETGPAINEG
+1405 KETGTATNEG

-1427 TGLVNYSIKPKDSY
+1427 TGLVNYSIAPEKEY

-1473 AMRGP
+1473 SMKGP

-1517 PSKAETVTLPETI
+1517 PSKAETVILPETI
-1530 ETFELYN
+1530 ETLELYN
-1537 PVKEINLEG
+1537 PVKELRLEG

-1631 GNIDSATNN
+1631 GDIDSVTNN

-1676 VNSNQV
+1676 INSNQV
-1682 EIVNDPDPRLHIDYQ
+1682 EIVNDSTPRLHINYQ
-1697 LANSTHKQYL
+1697 LDNPNYESYL
-1707 TVDPKTGSIT
+1707 RVDSKTGNIT
-1717 LIQESS
+1717 LIRESTT
-1723 NVQPVINILVYRIG
+1723 VQPVINISVYRIG
-1737 SSTPTKLTCKVKIQ
+1737 SSNPTTLKCKVKIQ
-1751 WTAPQIGDFVYCD
+1751 WTAPQIGDFVYYD
-1764 GSYSNNYNA
+1764 GSYSNNYNT
-1773 NKTCVGMVY
+1773 NKTCIGMVY
-1782 AVENTNDENTSGTAY
+1782 AVKNTNDTRGIAY

-1803 MTEDTSFY
+1803 ITENASFY

-1823 DPGTLEYCLFYV
+1823 NPGTQEYCLFYI
-1835 GNWLKN
+1835 GDWLKN
-1841 QNLIS
+1841 KGLIS
-1846 KVDSSDSNDYIAMSG
+1846 NVNSADSNDYIAMSG

-1867 VDEITY
+1867 DDEITY
-1873 TSYTDFTTTGFT
+1873 ETYTDFSTTGFT

-1890 AIYVNTINTSVLGK
+1890 AIYVNTINNLVLGK
-1904 VYSAFGTAVKNYIAY
+1904 VYSDSVKNYITY
-1919 DSVNQSYSIK
+1919 DSVTQKYSIK

-1943 PSVTISELSSCIL
+1943 PSVSISELSSCIL

-1969 LKATEGTIY
+1969 LKETEGTIY
-1978 SQFAQGNWY
+1978 NQFAQGNWY

-2007 TQFLTSTSVA
+2007 TQFKTSTSVT
-2017 ETITKQSSGT
+2017 ENITKISSGS

-2038 KQVMG
+2038 QQVMG
-2043 TNFPSVWS
+2043 TNFPSVWT
-2051 NIASSQNTTTT
+2051 NIANNQNTTTT
-2062 VNNSSNYNSYS
+2062 INTSTNYNSYS
-2073 YQSMCTDYN
+2073 YQSMCTNYN
-2082 CVAHKYQWI
+2082 CDTHRYEWI
-2091 PGKKFTIDS
+2091 PGRTFSDTS
-2100 YNQNQYQYEA
+2100 YDVNMQQYKA
-2110 AWRITKHQGVP
+2110 AWRVTKHQGVP
-2121 FTQFTYNKDTQNG
+2121 FTQFTYNKDTQND

>member
-1 MAIFKDLENKIESLE
+1 MAIFEDLENKIESLE

-41 TDSTLTLRDYNGD
+41 ADSTLTLRNYNGD

-75 AVRINGTIYKTG
+75 AVRINDTIYKTG
-87 EVVMQCDS
+87 EVVMQCNS

-124 VKIQYGP
+124 VKIQYGV

-155 EHLNKADNELRWVNI
+155 EHLNKADSELKWINI

-177 QTGTITATLVDYPQK
+177 QESTITATLVDYPQK
-192 SSTLNVSIKSQK
+192 SSVLNVSIKSQK
-204 ITLSY
+204 ISLSY
-209 TGNII
+209 TGNVV
-214 STTAQFTLEGGLP
+214 SNNAEFTLKGGSP
-227 SEYHL
+227 TDYHL
-232 VGYLNANA
+232 EGYLNANRI
-240 VNTTDGNLAIGDLK
+240 NTTDGNLSYNELQS
-254 PGLNILTIKAVHKTQ
+254 GLNILTVRAVHKSQ
-269 DIATNYINACVINPS
+269 NIATDYVNACVIKS
-284 KFSGVAVAVNGITGS
+284 EGFTGVAVAVNGITGS

-307 LYTLTVYSP
+307 LYTITAYSP

-327 NSDSADDR
+327 NSDSSQDR
-335 QNLLDTVVVNAQNYE
+335 QNLLDTIVVNAQNYGS
-350 ADSKYE
+350 DNKYE
-356 VTYKKYIEVNSDDAK
+356 TTYKKYIEVNSDNAK

-376 EVNGNLYQFQSAS
+376 EVNGQLYQFQSAS
-389 SNKVITSNYQT
+389 SDKAFMSNNQT
-400 LSISKANANYL
+400 LSISKANINYL
-411 YTASPRPTINF
+411 YTSSPRPTINF
-422 DQINGRTTTL
+422 DQISGRTTSL
-432 FNTSPDYWTASEGK
+432 FNDSPDYWKATDGK
-446 IIYRVEANTDKVFEN
+446 IIYRVEANTNKVFET

-467 SNNFTLEFGFK
+467 SDNFTLEFGFK

-496 IKPTVVCWNTSAGQL
+496 IKPTVVCWNTSAEQL

-519 KEDADTHITITVQK
+519 KEDVDTHITITVQK

-548 LSENSYN
+548 LAQDSYN
-555 TLKANIE
+555 TLKANME

-586 TLLALQKEAL
+586 TLLALQKEAQ

-615 STALTFDQVQHNY
+615 STALTFDQIQHNY

-633 TREQKDKFY
+633 TREQKDRFY
-642 DRNNILGANG
+642 YRNNILGTNG

-674 KLPNRTWQAENNKP
+674 KLPNRTWQGENNKP
-688 GDQDKAAKNI
+688 GDQDNAAKKI
-698 RCTLFINYADQAKNK
+698 RCTLFINYADQEKNK

-735 IWNTAFQLNKF
+735 IWNTTFQLNKF
-746 KDKVGEQ
+746 KDGET
-753 EVKVKSIFTPYEDL
+753 KVKSVFTPYEDL
-767 DAAAN
+767 DTATN
-772 KFIAKPTHEKKGY
+772 KFIAKPAHEKKGY
-785 YNMPPYDGQVDSTE
+785 YNMPPYDGQTDSTE
-799 KDLKI
+799 KDLEV

-812 FASSMQSHKEGAC
+812 FASSMQSHKEGSC
-825 KLYNDAYKSDS
+825 KLYNDAYKADT
-836 DQKGL
+836 DQNGL
-841 SLIGGRK
+841 LNGGRK

-862 DLESV
+862 DSESV

-874 LLKNPNIQFMGF
+874 LLRNPNVQFMGF

-895 NATFGYDGNKT
+895 KATFGYDDDKT
-906 PEYILIE
+906 PEYILME

-923 FRRPWSALQRVGL
+923 FRRPWAALQRVGL
-936 NAAGSRAL
+936 NAAGSRTL
-944 TNFPTVTVAEQKATD
+944 TNFPTVTVEEQQSLN
-959 RDYSKNLW
+959 RDYTKNLW

-972 IVYQSRGSWD
+972 IVYQNRGSWD
-982 VDFGLNDKADD
+982 VDFGLNDDATD
-993 FTEWSR
+993 FTESAR

-1021 TGETDITKWNTL
+1021 TGETDTTKWNTL

-1114 FKKGI
+1114 FKRGI
-1119 TKYIDV
+1119 IKYIDV

-1154 KIYENKAQTDEA
+1154 KIYENIAQADEA

-1192 DNNGLQSKPYNLLE
+1192 DNNGLQSKTYNLLE
-1206 PSYIPETA
+1206 PSYVSETA

-1233 EDIIKNKLHTV
+1233 EDIIKNKLYKV

-1276 NHTAKIYYEN
+1276 NHTAQIYYEN

-1314 LEGEQQFMEKRKNFL
+1314 LEGEQQFMEKRRNFL

-1337 TPDYP
+1337 TPDYS

-1349 NERPLQL
+1349 NKRPLQL

-1380 NSNTDYRPDIVKY
+1380 NSGTDYRPDIIKY
-1393 LAKADQNYVVNL
+1393 LAKADQDYVVNL
-1405 KETGPAINEG
+1405 KETGTAINEG
-1415 LISTVLYKKLNI
+1415 LISTVLFKKLNI
-1427 TGLVNYSIKPKDSY
+1427 TGLVNYSIAPEKEY

-1453 LKTYKDFFGTDYPQY
+1453 LKTYKDFFGTDYPEY
-1468 RLDEF
+1468 RLDVF
-1473 AMRGP
+1473 SMRGP

-1483 TLNNMTT
+1483 ILNNMIT

-1503 EINLSGTTFKRVIL
+1503 EVNLSGTTFKRVIL
-1517 PSKAETVTLPETI
+1517 PSKAETVILPETI
-1530 ETFELYN
+1530 ETLELYN
-1537 PVKEINLEG
+1537 PVKELRLEG

-1581 RNLTINVTEQTL
+1581 RNLTINITEQTL
-1593 SKLLSVKNNITGT
+1593 SKLLSVKNNITGI

-1631 GNIDSATNN
+1631 GDIDNVTNN

-1676 VNSNQV
+1676 INSNQV
-1682 EIVNDPDPRLHIDYQ
+1682 EVVNDPTPRLHIDYQ
-1697 LANSTHKQYL
+1697 LASSSYDQYL
-1707 TVDPKTGSIT
+1707 KVDSKTGNIT
-1717 LIQESS
+1717 LIRESTT
-1723 NVQPVINILVYRIG
+1723 VQPVINILVYKIG
-1737 SSTPTKLTCKVKIQ
+1737 NSIPTRLTCKVKIQ
-1751 WTAPQIGDFVYCD
+1751 WVAPQIGDFVYYD

-1782 AVENTNDENTSGTAY
+1782 AVENTNSENTSGTAY

-1803 MTEDTSFY
+1803 MTEEASFY
-1811 LGFSPDG
+1811 LGFSPEGVNG
-1818 GNSGA
+1818 G
-1823 DPGTLEYCLFYV
+1823 DDLTLKELYYI
-1835 GNWLKN
+1835 GDWLKN
-1841 QNLIS
+1841 QKLITS
-1846 KVDSSDSNDYIAMSG
+1846 ANSSDSNDYIAMSG

-1867 VDEITY
+1867 VDQITY
-1873 TSYTDFTTTGFT
+1873 NSYTDFTTNGFT

-1890 AIYVNTINTSVLGK
+1890 AIYVNTVNTSVLSK
-1904 VYSAFGTAVKNYIAY
+1904 LYSSFQNQVKSYITY
-1919 DSVNQSYSIK
+1919 DSTTQTYSIK
-1929 SMDKLIALCKGLTL
+1929 SMDKLVALCKGLKITN
-1943 PSVTISELSSCIL
+1943 VTSDELSSCVI
-1956 YPYYYAATLYQPT
+1956 YPYYYASTLYQPT
-1969 LKATEGTIY
+1969 LKPTESTIFN
-1978 SQFAQGNWY
+1978 QFAQGNWY
-1987 IPSAKQ
+1987 VPSAKQ

-2007 TQFLTSTSVA
+2007 TNFIDSTSVA
-2017 ETITKQSSGT
+2017 ETISKISSGT

-2038 KQVMG
+2038 KSVMG
-2043 TNFPSVWS
+2043 TNFPSVWA
-2051 NIASSQNTTTT
+2051 NIANNQNTTTT
-2062 VNNSSNYNSYS
+2062 INTSSNYNSYS
-2073 YQSMCTDYN
+2073 YQNMCTDYS
-2082 CVAHKYQWI
+2082 CTAHRYKWI
-2091 PGKKFTIDS
+2091 PGRTFSNNAYDA
-2100 YNQNQYQYEA
+2100 NMYQYIA
-2110 AWRITKHQGVP
+2110 AWRVTKHQGVP
-2121 FTQFTYNKDTQNG
+2121 FTQFTYNKDTQND

>member
-41 TDSTLTLRDYNGD
+41 ADSTLTLRDYNGD

-87 EVVMQCDS
+87 EVVMQCNS

-116 QDAAGAVK
+116 QDAAGSVK
-124 VKIQYGP
+124 VKIQYGV

-155 EHLNKADNELRWVNI
+155 DHLNKADSELRWVDI
-170 TELFTDS
+170 TELFNDS
-177 QTGTITATLVDYPQK
+177 QESKITATLVDYPQK

-214 STTAQFTLEGGLP
+214 SSTAQFILEGGSA

-232 VGYLNANA
+232 EGYLNASNA
-240 VNTTDGNLAIGDLK
+240 NTSDGDLNIGNLK
-254 PGLNILTIKAVHKTQ
+254 SGLNRLTVKAVHKTQ
-269 DIATNYINACVINPS
+269 DIATNYINVYVINPS
-284 KFSGVAVAVNGITGS
+284 GFSGVAVAVNGITGS

-316 TKDSVTINTYL
+316 TKESVTINTYL

-335 QNLLDTVVVNAQNYE
+335 QNLLDTVVVDAQNYD
-350 ADSKYE
+350 ADNKYD
-356 VTYKKYIEVNSDDAK
+356 VTYKKYIEVDSDDAK

-389 SNKVITSNYQT
+389 SNRVILSNNQT
-400 LSISKANANYL
+400 LSISKANTNYL

-432 FNTSPDYWTASEGK
+432 FNASPNYWTALDGK
-446 IIYRVEANTDKVFEN
+446 IIYRVESNTNKVFET

-496 IKPTVVCWNTSAGQL
+496 IKPTVVCWNTQAEQL

-519 KEDADTHITITVQK
+519 KENADTHITITVQK

-548 LSENSYN
+548 LAQDSYN
-555 TLKANIE
+555 TLKANLE

-586 TLLALQKEAL
+586 TLLAFQKEAQ

-615 STALTFDQVQHNY
+615 STVLTFDQIQHNY

-633 TREQKDKFY
+633 TKDQKDKFY
-642 DRNNILGANG
+642 DRNNILGTNG
-652 TISFAKSF
+652 TISFAKSL

-674 KLPNRTWQAENNKP
+674 KLPNRTWQAQNNQS
-688 GDQDKAAKNI
+688 GDQDKAAKKI
-698 RCTLFINYADQAKNK
+698 RCTLFINYADQEKNK

-746 KDKVGEQ
+746 KDGEG
-753 EVKVKSIFTPYEDL
+753 EDAVKVKSVFTPYEDL
-767 DAAAN
+767 DTTTN
-772 KFIAKPTHEKKGY
+772 KFVAKPTHEKKGY
-785 YNMPPYDGQVDSTE
+785 YNMPNYDGQTDTSE

-825 KLYNDAYKSDS
+825 KLYNDAYKSDT

-841 SLIGGRK
+841 SFTGGRK

-867 ANYELAD
+867 ANCELAD
-874 LLKNPNIQFMGF
+874 LLKNPNVQFMGF

-895 NATFGYDGNKT
+895 KATFGYDDNKT

-923 FRRPWSALQRVGL
+923 FRRPWAALQRVGL

-944 TNFPTVTVAEQKATD
+944 TNFPTVTVAEQQSPD

-967 ISDES
+967 IQDES
-972 IVYQSRGSWD
+972 IVYQNRGSWD
-982 VDFGLNDKADD
+982 VDFGLNEDATD
-993 FTEWSR
+993 FTEHAR

-1012 YKYNFNLVK
+1012 YKHNFNLVK
-1021 TGETDITKWNTL
+1021 TGETDTTKWNTL

-1069 VGGWVRGGTIYDP
+1069 VGGWVRGGTLYDP
-1082 TTGWSRLNI
+1082 TSGWSRLNI
-1091 YEDFEMDSSINQLDI
+1091 YEDFGMDSSINQLDI

-1206 PSYIPETA
+1206 PSYVSETA
-1214 SQWGDSGLNAFF
+1214 AQWGDSGLNAFF

-1233 EDIIKNKLHTV
+1233 EDIIKNKLYKV
-1244 INQAFGTASGEN
+1244 IDHSFGTASGEN
-1256 TNFYK
+1256 ANFYK

-1276 NHTAKIYYEN
+1276 NHTAQIYYEN

-1329 ASYTKQST
+1329 ASYTKQSK

-1380 NSNTDYRPDIVKY
+1380 STSTDYRPDIIKY

-1405 KETGPAINEG
+1405 KETGTAINEG

-1453 LKTYKDFFGTDYPQY
+1453 LKTYKDFFGTNYPKY

-1473 AMRGP
+1473 VMKGP

-1483 TLNNMTT
+1483 ILNNMTT

-1503 EINLSGTTFKRVIL
+1503 EVNLSGTTFKRVIL
-1517 PSKAETVTLPETI
+1517 PSKAETVILPETI
-1530 ETFELYN
+1530 EALELYN
-1537 PVKEINLEG
+1537 PVKELRLEG

-1557 VGQFDVDSFLE
+1557 VGQFDVNSFLE

-1631 GNIDSATNN
+1631 GDIDSATNN

-1655 CDSEIT
+1655 CDTEIT
-1661 IFGLGDKGTGKFNLQ
+1661 VFGLGDKGTGKFNLQ
-1676 VNSNQV
+1676 INSNQV
-1682 EIVNDPDPRLHIDYQ
+1682 EIVNDPTPRLHIDYQ
-1697 LANSTHKQYL
+1697 LASSSYDQYL
-1707 TVDPKTGSIT
+1707 KVDSKTGNIT
-1717 LIQESS
+1717 LIRESVT
-1723 NVQPVINILVYRIG
+1723 VQPVINILVYRIG
-1737 SSTPTKLTCKVKIQ
+1737 NSTPTKLTCKVKIQ
-1751 WTAPQIGDFVYCD
+1751 WTAPQIGDFVYYD

-1782 AVENTNDENTSGTAY
+1782 AVENTNGENTSGTAY

-1803 MTEDTSFY
+1803 MTDNASFY
-1811 LGFSPDG
+1811 LGFSPEGVNG
-1818 GNSGA
+1818 GN
-1823 DPGTLEYCLFYV
+1823 DLTLKELYYI
-1835 GNWLKN
+1835 GNWLKD
-1841 QNLIS
+1841 QRLITS
-1846 KVDSSDSNDYIAMSG
+1846 ANSSDSNDYIAMSG

-1867 VDEITY
+1867 VDQITY
-1873 TSYTDFTTTGFT
+1873 KSYTDFTTNGFT

-1890 AIYVNTINTSVLGK
+1890 AIYVNTVNTSVLSK
-1904 VYSAFGTAVKNYIAY
+1904 LYSSFQNQVKSYITY
-1919 DSVNQSYSIK
+1919 DSTTQTYSIK
-1929 SMDKLIALCKGLTL
+1929 SMDKLVALCKGLKITN
-1943 PSVTISELSSCIL
+1943 VTSDELSSCVI

-1969 LKATEGTIY
+1969 LKSTESTIY
-1978 SQFAQGNWY
+1978 NQFAQGNWY
-1987 IPSAKQ
+1987 VPSAKQ

-2007 TQFLTSTSVA
+2007 TNFIDSTSVA

-2038 KQVMG
+2038 KSVMG
-2043 TNFPSVWS
+2043 TNFPSVWA
-2051 NIASSQNTTTT
+2051 NIANNQNTTTT
-2062 VNNSSNYNSYS
+2062 INTSSNYNSYS

-2082 CVAHKYQWI
+2082 CTAHRYEWI
-2091 PGKKFTIDS
+2091 PGRTFTNNS
-2100 YNQNQYQYEA
+2100 YDVNMYQYIA
-2110 AWRITKHQGVP
+2110 AWRVTKHQGVP
-2121 FTQFTYNKDTQNG
+2121 FTQFTYNKGA

>member
-1 MAIFKDLENKIESLE
+1 MAIFEDLENKIESLE
-16 TPWNEKTGQQVED
+16 TPWNGKTGQQVED

-41 TDSTLTLRDYNGD
+41 ADSILTLRDYNGD
-54 AITSTR
+54 AIASTR
-60 VTVETPSYDQDVLVV
+60 ATVETPSYDQDVLVV

-87 EVVMQCDS
+87 EVVMQCNS

-124 VKIQYGP
+124 VKIQYGV
-131 NSMETTVAPYAL
+131 NSMETTVAPYSL
-143 KDFTLDSSGTKI
+143 NDFTLDSSGTKI
-155 EHLNKADNELRWVNI
+155 EHLNKADSELRWVNI

-177 QTGTITATLVDYPQK
+177 QESTITATLVDYPQK
-192 SSTLNVSIKSQK
+192 SSILNVTIKSQK
-204 ITLSY
+204 ISLSY
-209 TGNII
+209 TGNVI
-214 STTAQFTLEGGLP
+214 SNNAEFTLKGGSP
-227 SEYHL
+227 ADYHL
-232 VGYLNANA
+232 EGYLNANRI
-240 VNTTDGNLAIGDLK
+240 NTTDGNLSYNTLQS
-254 PGLNILTIKAVHKTQ
+254 GLNTLTVRAVHKSQ
-269 DIATNYINACVINPS
+269 NIATDYVNACVIKPEG
-284 KFSGVAVAVNGITGS
+284 FTGVAVAVNGITGS

-307 LYTLTVYSP
+307 LYTITVYSP

-327 NSDSADDR
+327 NSDSSQDR
-335 QNLLDTVVVNAQNYE
+335 QNLLDTIIVNAQNYE
-350 ADSKYE
+350 SDNKYE
-356 VTYKKYIEVNSDDAK
+356 TTYKKYIEVNSDNAK

-376 EVNGNLYQFQSAS
+376 EVNGQLYQFQSAS
-389 SNKVITSNYQT
+389 SDRAFMSNNQT
-400 LSISKANANYL
+400 LSISKANINYL
-411 YTASPRPTINF
+411 YTSSPRPTINF
-422 DQINGRTTTL
+422 DQISGRTTTL
-432 FNTSPDYWTASEGK
+432 FNDSPDYWKASDGK
-446 IIYRVEANTDKVFEN
+446 IIYRVEANTNKVFET
-461 PVNLQL
+461 PVDLQL

-496 IKPTVVCWNTSAGQL
+496 IKPTVVCWNTSAEQL

-533 GFTLNQNDPYYPNYF
+533 GFTLNPNDPYYPNYF
-548 LSENSYN
+548 LAQDSYN
-555 TLKANIE
+555 TLKANLE

-586 TLLALQKEAL
+586 TLLALQQEAQ

-615 STALTFDQVQHNY
+615 STALTFDQIQHNY

-642 DRNNILGANG
+642 DRNNILGTNG

-660 GKYNTLVYVFPKGG
+660 GKYNTLVYVFPRGG
-674 KLPNRTWQAENNKP
+674 KLPNRTWQGENNKP

-698 RCTLFINYADQAKNK
+698 RCTLFINYADQAINK

-746 KDKVGEQ
+746 KDGET
-753 EVKVKSIFTPYEDL
+753 KVKSVFTPYEDL
-767 DAAAN
+767 DTTTN
-772 KFIAKPTHEKKGY
+772 RFIAKPAHEKKGY
-785 YNMPPYDGQVDSTE
+785 YNMPPYDGQTDSTE
-799 KDLKI
+799 KDLKV

-825 KLYNDAYKSDS
+825 KLYNDAYKADT

-841 SLIGGRK
+841 LNGGRK

-874 LLKNPNIQFMGF
+874 LLKNPNVQFMGF

-895 NATFGYDGNKT
+895 KATFGYDDNKT

-923 FRRPWSALQRVGL
+923 FRRPWASLQRAGL
-936 NAAGSRAL
+936 NSAGSRTL
-944 TNFPTVTVAEQKATD
+944 TNFPTVTVAEQQSSN

-967 ISDES
+967 IQDES
-972 IVYQSRGSWD
+972 IVYQNRGSWD
-982 VDFGLNDKADD
+982 VDFGLNDEATD
-993 FTEWSR
+993 FTESAR

-1033 NRYIATKAIPAFT
+1033 NRYIATKPIPAFT

-1069 VGGWVRGGTIYDP
+1069 IGGWVRGGTIYDP
-1082 TTGWSRLNI
+1082 STGWSRLNI
-1091 YEDFEMDSSINQLDI
+1091 YEDFDMDSSINQLDI

-1114 FKKGI
+1114 FKRGI

-1154 KIYENKAQTDEA
+1154 KIYENIAQADEVA
-1166 DNWQPSDK
+1166 NWQPSDK

-1185 LDTVIAT
+1185 LDTIIAT
-1192 DNNGLQSKPYNLLE
+1192 DNNGLQSKSYNLLE
-1206 PSYIPETA
+1206 PSYVSETA

-1233 EDIIKNKLHTV
+1233 EDIIKNKLYKV

-1261 YFYSIQADKY
+1261 YFYSIQTDKY

-1276 NHTAKIYYEN
+1276 NYTAQIYYEN
-1286 AQIIKNAGAIEYYD
+1286 AQIIKNAGAIEHYD

-1337 TPDYP
+1337 TPDYK

-1349 NERPLQL
+1349 NDKRPLQL

-1363 QDFYPTYY
+1363 QDFYPTYF

-1380 NSNTDYRPDIVKY
+1380 NSSTDYRPDIIKY
-1393 LAKADQNYVVNL
+1393 LAKADQDYVVNL
-1405 KETGPAINEG
+1405 KETGTAINEG

-1427 TGLVNYSIKPKDSY
+1427 TGLVNYSIAPEKEY

-1453 LKTYKDFFGTDYPQY
+1453 LKTYKDFFGTNYPQY
-1468 RLDEF
+1468 RLDVF
-1473 AMRGP
+1473 SMKGP

-1517 PSKAETVTLPETI
+1517 PSKAETVILPETI
-1530 ETFELYN
+1530 ETLELYN
-1537 PVKEINLEG
+1537 PVKELRLEG

-1612 TGDLVEI
+1612 TGDLAEI

-1631 GNIDSATNN
+1631 GDIDSETNN

-1676 VNSNQV
+1676 INSNQV
-1682 EIVNDPDPRLHIDYQ
+1682 EIVNDPTPRLHIDYQ
-1697 LANSTHKQYL
+1697 LASSTYDQYL
-1707 TVDPKTGSIT
+1707 RVDSKTGNIT
-1717 LIQESS
+1717 LIRESTT
-1723 NVQPVINILVYRIG
+1723 VQPVINILVYRIG
-1737 SSTPTKLTCKVKIQ
+1737 SSNPTTLTCKVKIQ
-1751 WTAPQIGDFVYCD
+1751 WTAPQIGDFVYYD
-1764 GSYSNNYNA
+1764 GSYSNNYNT
-1773 NKTCVGMVY
+1773 NKTCIGMVY
-1782 AVENTNDENTSGTAY
+1782 AVENTNDTSGTAY

-1803 MTEDTSFY
+1803 MTENTSFY
-1811 LGFSPDG
+1811 LGFSPEGING
-1818 GNSGA
+1818 GDNV
-1823 DPGTLEYCLFYV
+1823 TLKELYYI
-1835 GNWLKN
+1835 GDWLKN
-1841 QNLIS
+1841 QRLITS
-1846 KVDSSDSNDYIAMSG
+1846 ANSSDSNDYIAMSG
-1861 VSTDKP
+1861 VSADKP

-1873 TSYTDFTTTGFT
+1873 TSYTDFTTNGFT

-1890 AIYVNTINTSVLGK
+1890 AIYVNTVNTSVLSK
-1904 VYSAFGTAVKNYIAY
+1904 LYSSFQNQVRSYITY
-1919 DSVNQSYSIK
+1919 DSSTQTYSIK
-1929 SMDKLIALCKGLTL
+1929 SMDKLVALCRGLKITN
-1943 PSVTISELSSCIL
+1943 VTSDELSSCII

-1969 LKATEGTIY
+1969 LKSTESAIY
-1978 SQFAQGNWY
+1978 NQFAQGNWY

-2007 TQFLTSTSVA
+2007 TNFIDSTSVA
-2017 ETITKQSSGT
+2017 ETIAKISSGS

-2043 TNFPSVWS
+2043 TNFPSVWA
-2051 NIASSQNTTTT
+2051 NIANNQNTTTT
-2062 VNNSSNYNSYS
+2062 INTTSNYNSYS
-2073 YQSMCTDYN
+2073 YQSMCTDYS
-2082 CVAHKYQWI
+2082 CTAHRYQWI
-2091 PGKKFTIDS
+2091 PGRTFSNNS
-2100 YNQNQYQYEA
+2100 YDVNMNQYEA
-2110 AWRITKHQGVP
+2110 AWRVTKHQGVP
-2121 FTQFTYNKDTQNG
+2121 FTQFTYNKDTQND

>member
-1 MAIFKDLENKIESLE
+1 MAIFENLENRIDSLE

-41 TDSTLTLRDYNGD
+41 ANSTLTLRDYNGNSI
-54 AITSTR
+54 ASTR
-60 VTVETPSYDQDVLVV
+60 VTVETPSYDQDVLIV

-87 EVVMQCDS
+87 EVVMQCNS

-124 VKIQYGP
+124 VKIQYGV
-131 NSMETTVAPYAL
+131 NSMETTVAPYSL
-143 KDFTLDSSGTKI
+143 NDFTLDSSGTKI
-155 EHLNKADNELRWVNI
+155 EHLNKADSELRWVNI

-177 QTGTITATLVDYPQK
+177 QESKITATLVDYPQK
-192 SSTLNVSIKSQK
+192 SSILDVTIKSQK
-204 ITLSY
+204 ISLSY
-209 TGNII
+209 TGNVI
-214 STTAQFTLEGGLP
+214 SNNAEFTLKGGSP
-227 SEYHL
+227 SDYHL
-232 VGYLNANA
+232 EGYLNARPI
-240 VNTTDGNLAIGDLK
+240 NTTDGNLFYNELQS
-254 PGLNILTIKAVHKTQ
+254 GLNTLTVRAVHKSQ
-269 DIATNYINACVINPS
+269 NIATDYVNACVIKPEG
-284 KFSGVAVAVNGITGS
+284 FTGVAVAVNGITGS

-307 LYTLTVYSP
+307 LYTITVYSP

-327 NSDSADDR
+327 NSDSSQDR
-335 QNLLDTVVVNAQNYE
+335 QNLLDTIIVNAQNYE
-350 ADSKYE
+350 SDNKYE
-356 VTYKKYIEVNSDDAK
+356 TTYKKYIEVSSDNAK

-376 EVNGNLYQFQSAS
+376 EVNGQLYQFQSAS
-389 SNKVITSNYQT
+389 SDKAFMSNNQT
-400 LSISKANANYL
+400 LSISKANINYL
-411 YTASPRPTINF
+411 YTSSPRPTINF
-422 DQINGRTTTL
+422 DQISGRTTTL
-432 FNTSPDYWTASEGK
+432 FNDSPDYWKAADGK
-446 IIYRVEANTDKVFEN
+446 IIYRVEANTNKVFET

-496 IKPTVVCWNTSAGQL
+496 IKPTVVCWNTSAEQL

-519 KEDADTHITITVQK
+519 KEGADTHITITVQK

-548 LSENSYN
+548 LAQDSYN
-555 TLKANIE
+555 TLKANLE

-586 TLLALQKEAL
+586 TLLALQREAQ

-615 STALTFDQVQHNY
+615 STALTFDQIQHNY

-642 DRNNILGANG
+642 DRNNILGTDG

-674 KLPNRTWQAENNKP
+674 KLPNRTWQGENNKP
-688 GDQDKAAKNI
+688 GDQDKAAKKI
-698 RCTLFINYADQAKNK
+698 RCTLFINYADQAINK

-746 KDKVGEQ
+746 KDGGTKVNS
-753 EVKVKSIFTPYEDL
+753 VFTPYEDL
-767 DAAAN
+767 DTTTN
-772 KFIAKPTHEKKGY
+772 RFIAKPAHEKKGY
-785 YNMPPYDGQVDSTE
+785 YNMPPYDGQTDSTE
-799 KDLKI
+799 KDLRV

-825 KLYNDAYKSDS
+825 KLYNDAYKADT

-841 SLIGGRK
+841 LNGGRK

-895 NATFGYDGNKT
+895 KATFGYDDDKT

-923 FRRPWSALQRVGL
+923 FRRPWAALQRVGL
-936 NAAGSRAL
+936 NLAGSRTL
-944 TNFPTVTVAEQKATD
+944 TNFPTVTVEEQQSPN

-967 ISDES
+967 IQDES
-972 IVYQSRGSWD
+972 IVYQNRGSWD
-982 VDFGLNDKADD
+982 VDFGLNDEATD
-993 FTEWSR
+993 FTESAR

-1021 TGETDITKWNTL
+1021 TGETDVTKWNTL
-1033 NRYIATKAIPAFT
+1033 NRYIATKPIPAFT

-1069 VGGWVRGGTIYDP
+1069 IGGWVRGGTIYNP
-1082 TTGWSRLNI
+1082 STGWSRLNI
-1091 YEDFEMDSSINQLDI
+1091 YEDFNMDSSINQLDI

-1114 FKKGI
+1114 FKQGI

-1125 NDVAMHQAVIR
+1125 NDIAMHQAVIR

-1154 KIYENKAQTDEA
+1154 KIYENIAQTDEVA
-1166 DNWQPSDK
+1166 NWQPSNK

-1185 LDTVIAT
+1185 LDTIIAT

-1206 PSYIPETA
+1206 PSYVPETA
-1214 SQWGDSGLNAFF
+1214 PQWGDSGLNVFF

-1233 EDIIKNKLHTV
+1233 EDIIKNKLFKV
-1244 INQAFGTASGEN
+1244 IDQAFGTASGEN

-1261 YFYSIQADKY
+1261 YFYSIQTDKY

-1276 NHTAKIYYEN
+1276 NHTAQIYYEN

-1305 PIEQSHGSC
+1305 PIQQSHGSC
-1314 LEGEQQFMEKRKNFL
+1314 LEGEQQFMEKRRNFL

-1337 TPDYP
+1337 TPDYK

-1349 NERPLQL
+1349 SDRRPLQL

-1363 QDFYPTYY
+1363 QDFYPTYF

-1380 NSNTDYRPDIVKY
+1380 NSSTDYRPDIIKY
-1393 LAKADQNYVVNL
+1393 LAKADQDYVVNL
-1405 KETGPAINEG
+1405 KETGTATNEG

-1427 TGLVNYSIKPKDSY
+1427 TGLVNYSIAPEKEY

-1468 RLDEF
+1468 RLDVF
-1473 AMRGP
+1473 SMKGP

-1517 PSKAETVTLPETI
+1517 PSKAETVILPETI
-1530 ETFELYN
+1530 ETLELYN
-1537 PVKEINLEG
+1537 PVKELRLEG
-1546 ISNLKTVDLSN
+1546 MSNLKTVDLSN

-1631 GNIDSATNN
+1631 GDIDSATNN

-1676 VNSNQV
+1676 INSNQV
-1682 EIVNDPDPRLHIDYQ
+1682 EIVNDPNPRLHINYQ
-1697 LANSTHKQYL
+1697 LDSPTYEQYL
-1707 TVDPKTGSIT
+1707 RVDSKTGNIT
-1717 LIQESS
+1717 LIRESTT
-1723 NVQPVINILVYRIG
+1723 VQPVINISVYRIG
-1737 SSTPTKLTCKVKIQ
+1737 SSNPTTLKCKVKIQ
-1751 WTAPQIGDFVYCD
+1751 WTAPKIGDFVYYD
-1764 GSYSNNYNA
+1764 GSYSNNYNT
-1773 NKTCVGMVY
+1773 NKTCIGMVY
-1782 AVENTNDENTSGTAY
+1782 AVKNTNDTSGIAY

-1803 MTEDTSFY
+1803 MTENASFY

-1823 DPGTLEYCLFYV
+1823 NQGTQEYCLFYI
-1835 GNWLKN
+1835 GDWLKN
-1841 QNLIS
+1841 KGLIS
-1846 KVDSSDSNDYIAMSG
+1846 NVNSADSNDYIAMSG

-1867 VDEITY
+1867 DDEITY
-1873 TSYTDFTTTGFT
+1873 ETYTDFSTTGFT

-1890 AIYVNTINTSVLGK
+1890 AIYVNTINNLVLGK
-1904 VYSAFGTAVKNYIAY
+1904 VYSDSVKNYITY
-1919 DSVNQSYSIK
+1919 DSVTQKYSIK
-1929 SMDKLIALCKGLTL
+1929 SMDKLIALCKGLAL
-1943 PSVTISELSSCIL
+1943 PSVSISELSSCIL

-1969 LKATEGTIY
+1969 LKETEGAIY
-1978 SQFAQGNWY
+1978 NQFAQGNWY

-2007 TQFLTSTSVA
+2007 TQFKTSTSVT
-2017 ETITKQSSGT
+2017 ETISNKISSGT
-2027 EAKNKAIFSNA
+2027 QPKNKAIFSNA

-2043 TNFPSVWS
+2043 TNFPSVWT
-2051 NIASSQNTTTT
+2051 NIANNQNTTTT
-2062 VNNSSNYNSYS
+2062 INTSTNYNSYS
-2073 YQSMCTDYN
+2073 YQSMCTDYS
-2082 CVAHKYQWI
+2082 CDTHRYEWI
-2091 PGKKFTIDS
+2091 PGRTFSNTS
-2100 YNQNQYQYEA
+2100 YDVNMQQYKA
-2110 AWRITKHQGVP
+2110 AWRVTKHQGVP
-2121 FTQFTYNKDTQNG
+2121 FTQFTYNKDTQND

>member
-41 TDSTLTLRDYNGD
+41 ADSTLTLRDYNGD

-87 EVVMQCDS
+87 EVVMQCNS

-124 VKIQYGP
+124 VKIQYGV

-155 EHLNKADNELRWVNI
+155 DHLNKADSELRWVDI
-170 TELFTDS
+170 TELFNDS
-177 QTGTITATLVDYPQK
+177 QESKITATLVDYPQK

-214 STTAQFTLEGGLP
+214 SSTAQFILEGGSA

-232 VGYLNANA
+232 EGYLNASNA
-240 VNTTDGNLAIGDLK
+240 NTSDGDLNIGNLK
-254 PGLNILTIKAVHKTQ
+254 SGLNRLTVKAVHKTQ
-269 DIATNYINACVINPS
+269 DIATNYINVYVINPS
-284 KFSGVAVAVNGITGS
+284 GFSGVAVAVNGITGS

-316 TKDSVTINTYL
+316 TKESVTINTYL

-335 QNLLDTVVVNAQNYE
+335 QNLLDTVVVNAQNYD
-350 ADSKYE
+350 ADNKYD
-356 VTYKKYIEVNSDDAK
+356 VTYKKYIEVDSDDAK

-389 SNKVITSNYQT
+389 SNRVILSNNQT
-400 LSISKANANYL
+400 LSISKANTNYL

-432 FNTSPDYWTASEGK
+432 FNASPNYWTALDGK
-446 IIYRVEANTDKVFEN
+446 IIYRVESNTNKVFET

-496 IKPTVVCWNTSAGQL
+496 IKPTVVCWNTQAEQL

-519 KEDADTHITITVQK
+519 KENADTHITITVQK

-548 LSENSYN
+548 LAQDSYN
-555 TLKANIE
+555 TLKANLE

-586 TLLALQKEAL
+586 TLLAFQKEAQ

-615 STALTFDQVQHNY
+615 STALTFDQIQHNY

-633 TREQKDKFY
+633 TKDQKDKFY
-642 DRNNILGANG
+642 DRNNILGTNG
-652 TISFAKSF
+652 TISFAKSL

-674 KLPNRTWQAENNKP
+674 KLPNRTWQAQNNQS
-688 GDQDKAAKNI
+688 GDQDKAAKKI
-698 RCTLFINYADQAKNK
+698 RCTLFINYADQEKNK

-746 KDKVGEQ
+746 KDGEG
-753 EVKVKSIFTPYEDL
+753 EDAVKVKSVFTPYEDL
-767 DAAAN
+767 DTTTN
-772 KFIAKPTHEKKGY
+772 KFVAKPTHEKKGY
-785 YNMPPYDGQVDSTE
+785 YNMPNYDGQTDTSE

-825 KLYNDAYKSDS
+825 KLYNDAYKSDT

-841 SLIGGRK
+841 SFTGGRK

-874 LLKNPNIQFMGF
+874 LLKNPNVQFMGF

-895 NATFGYDGNKT
+895 KATFGYDDNKT

-923 FRRPWSALQRVGL
+923 FRRPWAALQRVGL

-944 TNFPTVTVAEQKATD
+944 TNFPTVTVAEQQSPD

-967 ISDES
+967 IQDES
-972 IVYQSRGSWD
+972 IVYQNRGSWD
-982 VDFGLNDKADD
+982 VDFGLNEDATD
-993 FTEWSR
+993 FTEHAR

-1012 YKYNFNLVK
+1012 YKHNFNLIK
-1021 TGETDITKWNTL
+1021 TGETDTTKWNTL

-1069 VGGWVRGGTIYDP
+1069 VGGWVRGGTLYDP
-1082 TTGWSRLNI
+1082 TSGWSRLNI
-1091 YEDFEMDSSINQLDI
+1091 YEDFGMDSSINQLDI

-1206 PSYIPETA
+1206 PSYVSETA
-1214 SQWGDSGLNAFF
+1214 AQWGDSGLNAFF

-1233 EDIIKNKLHTV
+1233 EDIIKNKLYKV
-1244 INQAFGTASGEN
+1244 IDHSFGTASGEN
-1256 TNFYK
+1256 ANFYK

-1276 NHTAKIYYEN
+1276 NHTAQIYYEN

-1329 ASYTKQST
+1329 ASYTKQSR

-1380 NSNTDYRPDIVKY
+1380 STSTDYRPDIIKY

-1405 KETGPAINEG
+1405 KETGTAINEG

-1453 LKTYKDFFGTDYPQY
+1453 LKTYKDFFGTNYPKY

-1473 AMRGP
+1473 VMKGP

-1483 TLNNMTT
+1483 ILNNMTT

-1503 EINLSGTTFKRVIL
+1503 EVNLSGTTFKRVIL
-1517 PSKAETVTLPETI
+1517 PSKAETVILPETI
-1530 ETFELYN
+1530 EALELYN
-1537 PVKEINLEG
+1537 PVKELRLEG

-1557 VGQFDVDSFLE
+1557 VGQFDVNSFLE

-1631 GNIDSATNN
+1631 GDIDSATNN

-1655 CDSEIT
+1655 CDTEIT
-1661 IFGLGDKGTGKFNLQ
+1661 VFGLGDKGTGKFNLQ
-1676 VNSNQV
+1676 INSNQV
-1682 EIVNDPDPRLHIDYQ
+1682 EIVNDPTPRLHIDYQ
-1697 LANSTHKQYL
+1697 LASSSYDQYL
-1707 TVDPKTGSIT
+1707 KVDSKTGNIT
-1717 LIQESS
+1717 LIRESVT
-1723 NVQPVINILVYRIG
+1723 VQPVINILVYRIG
-1737 SSTPTKLTCKVKIQ
+1737 NSTPTKLTCKVKIQ
-1751 WTAPQIGDFVYCD
+1751 WTAPQIGDFVYYD

-1782 AVENTNDENTSGTAY
+1782 AVENTNGENTSGTAY

-1803 MTEDTSFY
+1803 MTDNASFY
-1811 LGFSPDG
+1811 LGFSPEGVNG
-1818 GNSGA
+1818 GN
-1823 DPGTLEYCLFYV
+1823 DLTLKELYYI
-1835 GNWLKN
+1835 GNWLKD
-1841 QNLIS
+1841 QRLITS
-1846 KVDSSDSNDYIAMSG
+1846 ANSSDSNDYIAMSG

-1867 VDEITY
+1867 VDQITY
-1873 TSYTDFTTTGFT
+1873 KSYTDFTTNGFT

-1890 AIYVNTINTSVLGK
+1890 AIYVNTVNTSVLSK
-1904 VYSAFGTAVKNYIAY
+1904 LYSSFQNQVKSYITY
-1919 DSVNQSYSIK
+1919 DSTTQTYSIK
-1929 SMDKLIALCKGLTL
+1929 SMDKLVALCKGLKITN
-1943 PSVTISELSSCIL
+1943 VTSDELSSCVI

-1969 LKATEGTIY
+1969 LKSTESTIY
-1978 SQFAQGNWY
+1978 NQFAQGNWY
-1987 IPSAKQ
+1987 VPSAKQ

-2007 TQFLTSTSVA
+2007 TNFIDSTSVA

-2038 KQVMG
+2038 KSVMG
-2043 TNFPSVWS
+2043 TNFPSVWA
-2051 NIASSQNTTTT
+2051 NIANNQNTTTT
-2062 VNNSSNYNSYS
+2062 INTSSNYNSYS

-2082 CVAHKYQWI
+2082 CTAHRYEWI
-2091 PGKKFTIDS
+2091 PGRTFTNNS
-2100 YNQNQYQYEA
+2100 YDVNMYQYIA
-2110 AWRITKHQGVP
+2110 AWRVTKHQGVP
-2121 FTQFTYNKDTQNG
+2121 FTQFTYNKGA

>member
-41 TDSTLTLRDYNGD
+41 ADSTLTLRDYNGD

-87 EVVMQCDS
+87 EVVMQCNS

-124 VKIQYGP
+124 VKIQYGV

-155 EHLNKADNELRWVNI
+155 DHLNKADNELRWVDI

-177 QTGTITATLVDYPQK
+177 QESKITATLVDYPQK

-214 STTAQFTLEGGLP
+214 SSTAQFILEGGSA

-232 VGYLNANA
+232 EGYLNAS
-240 VNTTDGNLAIGDLK
+240 NTNTSDGDLNIGNLK
-254 PGLNILTIKAVHKTQ
+254 SGLNRLTVKAVHKTQ
-269 DIATNYINACVINPS
+269 DIATNYINVYVINPS
-284 KFSGVAVAVNGITGS
+284 GFSGVAVAVNGITGS

-316 TKDSVTINTYL
+316 TKESVTINTYL

-335 QNLLDTVVVNAQNYE
+335 QNLLDTVVVNAQNYD
-350 ADSKYE
+350 ADNKYD
-356 VTYKKYIEVNSDDAK
+356 VTYKKYIEVDSDDAK

-389 SNKVITSNYQT
+389 SNRVILSNNQT
-400 LSISKANANYL
+400 LSISKANTNYL

-432 FNTSPDYWTASEGK
+432 FNASPNYWTALDGK
-446 IIYRVEANTDKVFEN
+446 IIYRVESNTNKVFET

-496 IKPTVVCWNTSAGQL
+496 IKPTVVCWNTQAEQL

-519 KEDADTHITITVQK
+519 KENADTHITITVQK

-548 LSENSYN
+548 LAQDSYN
-555 TLKANIE
+555 TLKANLE

-586 TLLALQKEAL
+586 TLLAFQKEAQ

-615 STALTFDQVQHNY
+615 STALTFDQIQHNY

-633 TREQKDKFY
+633 TKDQKDKFY
-642 DRNNILGANG
+642 DRNNILGTNG
-652 TISFAKSF
+652 TISFAKSL

-674 KLPNRTWQAENNKP
+674 KLPNRTWQAQNNQS
-688 GDQDKAAKNI
+688 GDQDKAAKKI
-698 RCTLFINYADQAKNK
+698 RCTLFINYADQEKNK

-746 KDKVGEQ
+746 KDGEGKDA
-753 EVKVKSIFTPYEDL
+753 VKVKSVFTPYEDL
-767 DAAAN
+767 DTTTN
-772 KFIAKPTHEKKGY
+772 KFVAKPTHEKKGY
-785 YNMPPYDGQVDSTE
+785 YNMPNYDGQTDTSE

-825 KLYNDAYKSDS
+825 KLYNDAYKSDT

-841 SLIGGRK
+841 SFTGGRK

-874 LLKNPNIQFMGF
+874 LLKNPNVQFMGF

-895 NATFGYDGNKT
+895 KATFGYDDNKT

-923 FRRPWSALQRVGL
+923 FRRPWAALQRVGL

-944 TNFPTVTVAEQKATD
+944 TNFPTVTVAEQQSPD

-967 ISDES
+967 IQDES
-972 IVYQSRGSWD
+972 IVYQNRGSWD
-982 VDFGLNDKADD
+982 VDFGLNEDATD
-993 FTEWSR
+993 FTEHAR

-1012 YKYNFNLVK
+1012 YKHNFNLVK
-1021 TGETDITKWNTL
+1021 TGETDTTKWNTL

-1046 GSREGDIYRYDE
+1046 GSKEGDIYRYDE

-1069 VGGWVRGGTIYDP
+1069 VGGWVRGGTLYNP
-1082 TTGWSRLNI
+1082 TSGWSRLNI
-1091 YEDFEMDSSINQLDI
+1091 YEDFGMDSSINQLDI

-1114 FKKGI
+1114 FKKNI

-1206 PSYIPETA
+1206 PSYVPETA

-1233 EDIIKNKLHTV
+1233 EDIIKNKLYKV
-1244 INQAFGTASGEN
+1244 IDHSFGTASGEN
-1256 TNFYK
+1256 ANFYK

-1276 NHTAKIYYEN
+1276 NHTAQIYYEN
-1286 AQIIKNAGAIEYYD
+1286 AQIIKNASAIEYYD

-1305 PIEQSHGSC
+1305 PIKQSHGSC

-1329 ASYTKQST
+1329 ASYTKQSN

-1380 NSNTDYRPDIVKY
+1380 SISTDYRPDIIKY

-1453 LKTYKDFFGTDYPQY
+1453 LKVYKDFFGTDYPKY

-1473 AMRGP
+1473 VMKGP

-1483 TLNNMTT
+1483 ILNNMTT
-1490 LETLNLTDFNKLK
+1490 LETLNLTNFNKLK
-1503 EINLSGTTFKRVIL
+1503 EVNLSGTTFKRVIL
-1517 PSKAETVTLPETI
+1517 PSKAETVILPETI
-1530 ETFELYN
+1530 ETLELYN
-1537 PVKEINLEG
+1537 PVKELRLEG

-1557 VGQFDVDSFLE
+1557 VGQFDVNSFLE

-1631 GNIDSATNN
+1631 GDIDSATNN

-1655 CDSEIT
+1655 CDTEIT
-1661 IFGLGDKGTGKFNLQ
+1661 VFGLGDKGTGKFNLQ
-1676 VNSNQV
+1676 INSNQV
-1682 EIVNDPDPRLHIDYQ
+1682 EIVNDPTPRLHIDYQ
-1697 LANSTHKQYL
+1697 LASSSYDQYL
-1707 TVDPKTGSIT
+1707 KVDSKTGNIT
-1717 LIQESS
+1717 LIRESVT
-1723 NVQPVINILVYRIG
+1723 VQPVINILVYRIG
-1737 SSTPTKLTCKVKIQ
+1737 NSTPTKLTCKVKIQ
-1751 WTAPQIGDFVYCD
+1751 WTAPQIGDFVYYD

-1782 AVENTNDENTSGTAY
+1782 AVENTNGENTSGTAY

-1803 MTEDTSFY
+1803 MTDNASFY
-1811 LGFSPDG
+1811 LGFSPEGVNG
-1818 GNSGA
+1818 GN
-1823 DPGTLEYCLFYV
+1823 DLTLKELYYI
-1835 GNWLKN
+1835 GNWLKD
-1841 QNLIS
+1841 QRLITS
-1846 KVDSSDSNDYIAMSG
+1846 ANSSDSNDYIAMSG

-1867 VDEITY
+1867 VDQITY
-1873 TSYTDFTTTGFT
+1873 KSYTDFTTNGFT

-1890 AIYVNTINTSVLGK
+1890 AIYVNTVNTSVLSK
-1904 VYSAFGTAVKNYIAY
+1904 LYSSFQNQVKSYITY
-1919 DSVNQSYSIK
+1919 DSTTQTYSIK
-1929 SMDKLIALCKGLTL
+1929 SMDKLVALCKGLKITN
-1943 PSVTISELSSCIL
+1943 VTSDELSSCVI

-1969 LKATEGTIY
+1969 LKSTESTIY
-1978 SQFAQGNWY
+1978 NQFAQGNWY
-1987 IPSAKQ
+1987 VPSAKQ

-2007 TQFLTSTSVA
+2007 TNFIDSTSVA

-2038 KQVMG
+2038 KSVMG
-2043 TNFPSVWS
+2043 TNFPSVWA
-2051 NIASSQNTTTT
+2051 NIANNQNTTTT
-2062 VNNSSNYNSYS
+2062 INTSSNYNSYS

-2082 CVAHKYQWI
+2082 CTAHRYEWI
-2091 PGKKFTIDS
+2091 PGRTFTNNS
-2100 YNQNQYQYEA
+2100 YDVNMYQYIA
-2110 AWRITKHQGVP
+2110 AWRVTKHQGIP
-2121 FTQFTYNKDTQNG
+2121 FTQFTYNKGA

>member
-1 MAIFKDLENKIESLE
+1 MAIFENLENRIKLLE

-41 TDSTLTLRDYNGD
+41 ANSTLTLRDYNGNSI
-54 AITSTR
+54 ASTR
-60 VTVETPSYDQDVLVV
+60 VTVETPSYDQDVLIV

-87 EVVMQCDS
+87 EVVMQCNS

-124 VKIQYGP
+124 VKIQYGV
-131 NSMETTVAPYAL
+131 NSMETTVAPYSL
-143 KDFTLDSSGTKI
+143 NDFTLDSSGTKI
-155 EHLNKADNELRWVNI
+155 EHLNKADSELRWINI

-177 QTGTITATLVDYPQK
+177 QESTITATLVDYPQK
-192 SSTLNVSIKSQK
+192 SSVLDVTIKSQK
-204 ITLSY
+204 ISLSY
-209 TGNII
+209 TGNVI
-214 STTAQFTLEGGLP
+214 SNNAEFTLKGGSP
-227 SEYHL
+227 SDYHL
-232 VGYLNANA
+232 EGYLNARPI
-240 VNTTDGNLAIGDLK
+240 NTTDGNLAYTELQS
-254 PGLNILTIKAVHKTQ
+254 GLNTLTVRAVHKSQ
-269 DIATNYINACVINPS
+269 NIATDYVNACVIKPEG
-284 KFSGVAVAVNGITGS
+284 FTGVAVAVNGISGS
-299 INNHDTVK
+299 INNHDTVE
-307 LYTLTVYSP
+307 LYTITVYSP

-327 NSDSADDR
+327 NSDSSQDR
-335 QNLLDTVVVNAQNYE
+335 QNLLDTIVVNAQNYE
-350 ADSKYE
+350 PDNKYKT
-356 VTYKKYIEVNSDDAK
+356 TYKKYIEVNSDNAK

-376 EVNGNLYQFQSAS
+376 EVNGQLYQFQSAS
-389 SNKVITSNYQT
+389 SDKAFMSNNQT
-400 LSISKANANYL
+400 LSISKSNINYL
-411 YTASPRPTINF
+411 YTSSPRPTINF
-422 DQINGRTTTL
+422 DQIGGRTTTL
-432 FNTSPDYWTASEGK
+432 FNDSPDYWKASDGK
-446 IIYRVEANTDKVFEN
+446 IIYRVEANTNKVFET

-467 SNNFTLEFGFK
+467 SDNFTLEFGFK

-496 IKPTVVCWNTSAGQL
+496 IKPTVVCWNTSAEQL

-519 KEDADTHITITVQK
+519 KEGADTHITITVQK
-533 GFTLNQNDPYYPNYF
+533 GFTLNPNDPYYPNYF
-548 LSENSYN
+548 LAQDSYN
-555 TLKANIE
+555 TLKANLE

-586 TLLALQKEAL
+586 TLLALQREAQ

-615 STALTFDQVQHNY
+615 STALTFDQIQHNY

-642 DRNNILGANG
+642 DRNNILGTNG

-674 KLPNRTWQAENNKP
+674 KLPNRTWQGENNKP
-688 GDQDKAAKNI
+688 GDQDKAAKKI
-698 RCTLFINYADQAKNK
+698 RCTLFINYADQAINK

-746 KDKVGEQ
+746 KDGGT
-753 EVKVKSIFTPYEDL
+753 KVKSVFTPYEDL
-767 DAAAN
+767 DTATN
-772 KFIAKPTHEKKGY
+772 RFIAKPAHEKKGY
-785 YNMPPYDGQVDSTE
+785 YNMPPYDGQTDSTE
-799 KDLKI
+799 KDLKV

-825 KLYNDAYKSDS
+825 KLYNDAYKADT

-841 SLIGGRK
+841 LNGGRK

-895 NATFGYDGNKT
+895 KATFGYDDDKT

-923 FRRPWSALQRVGL
+923 FRRPWAALQRAGL
-936 NAAGSRAL
+936 NSAGSRTL
-944 TNFPTVTVAEQKATD
+944 TNFPTVTVEEQQSPN

-967 ISDES
+967 IQDES
-972 IVYQSRGSWD
+972 IVYQDRGSWD
-982 VDFGLNDKADD
+982 VDFGLNDEATD
-993 FTEWSR
+993 FTESAR

-1021 TGETDITKWNTL
+1021 TGETDITKWNVL
-1033 NRYIATKAIPAFT
+1033 NRYIATKPIPAFT

-1069 VGGWVRGGTIYDP
+1069 IGGWVRGGTIYNP
-1082 TTGWSRLNI
+1082 STGWSRLNI
-1091 YEDFEMDSSINQLDI
+1091 YEDFDMDSSINQLDI

-1125 NDVAMHQAVIR
+1125 NDIAMHQAVIR

-1154 KIYENKAQTDEA
+1154 KIYENIAQTDEVA
-1166 DNWQPSDK
+1166 NWQPSNK

-1185 LDTVIAT
+1185 LDTIIAT

-1206 PSYIPETA
+1206 PSYVSETA
-1214 SQWGDSGLNAFF
+1214 PQWGDSGLNVFF

-1233 EDIIKNKLHTV
+1233 EDIIKNKLYKV

-1276 NHTAKIYYEN
+1276 NHTAQIYYEN

-1314 LEGEQQFMEKRKNFL
+1314 LEGEQQFMEKRRNFL

-1337 TPDYP
+1337 TPDYK

-1349 NERPLQL
+1349 SDKRPLQL

-1363 QDFYPTYY
+1363 QDFYPTYF

-1380 NSNTDYRPDIVKY
+1380 NSSTDYRPDIIKY
-1393 LAKADQNYVVNL
+1393 LAKADQDYVVNL
-1405 KETGPAINEG
+1405 KETGTATNEG

-1427 TGLVNYSIKPKDSY
+1427 TGLVNYSIAPEKEY

-1453 LKTYKDFFGTDYPQY
+1453 LKTYKDFFGTNYPQY
-1468 RLDEF
+1468 RLDVF
-1473 AMRGP
+1473 SMKGP

-1517 PSKAETVTLPETI
+1517 PSKAETVILPETI
-1530 ETFELYN
+1530 ETLELYS
-1537 PVKEINLEG
+1537 PVKELRLEG

-1625 SLVEQF
+1625 NLVEQF
-1631 GNIDSATNN
+1631 GNIDSVTNN

-1676 VNSNQV
+1676 INSNQV
-1682 EIVNDPDPRLHIDYQ
+1682 EIVNDSTPRLHIDYQ
-1697 LANSTHKQYL
+1697 LSPTYEQYL
-1707 TVDPKTGSIT
+1707 RVDSKTGNIT
-1717 LIQESS
+1717 LIRESTT
-1723 NVQPVINILVYRIG
+1723 VQPVINISVYRIG
-1737 SSTPTKLTCKVKIQ
+1737 SSTPTRLTCKVKIQ
-1751 WTAPQIGDFVYCD
+1751 WTAPQIGDFVYYD
-1764 GSYSNNYNA
+1764 GSYSNNYNT
-1773 NKTCVGMVY
+1773 NKTCIGMVY
-1782 AVENTNDENTSGTAY
+1782 AVENTNDTSGTAY

-1803 MTEDTSFY
+1803 MTENTSFY
-1811 LGFSPDG
+1811 LGFSPEGVNG
-1818 GNSGA
+1818 GDNV
-1823 DPGTLEYCLFYV
+1823 TLRELYYI
-1835 GNWLKN
+1835 GDWLKN
-1841 QNLIS
+1841 QRLITS
-1846 KVDSSDSNDYIAMSG
+1846 ANSSDSNDYIAMSG

-1873 TSYTDFTTTGFT
+1873 ASYTDFTTNGFT

-1890 AIYVNTINTSVLGK
+1890 AIYVNTVNTSVLSK
-1904 VYSAFGTAVKNYIAY
+1904 LYSSFQNQVRSYITY
-1919 DSVNQSYSIK
+1919 DSSTQTYSIK
-1929 SMDKLIALCKGLTL
+1929 SMDKLVALCRGLKITN
-1943 PSVTISELSSCIL
+1943 VTSDELSSCII
-1956 YPYYYAATLYQPT
+1956 YPYYYAATLYQPA
-1969 LKATEGTIY
+1969 LKSTEGAIY
-1978 SQFAQGNWY
+1978 NQFAQGNWY

-2007 TQFLTSTSVA
+2007 TNFIDSTSVA
-2017 ETITKQSSGT
+2017 ETIAKISSGR

-2043 TNFPSVWS
+2043 TNFPSVWA
-2051 NIASSQNTTTT
+2051 NIANNQNTTTT
-2062 VNNSSNYNSYS
+2062 INTSSNYNSYS
-2073 YQSMCTDYN
+2073 YQSMCTDYS
-2082 CVAHKYQWI
+2082 CTAHRYEWI
-2091 PGKKFTIDS
+2091 PGRTFSNNS
-2100 YNQNQYQYEA
+2100 YDVNMYQYEA
-2110 AWRITKHQGVP
+2110 AWRVTKHQGVP
-2121 FTQFTYNKDTQNG
+2121 FTQFTYNKDTQND

>member
-29 LISRHLVNSMDF
+29 LISRHLVKSMDF
-41 TDSTLTLRDYNGD
+41 ADSTLTLRDYNGD

-87 EVVMQCDS
+87 EVVMQCNS

-124 VKIQYGP
+124 VKIQYGV
-131 NSMETTVAPYAL
+131 NSMETTIAPYAL

-155 EHLNKADNELRWVNI
+155 DHLNKADSELRWVDI

-177 QTGTITATLVDYPQK
+177 QESKITATLVDYPQK

-209 TGNII
+209 AGNII
-214 STTAQFTLEGGLP
+214 SSTAQFILEGGSA

-232 VGYLNANA
+232 EGYLNASDT
-240 VNTTDGNLAIGDLK
+240 NTSDGDLNIGNLK
-254 PGLNILTIKAVHKTQ
+254 SGLNRLTVKAVHKTQ
-269 DIATNYINACVINPS
+269 DIATNYINVYVINPS
-284 KFSGVAVAVNGITGS
+284 GFSGVAVAVNGITGS

-316 TKDSVTINTYL
+316 TKESVTINTYL

-335 QNLLDTVVVNAQNYE
+335 QNLLDTVVVNAQNYD
-350 ADSKYE
+350 ADNKYD
-356 VTYKKYIEVNSDDAK
+356 VTYKKYIEVDSDDAK

-389 SNKVITSNYQT
+389 SNRVILSNNQT
-400 LSISKANANYL
+400 LSISKANTNYL

-432 FNTSPDYWTASEGK
+432 FNASPNYWTALDGK
-446 IIYRVEANTDKVFEN
+446 IIYRVESNTNKVFET

-496 IKPTVVCWNTSAGQL
+496 IKPTVVCWNTQAEQL

-519 KEDADTHITITVQK
+519 KENADTHITITVQK

-548 LSENSYN
+548 LAQDSYN
-555 TLKANIE
+555 TLKANLE

-586 TLLALQKEAL
+586 TLLAFQKEAQ

-615 STALTFDQVQHNY
+615 STALTFDQIQHNY

-633 TREQKDKFY
+633 TKDQKDKFY
-642 DRNNILGANG
+642 DRNNILGTNG
-652 TISFAKSF
+652 TISFAKSL

-674 KLPNRTWQAENNKP
+674 KLPNRTWQAQNNQS
-688 GDQDKAAKNI
+688 GDQDKAAKKI
-698 RCTLFINYADQAKNK
+698 RCTLFINYADQEKNK

-746 KDKVGEQ
+746 KDGEG
-753 EVKVKSIFTPYEDL
+753 EDAVKVKSVFTPYEDL
-767 DAAAN
+767 DTTTN
-772 KFIAKPTHEKKGY
+772 KFVAKPTHEKKGY
-785 YNMPPYDGQVDSTE
+785 YNMPNYDGQTDTSE

-825 KLYNDAYKSDS
+825 KLYNDAYKSDT

-841 SLIGGRK
+841 SFTGGRK

-874 LLKNPNIQFMGF
+874 LLKNPNVQFMGF

-895 NATFGYDGNKT
+895 KATFGYDDDKT

-923 FRRPWSALQRVGL
+923 FRRPWAALQRVGL
-936 NAAGSRAL
+936 NAAGSRTL
-944 TNFPTVTVAEQKATD
+944 TNFPTVTVAEQQSPD

-967 ISDES
+967 IQDES
-972 IVYQSRGSWD
+972 IVYQNRGSWD
-982 VDFGLNDKADD
+982 VDFGLNEDATD
-993 FTEWSR
+993 FTEHAR

-1012 YKYNFNLVK
+1012 YKHNFNLVK
-1021 TGETDITKWNTL
+1021 TGETDTTKWNTL

-1069 VGGWVRGGTIYDP
+1069 VGGWVRGGTLYDP
-1082 TTGWSRLNI
+1082 TSGWSRLNI
-1091 YEDFEMDSSINQLDI
+1091 YEDFRMDSSINQLDI

-1206 PSYIPETA
+1206 PSYVSETA
-1214 SQWGDSGLNAFF
+1214 AQWGDSGLNAFF

-1233 EDIIKNKLHTV
+1233 EDIIKNKLYKV
-1244 INQAFGTASGEN
+1244 IDHSFGTASGEN
-1256 TNFYK
+1256 ANFYK

-1276 NHTAKIYYEN
+1276 NHTAQIYYEN

-1329 ASYTKQST
+1329 ASYTKQSK

-1380 NSNTDYRPDIVKY
+1380 STSTDYRPDIIKY

-1405 KETGPAINEG
+1405 KETGTAINEG

-1453 LKTYKDFFGTDYPQY
+1453 LKTYKDFFGTNYPKY

-1473 AMRGP
+1473 VMKGP

-1483 TLNNMTT
+1483 ILNNMTT

-1503 EINLSGTTFKRVIL
+1503 EVNLSGTTFKRVIL
-1517 PSKAETVTLPETI
+1517 PSKAETVILPETI
-1530 ETFELYN
+1530 ETLELYN
-1537 PVKEINLEG
+1537 PVKELRLEG

-1557 VGQFDVDSFLE
+1557 VGQFDVNSFLE

-1631 GNIDSATNN
+1631 GDIDSATNN

-1655 CDSEIT
+1655 CDTEIT
-1661 IFGLGDKGTGKFNLQ
+1661 VFGLGDKGTGKFNLQ
-1676 VNSNQV
+1676 INSNQV
-1682 EIVNDPDPRLHIDYQ
+1682 EIVNDPTPRLHIDYQ
-1697 LANSTHKQYL
+1697 LASSSYDQYL
-1707 TVDPKTGSIT
+1707 KVDSKTGNIT
-1717 LIQESS
+1717 LIRESVT
-1723 NVQPVINILVYRIG
+1723 VQPVINILVYRIG
-1737 SSTPTKLTCKVKIQ
+1737 NSTPTKLTCKVKIQ
-1751 WTAPQIGDFVYCD
+1751 WTAPQIGDFVYYD

-1782 AVENTNDENTSGTAY
+1782 AVENTNSENTSGTAY

-1803 MTEDTSFY
+1803 MTDNASFY
-1811 LGFSPDG
+1811 LGFSPEGVNG
-1818 GNSGA
+1818 GN
-1823 DPGTLEYCLFYV
+1823 DLTLKELYYI
-1835 GNWLKN
+1835 GNWLKD
-1841 QNLIS
+1841 QRLITS
-1846 KVDSSDSNDYIAMSG
+1846 ANSSDSNDYIAMSG

-1867 VDEITY
+1867 VDQITY
-1873 TSYTDFTTTGFT
+1873 KSYTDFTTNGFT

-1890 AIYVNTINTSVLGK
+1890 AIYVNTVNTSVLSK
-1904 VYSAFGTAVKNYIAY
+1904 LYSSFQNQVKSYITY
-1919 DSVNQSYSIK
+1919 DSTTQTYSIK
-1929 SMDKLIALCKGLTL
+1929 SMDKLVALCKGLKITN
-1943 PSVTISELSSCIL
+1943 VTSDELSSCVI

-1969 LKATEGTIY
+1969 LKSTESTIY
-1978 SQFAQGNWY
+1978 NQFAQGNWY
-1987 IPSAKQ
+1987 VPSAKQ

-2007 TQFLTSTSVA
+2007 TNFIDSTSVA

-2038 KQVMG
+2038 KSVMG
-2043 TNFPSVWS
+2043 TNFPSVWA
-2051 NIASSQNTTTT
+2051 NIANNQNTTTT
-2062 VNNSSNYNSYS
+2062 INTSSNYNSYS
-2073 YQSMCTDYN
+2073 YQNMCTDYN
-2082 CVAHKYQWI
+2082 CTAHRYEWI
-2091 PGKKFTIDS
+2091 PGRTFTNNS
-2100 YNQNQYQYEA
+2100 YDVNMYQYIA
-2110 AWRITKHQGVP
+2110 AWRVTKHQGVP
-2121 FTQFTYNKDTQNG
+2121 FTQFTYNKGA

>member
-1 MAIFKDLENKIESLE
+1 MAIFNLENKIESLE

-41 TDSTLTLRDYNGD
+41 TDSTLTLRDYNGT
-54 AITSTR
+54 AIASTR
-60 VTVETPSYDQDVLVV
+60 VTVETPSYDQDVLLV

-87 EVVMQCDS
+87 EVVMQCNS

-103 ATSHTSTTQSFGV
+103 ATTHTSTTQSFGV

-124 VKIQYGP
+124 VKIQYGV
-131 NSMETTVAPYAL
+131 NSMETLVAPYAL

-155 EHLNKADNELRWVNI
+155 EHLNKADNELKWVNI

-177 QTGTITATLVDYPQK
+177 QESTITATLVDYPQK
-192 SSTLNVSIKSQK
+192 SSVLDVSIKSQK
-204 ITLSY
+204 ISLSY
-209 TGNII
+209 TGNVI
-214 STTAQFTLEGGLP
+214 SNNAEFTLKGGSP
-227 SEYHL
+227 ADYHL
-232 VGYLNANA
+232 EGYLNAGRI
-240 VNTTDGNLAIGDLK
+240 NTTDGNLFYNDLQS
-254 PGLNILTIKAVHKTQ
+254 GLNTLTVRAVHKSQ
-269 DIATNYINACVINPS
+269 NIATDYVNACVIKPEGF
-284 KFSGVAVAVNGITGS
+284 KGVAVAVNGITGS
-299 INNHDTVK
+299 INNHDTVE

-327 NSDSADDR
+327 NSDSADNR
-335 QNLLDTVVVNAQNYE
+335 QNLLDTVVVNAQNYK
-350 ADSKYE
+350 ADNKYE
-356 VTYKKYIEVNSDDAK
+356 VTYKKYIEVNSNDAK

-376 EVNGNLYQFQSAS
+376 EVNGQLYQFQSTNSDKAFM
-389 SNKVITSNYQT
+389 SNNQP
-400 LSISKANANYL
+400 LSISKANINYL
-411 YTASPRPTINF
+411 YTSSPRPTINF
-422 DQINGRTTTL
+422 DQISGRTTTL
-432 FNTSPDYWTASEGK
+432 FNDSPDYWKATDGK
-446 IIYRVEANTDKVFEN
+446 IIYRVEANTDKVFET

-496 IKPTVVCWNTSAGQL
+496 IKPTVVCWNTSAEQL

-519 KEDADTHITITVQK
+519 KENADTHITITVQK
-533 GFTLNQNDPYYPNYF
+533 GFTLNPNDPYYPNYF
-548 LSENSYN
+548 LSENSYK
-555 TLKANIE
+555 TLEANME

-570 IYVNGVIN
+570 IYVNGTIN
-578 REISIDDA
+578 REIAIDDA

-615 STALTFDQVQHNY
+615 STALTFDQIQHNY

-642 DRNNILGANG
+642 DRNNILGTNG

-753 EVKVKSIFTPYEDL
+753 EVKVKSVFTPYEDL
-767 DAAAN
+767 DAATN
-772 KFIAKPTHEKKGY
+772 KFITKPTHEKKGY

-895 NATFGYDGNKT
+895 NATFGYDDKKT

-936 NAAGSRAL
+936 NAAGTKTL
-944 TNFPTVTVAEQKATD
+944 TNFPTVTVEEQQSTN

-972 IVYQSRGSWD
+972 IVYQNRGSWD
-982 VDFGLNDKADD
+982 VDFGLNAKADD
-993 FTEWSR
+993 FTEPAR

-1021 TGETDITKWNTL
+1021 TGETDTSKWNTL

-1046 GSREGDIYRYDE
+1046 GSKEGDIYRYDE

-1064 ATGEA
+1064 TTGEA
-1069 VGGWVRGGTIYDP
+1069 IGGWVRGGTIYNP
-1082 TTGWSRLNI
+1082 ATGWSRLNI

-1125 NDVAMHQAVIR
+1125 NDVAIHQAVIR

-1206 PSYIPETA
+1206 PSYVPETA

-1233 EDIIKNKLHTV
+1233 EDIIKNKLYKV

-1276 NHTAKIYYEN
+1276 NHTAQIYYEN

-1329 ASYTKQST
+1329 ASYTKQSI

-1349 NERPLQL
+1349 NKRPLQL

-1503 EINLSGTTFKRVIL
+1503 EVNLSGTTFKRVIL
-1517 PSKAETVTLPETI
+1517 PSKAETVILPETI
-1530 ETFELYN
+1530 ETLELYN
-1537 PVKEINLEG
+1537 PVKELRLEG

-1619 SYDTKK
+1619 SYDIKK

-1631 GNIDSATNN
+1631 GNIDSTTNN

-1676 VNSNQV
+1676 INSNQV
-1682 EIVNDPDPRLHIDYQ
+1682 EIVSDPTPRLHINYQ
-1697 LANSTHKQYL
+1697 LASSTYDQYL
-1707 TVDPKTGSIT
+1707 KVDSKTGNIT
-1717 LIQESS
+1717 LIRESTTI
-1723 NVQPVINILVYRIG
+1723 QPVINILVYRIG
-1737 SSTPTKLTCKVKIQ
+1737 NSTPTKLTCKVKIQ
-1751 WTAPQIGDFVYCD
+1751 WTAPQIGDFVYYD
-1764 GSYSNNYNA
+1764 GSYSNNYNI
-1773 NKTCVGMVY
+1773 NKTCIGMVY
-1782 AVENTNDENTSGTAY
+1782 AVENTSDTSGTAY

-1803 MTEDTSFY
+1803 MTDNASFY
-1811 LGFSPDG
+1811 LGFSPEGVNG
-1818 GNSGA
+1818 GDNL
-1823 DPGTLEYCLFYV
+1823 TLKELYYI
-1835 GNWLKN
+1835 GDWLKN
-1841 QNLIS
+1841 QRLITNAN
-1846 KVDSSDSNDYIAMSG
+1846 SSDSNDYIAMSG

-1867 VDEITY
+1867 IDQITY
-1873 TSYTDFTTTGFT
+1873 KSYMDFTTNGFT

-1890 AIYVNTINTSVLGK
+1890 AIYVNTVNTSVLSK
-1904 VYSAFGTAVKNYIAY
+1904 LYSSFQNQVRSYINYDGTT
-1919 DSVNQSYSIK
+1919 QTYSIK
-1929 SMDKLIALCKGLTL
+1929 SMDKLVALCKGLKITN
-1943 PSVTISELSSCIL
+1943 VTSDELSSCVI

-1969 LKATEGTIY
+1969 LKSTESTIY
-1978 SQFAQGNWY
+1978 NQFAQGNWY
-1987 IPSAKQ
+1987 VPSAKQ

-2007 TQFLTSTSVA
+2007 TNFIDSTSVA

-2038 KQVMG
+2038 KSVMG
-2043 TNFPSVWS
+2043 TNFPSVWA
-2051 NIASSQNTTTT
+2051 NIASNQNTTTT
-2062 VNNSSNYNSYS
+2062 INTSSNYNSYS
-2073 YQSMCTDYN
+2073 YQNMCTDYS
-2082 CVAHKYQWI
+2082 CTAHRYEWI
-2091 PGKKFTIDS
+2091 PGRTFSNNAYDT
-2100 YNQNQYQYEA
+2100 NMYQYIA
-2110 AWRITKHQGVP
+2110 AWRVTKHQGVP
-2121 FTQFTYNKDTQNG
+2121 FTQFTYNKGA

>member
-41 TDSTLTLRDYNGD
+41 ADSTLTLRDYNGD

-87 EVVMQCDS
+87 EVVMQCNS

-124 VKIQYGP
+124 VKIQYGV

-155 EHLNKADNELRWVNI
+155 DHLNKADSELRWVDI
-170 TELFTDS
+170 TELFNDS
-177 QTGTITATLVDYPQK
+177 QESKITATLIDYPQK

-214 STTAQFTLEGGLP
+214 SSTAQFILEGGSA

-232 VGYLNANA
+232 EGYLNAS
-240 VNTTDGNLAIGDLK
+240 NTNTSDGDLNIGNLK
-254 PGLNILTIKAVHKTQ
+254 SGLNRLTVKAVHKTQ
-269 DIATNYINACVINPS
+269 DIATNYINVYVINPS
-284 KFSGVAVAVNGITGS
+284 GFSGVAVAVNGITGS

-316 TKDSVTINTYL
+316 TKESVTINTYL

-335 QNLLDTVVVNAQNYE
+335 QNLLDTVVVNAQNYD
-350 ADSKYE
+350 ANNKYD
-356 VTYKKYIEVNSDDAK
+356 VTYKKYIEVDSDDAK

-389 SNKVITSNYQT
+389 SNRVILSNNQT
-400 LSISKANANYL
+400 LSISKANTNYL

-432 FNTSPDYWTASEGK
+432 FSASPDYWTALDGK
-446 IIYRVEANTDKVFEN
+446 IIYRVESNTNKVFET

-496 IKPTVVCWNTSAGQL
+496 IKPTVVCWNTQAEQL

-519 KEDADTHITITVQK
+519 KENADTHITITVQK

-548 LSENSYN
+548 LAQDSYN
-555 TLKANIE
+555 TLKANLE

-586 TLLALQKEAL
+586 TLLAFQKEAQ

-615 STALTFDQVQHNY
+615 STALTFDQIQHNY

-633 TREQKDKFY
+633 TKDQKDKFY
-642 DRNNILGANG
+642 DRNNILGTTG
-652 TISFAKSF
+652 TISFAKSL

-674 KLPNRTWQAENNKP
+674 KLPNRTWQAQNNQS
-688 GDQDKAAKNI
+688 GDQDKAAKKI
-698 RCTLFINYADQAKNK
+698 RCTLFINYADQEKNK

-746 KDKVGEQ
+746 KDGEGKDA
-753 EVKVKSIFTPYEDL
+753 VKVKSVFTPYEDL
-767 DAAAN
+767 DTTTN
-772 KFIAKPTHEKKGY
+772 KFVAKPTHEKKGY
-785 YNMPPYDGQVDSTE
+785 YNMPNYDGQTDTSE

-825 KLYNDAYKSDS
+825 KLYNDAYKSDT

-874 LLKNPNIQFMGF
+874 LLKNPNVQFMGF

-895 NATFGYDGNKT
+895 NATFGYDDNKT

-923 FRRPWSALQRVGL
+923 FRRPWAALQRVGL

-944 TNFPTVTVAEQKATD
+944 TNFPTVTVAEQQSPD

-967 ISDES
+967 IQDES
-972 IVYQSRGSWD
+972 IVYQNRGSWD
-982 VDFGLNDKADD
+982 VDFGLNEDATD
-993 FTEWSR
+993 FTEHAR

-1012 YKYNFNLVK
+1012 YKHNFNLVK
-1021 TGETDITKWNTL
+1021 TGETDTTKWNTL

-1046 GSREGDIYRYDE
+1046 GSKEGDIYRYDE
-1058 FAGSTS
+1058 FAGSTNAS
-1064 ATGEA
+1064 GEA
-1069 VGGWVRGGTIYDP
+1069 VGGWVRGGTLYDP
-1082 TTGWSRLNI
+1082 TSGWSRLNI
-1091 YEDFEMDSSINQLDI
+1091 YEDFGMDSSINQLDI

-1114 FKKGI
+1114 FKKDI

-1206 PSYIPETA
+1206 PSYVSETA
-1214 SQWGDSGLNAFF
+1214 AQWGDSGLNAFF

-1233 EDIIKNKLHTV
+1233 EDIIKNKLYKV
-1244 INQAFGTASGEN
+1244 IDHSFGTASGEN
-1256 TNFYK
+1256 ANFYK

-1276 NHTAKIYYEN
+1276 NHTAQIYYEN

-1329 ASYTKQST
+1329 ASYTKQSI

-1380 NSNTDYRPDIVKY
+1380 STSTDYRPDIIKY

-1405 KETGPAINEG
+1405 KETGTAINEG

-1453 LKTYKDFFGTDYPQY
+1453 LKTYKDFFGTNYPKY

-1473 AMRGP
+1473 VMKGP

-1483 TLNNMTT
+1483 ILNNMTT

-1503 EINLSGTTFKRVIL
+1503 EVNLSGTTFKRVIL
-1517 PSKAETVTLPETI
+1517 PSKAETVILPETI
-1530 ETFELYN
+1530 EALELYN
-1537 PVKEINLEG
+1537 PVKELRLEG

-1557 VGQFDVDSFLE
+1557 VGQFDVNSFLE

-1631 GNIDSATNN
+1631 GDIDSATNN

-1655 CDSEIT
+1655 CDTEIT
-1661 IFGLGDKGTGKFNLQ
+1661 VFGLGDKGTGKFNLQ
-1676 VNSNQV
+1676 INSNQV
-1682 EIVNDPDPRLHIDYQ
+1682 EIVNDPTPRLHIDYQ
-1697 LANSTHKQYL
+1697 LASSSYDQYL
-1707 TVDPKTGSIT
+1707 KVDSKTGNIT
-1717 LIQESS
+1717 LIRESVT
-1723 NVQPVINILVYRIG
+1723 VQPVINILVYRIG
-1737 SSTPTKLTCKVKIQ
+1737 NSTPTKLTCKVKIQ
-1751 WTAPQIGDFVYCD
+1751 WTAPQIGDFVYYD

-1782 AVENTNDENTSGTAY
+1782 AVENTNGENTSGTAY

-1803 MTEDTSFY
+1803 MTDNASFY
-1811 LGFSPDG
+1811 LGFSPEGVNG
-1818 GNSGA
+1818 GN
-1823 DPGTLEYCLFYV
+1823 DLTLKELYYI
-1835 GNWLKN
+1835 GNWLKD
-1841 QNLIS
+1841 QRLITS
-1846 KVDSSDSNDYIAMSG
+1846 ANSSDSNDYIAMSG

-1867 VDEITY
+1867 VDQITY
-1873 TSYTDFTTTGFT
+1873 KSYTDFTTNGFT

-1890 AIYVNTINTSVLGK
+1890 AIYVNTVNTSVLSK
-1904 VYSAFGTAVKNYIAY
+1904 LYSSFQNQVKSYITY
-1919 DSVNQSYSIK
+1919 DSTTQTYSIK
-1929 SMDKLIALCKGLTL
+1929 SMDKLIALCKGLKITN
-1943 PSVTISELSSCIL
+1943 VTSDELSSCVI

-1969 LKATEGTIY
+1969 LKSTESTIY
-1978 SQFAQGNWY
+1978 NQFAQGNWY
-1987 IPSAKQ
+1987 VPSAKQ

-2007 TQFLTSTSVA
+2007 TNFIDSTSVA

-2038 KQVMG
+2038 KSVMG
-2043 TNFPSVWS
+2043 TNFPSVWA
-2051 NIASSQNTTTT
+2051 NIANNQNTTTT
-2062 VNNSSNYNSYS
+2062 INTSSNYNSYS

-2082 CVAHKYQWI
+2082 CTAHRYEWI
-2091 PGKKFTIDS
+2091 PGRTFTNNS
-2100 YNQNQYQYEA
+2100 YDVNMYQYIA
-2110 AWRITKHQGVP
+2110 AWRVTKHQGVP
-2121 FTQFTYNKDTQNG
+2121 FTQFTYNKGA

>member
-1 MAIFKDLENKIESLE
+1 MAIFKDLENKIELE

-41 TDSTLTLRDYNGD
+41 ANSTLTLRNYSGD

-87 EVVMQCDS
+87 EVVMQCNS

-124 VKIQYGP
+124 VKIQYGV
-131 NSMETTVAPYAL
+131 NGMETTVAPYAL
-143 KDFTLDSSGTKI
+143 RDFTLDSSGTKI
-155 EHLNKADNELRWVNI
+155 EHLNKADSELKWINI

-177 QTGTITATLVDYPQK
+177 QESTITATLVDYPQK
-192 SSTLNVSIKSQK
+192 SSVLNVSIKSQK
-204 ITLSY
+204 ISLSY
-209 TGNII
+209 TGNVV
-214 STTAQFTLEGGLP
+214 SNNAEFTLKGGSP
-227 SEYHL
+227 ADYHL
-232 VGYLNANA
+232 EGYLNANRIY
-240 VNTTDGNLAIGDLK
+240 TTDGNLSYNELK
-254 PGLNILTIKAVHKTQ
+254 PGLNILTVRAVHKSQ
-269 DIATNYINACVINPS
+269 NIATDYVNACVIKS
-284 KFSGVAVAVNGITGS
+284 EGFTGVAVAVNGITGS

-307 LYTLTVYSP
+307 LYTITVYSP

-327 NSDSADDR
+327 NSDSSQDR
-335 QNLLDTVVVNAQNYE
+335 QNLLDTIIVNAQNY
-350 ADSKYE
+350 DSDNKYE
-356 VTYKKYIEVNSDDAK
+356 TTYKKYIEINSDNAK

-376 EVNGNLYQFQSAS
+376 EVNGQLYQFQSAGS
-389 SNKVITSNYQT
+389 DKAFMSNNQT
-400 LSISKANANYL
+400 LSISKANINYL
-411 YTASPRPTINF
+411 HTSSPRPTINF
-422 DQINGRTTTL
+422 DQISGRTTIL
-432 FNTSPDYWTASEGK
+432 FSNSPDYWKAIDGK
-446 IIYRVEANTDKVFEN
+446 IIYRVEANTNKVFKT

-467 SNNFTLEFGFK
+467 SNNFTIEFGFK

-496 IKPTVVCWNTSAGQL
+496 IKPTVVCWNTLAEQL

-548 LSENSYN
+548 LAQDSYN
-555 TLKANIE
+555 TLKANLE

-586 TLLALQKEAL
+586 TLLALQKEAQ

-615 STALTFDQVQHNY
+615 STALTFDQIQHNY

-642 DRNNILGANG
+642 DRNNILGTNG
-652 TISFAKSF
+652 AISFAKSF

-674 KLPNRTWQAENNKP
+674 KLPNRTWQGENNKP
-688 GDQDKAAKNI
+688 GDQDNAAKKI
-698 RCTLFINYADQAKNK
+698 RCTLFINYADQEKNK

-735 IWNTAFQLNKF
+735 IWNTTFQLNKF
-746 KDKVGEQ
+746 KDGET
-753 EVKVKSIFTPYEDL
+753 KVKSVFTPYEDL
-767 DAAAN
+767 DIATN
-772 KFIAKPTHEKKGY
+772 KFITKPAHEKKGY
-785 YNMPPYDGQVDSTE
+785 YNMPPYDGQTDSTE

-804 TKLVGKVN
+804 TKLVGKTN

-825 KLYNDAYKSDS
+825 KLYNDAYKADT

-841 SLIGGRK
+841 LNGGRK

-874 LLKNPNIQFMGF
+874 LLKNPNVQFMGF

-895 NATFGYDGNKT
+895 KATFGYDDNKT

-923 FRRPWSALQRVGL
+923 FRRPWAALQRAGL
-936 NAAGSRAL
+936 NSASSRTL
-944 TNFPTVTVAEQKATD
+944 TNFPTVTVAEQKSSD

-972 IVYQSRGSWD
+972 IVYQDRGSWD
-982 VDFGLNDKADD
+982 VDFGLNDTATD
-993 FTEWSR
+993 FTEPAR

-1021 TGETDITKWNTL
+1021 TGETDTTKWNTL

-1058 FAGSTS
+1058 FAGSTNT
-1064 ATGEA
+1064 TGEA
-1069 VGGWVRGGTIYDP
+1069 IGGWVRGGTIYDP

-1091 YEDFEMDSSINQLDI
+1091 YEDFGMDSSINQLDI

-1154 KIYENKAQTDEA
+1154 KIYENKAQTDET

-1185 LDTVIAT
+1185 LDTIIAT

-1206 PSYIPETA
+1206 PSYVPEAA
-1214 SQWGDSGLNAFF
+1214 SKWGDSGLNAFF

-1233 EDIIKNKLHTV
+1233 EDIIKNKLYKV

-1276 NHTAKIYYEN
+1276 NHTAQIYYEN
-1286 AQIIKNAGAIEYYD
+1286 AQIIKNAGAIEHYD

-1349 NERPLQL
+1349 NKRPLQL

-1380 NSNTDYRPDIVKY
+1380 NDNTDYRPDIIKY
-1393 LAKADQNYVVNL
+1393 LAKADQNYAVNL

-1453 LKTYKDFFGTDYPQY
+1453 LKAHKDFFGTNYPKY

-1483 TLNNMTT
+1483 ILNNMTT

-1503 EINLSGTTFKRVIL
+1503 EVNLSGTTFKRVIL
-1517 PSKAETVTLPETI
+1517 PSKAETVILPETI
-1530 ETFELYN
+1530 ETLELYN
-1537 PVKEINLEG
+1537 PVKELRLEG

-1619 SYDTKK
+1619 SYDIKK

-1631 GNIDSATNN
+1631 GNIDSTTNN

-1676 VNSNQV
+1676 INSNQV
-1682 EIVNDPDPRLHIDYQ
+1682 EIVSDPTPRLHINYQ
-1697 LANSTHKQYL
+1697 LASSTYDQYL
-1707 TVDPKTGSIT
+1707 KVDSKTGNIT
-1717 LIQESS
+1717 LIRESTTI
-1723 NVQPVINILVYRIG
+1723 QPVINILVYRIG
-1737 SSTPTKLTCKVKIQ
+1737 NSTPTKLTCKVKIQ
-1751 WTAPQIGDFVYCD
+1751 WTAPQIGDFVYYD
-1764 GSYSNNYNA
+1764 GSYSNNYNI
-1773 NKTCVGMVY
+1773 NKTCIGMVY
-1782 AVENTNDENTSGTAY
+1782 AVENTSDTSGTAY

-1803 MTEDTSFY
+1803 MTDNASFY
-1811 LGFSPDG
+1811 LGFSPEGVNG
-1818 GNSGA
+1818 GDNL
-1823 DPGTLEYCLFYV
+1823 TLKELYYI
-1835 GNWLKN
+1835 GDWLKN
-1841 QNLIS
+1841 QRLITNAN
-1846 KVDSSDSNDYIAMSG
+1846 SSDSNDYIAMSG

-1867 VDEITY
+1867 IDQITY
-1873 TSYTDFTTTGFT
+1873 KSYTDFTTNGFT

-1890 AIYVNTINTSVLGK
+1890 AIYVNTVNTSVLSK
-1904 VYSAFGTAVKNYIAY
+1904 LYSSFQNQVRSYITYDGTT
-1919 DSVNQSYSIK
+1919 QTYSIK
-1929 SMDKLIALCKGLTL
+1929 SMDKLVALCKGLKITN
-1943 PSVTISELSSCIL
+1943 VTSDELSSCVI

-1969 LKATEGTIY
+1969 LKSTESTIY
-1978 SQFAQGNWY
+1978 NQFAQGNWY
-1987 IPSAKQ
+1987 VPSAKQ

-2007 TQFLTSTSVA
+2007 TNFIDSTSVA

-2038 KQVMG
+2038 KSVMG
-2043 TNFPSVWS
+2043 TNFPSVWA
-2051 NIASSQNTTTT
+2051 NIASNQNTTTT
-2062 VNNSSNYNSYS
+2062 INTSSNYNSYS
-2073 YQSMCTDYN
+2073 YQNMCTDYS
-2082 CVAHKYQWI
+2082 CTAHRYEWI
-2091 PGKKFTIDS
+2091 PGRTFSNNAYDA
-2100 YNQNQYQYEA
+2100 NMYQYIA
-2110 AWRITKHQGVP
+2110 AWRVTKHQGVP
-2121 FTQFTYNKDTQNG
+2121 FTQFTYNKGA

>member
-1 MAIFKDLENKIESLE
+1 MAIFEDLENKIESLE

-41 TDSTLTLRDYNGD
+41 ADSTLTLRDYNGD

-87 EVVMQCDS
+87 EVIMQCNS

-124 VKIQYGP
+124 VKIQYGV
-131 NSMETTVAPYAL
+131 NSMETAVAPYAL
-143 KDFTLDSSGTKI
+143 KDFTLDSSGTRI
-155 EHLNKADNELRWVNI
+155 EHLNKADSELKWINI

-177 QTGTITATLVDYPQK
+177 QESTITATLVDYPQK
-192 SSTLNVSIKSQK
+192 SSVLNVSIKSQK
-204 ITLSY
+204 ISLSY
-209 TGNII
+209 IGNVV
-214 STTAQFTLEGGLP
+214 SNNAEFTLKGGSP
-227 SEYHL
+227 ADYHL
-232 VGYLNANA
+232 EGYLNANHIH
-240 VNTTDGNLAIGDLK
+240 TTDGNLSYNELQS
-254 PGLNILTIKAVHKTQ
+254 GLNILTVKAVHKSQ
-269 DIATNYINACVINPS
+269 NIATDYVNACIIKS
-284 KFSGVAVAVNGITGS
+284 EGFTGVAVAVNGITGS

-307 LYTLTVYSP
+307 LYTITVYSP

-327 NSDSADDR
+327 NSDSSQDR
-335 QNLLDTVVVNAQNYE
+335 QNLLDTIVVNAQNY
-350 ADSKYE
+350 DSDNKYE
-356 VTYKKYIEVNSDDAK
+356 TTYKKYIEVHSDNAK

-376 EVNGNLYQFQSAS
+376 EVNGQLYQFQSAGS
-389 SNKVITSNYQT
+389 DKAFMSNNQT
-400 LSISKANANYL
+400 LSISKANINYL
-411 YTASPRPTINF
+411 YTSSPRPTINF
-422 DQINGRTTTL
+422 DQISGRTTTL
-432 FNTSPDYWTASEGK
+432 FNDSPDYWKATDGK
-446 IIYRVEANTDKVFEN
+446 IIYRVEANTNKVFET

-496 IKPTVVCWNTSAGQL
+496 IKPTVVCWNTSAEQL

-519 KEDADTHITITVQK
+519 KEDVDTHITITVQK

-548 LSENSYN
+548 LAQDSYD
-555 TLKANIE
+555 TLKANME

-586 TLLALQKEAL
+586 TLLALQREAQ

-615 STALTFDQVQHNY
+615 STALTFDQIQHNY

-642 DRNNILGANG
+642 DRNNILGTNG
-652 TISFAKSF
+652 AISFAKSF

-674 KLPNRTWQAENNKP
+674 KLPNRTWQGENNKP

-698 RCTLFINYADQAKNK
+698 RCTLFINYTDQEKNK

-735 IWNTAFQLNKF
+735 IWNTTFQLNKF
-746 KDKVGEQ
+746 KDGET
-753 EVKVKSIFTPYEDL
+753 KVKSVFTPYEDL
-767 DAAAN
+767 DTATN
-772 KFIAKPTHEKKGY
+772 KFIAKPTHQKKGY
-785 YNMPPYDGQVDSTE
+785 YNMPPYDGQTDSTE
-799 KDLKI
+799 KDLKV

-812 FASSMQSHKEGAC
+812 FASSMQSHKEGSC

-836 DQKGL
+836 DQNGL
-841 SLIGGRK
+841 LNGGRK

-874 LLKNPNIQFMGF
+874 LLRNPNVQFMGF

-895 NATFGYDGNKT
+895 KATFGYDDDKT

-923 FRRPWSALQRVGL
+923 FRRPWAALQRVGL
-936 NAAGSRAL
+936 NAAGSKTL
-944 TNFPTVTVAEQKATD
+944 TNFPTVTVEEQQSLN
-959 RDYSKNLW
+959 RDYTKNLW

-972 IVYQSRGSWD
+972 IVYQNRGSWD
-982 VDFGLNDKADD
+982 VDFGLNDDATD
-993 FTEWSR
+993 FTEPAR

-1021 TGETDITKWNTL
+1021 TGETDTTKWNTL

-1114 FKKGI
+1114 FKRGI

-1154 KIYENKAQTDEA
+1154 KIYENIAQADEA

-1185 LDTVIAT
+1185 LDTIIAT

-1206 PSYIPETA
+1206 PSYVSETA

-1233 EDIIKNKLHTV
+1233 EDIIKNKLYKV

-1261 YFYSIQADKY
+1261 YFYSIQADKC

-1276 NHTAKIYYEN
+1276 NHTAQIYYEN

-1314 LEGEQQFMEKRKNFL
+1314 LEGEQQFMEKRRNFL

-1349 NERPLQL
+1349 NKRPLQL

-1380 NSNTDYRPDIVKY
+1380 NSGTDYRPDIIKY
-1393 LAKADQNYVVNL
+1393 LAKADQDYVVNL
-1405 KETGPAINEG
+1405 KETGTAINEG
-1415 LISTVLYKKLNI
+1415 LISTVLFKKLNI
-1427 TGLVNYSIKPKDSY
+1427 TGLVNYSIAPEKEY

-1453 LKTYKDFFGTDYPQY
+1453 LKTYKDFFGTDYPEY
-1468 RLDEF
+1468 RLDIF
-1473 AMRGP
+1473 SMRGP

-1483 TLNNMTT
+1483 ILNNMIT

-1503 EINLSGTTFKRVIL
+1503 EVNLSGTTFKRVIL
-1517 PSKAETVTLPETI
+1517 PSKAETVILPETI
-1530 ETFELYN
+1530 ETLELYN
-1537 PVKEINLEG
+1537 PVKELRLEG

-1581 RNLTINVTEQTL
+1581 RNLTINITEQTL
-1593 SKLLSVKNNITGT
+1593 SKLLSVKNNITGI

-1631 GNIDSATNN
+1631 GDIDNVTNN

-1676 VNSNQV
+1676 INSNQV
-1682 EIVNDPDPRLHIDYQ
+1682 EIVNDPTPRLHIDYQ
-1697 LANSTHKQYL
+1697 LASSSYDQYL
-1707 TVDPKTGSIT
+1707 KVDSKTGNIT
-1717 LIQESS
+1717 LIRESTT
-1723 NVQPVINILVYRIG
+1723 VQPVINILVYRIG
-1737 SSTPTKLTCKVKIQ
+1737 NSTPTRLTCKVKIQ
-1751 WTAPQIGDFVYCD
+1751 WVAPQIGDFVYYD

-1782 AVENTNDENTSGTAY
+1782 AVENTNSENTSGTAY

-1803 MTEDTSFY
+1803 MTEEASFY
-1811 LGFSPDG
+1811 LGFSPEGVNG
-1818 GNSGA
+1818 G
-1823 DPGTLEYCLFYV
+1823 DDLTLKELYYI
-1835 GNWLKN
+1835 GDWLKN
-1841 QNLIS
+1841 QRLITS
-1846 KVDSSDSNDYIAMSG
+1846 ANSSDSNDYIAMSG

-1867 VDEITY
+1867 VDQITY
-1873 TSYTDFTTTGFT
+1873 NSYTDFTTNGFT

-1890 AIYVNTINTSVLGK
+1890 AIYVNTVNTSVLSK
-1904 VYSAFGTAVKNYIAY
+1904 LYSSFQNQVKSYITY
-1919 DSVNQSYSIK
+1919 DSTTQTYSIK
-1929 SMDKLIALCKGLTL
+1929 SMDKLVALCKGLKITN
-1943 PSVTISELSSCIL
+1943 VTSDELSSCVI
-1956 YPYYYAATLYQPT
+1956 YPYYYASTLYQPT
-1969 LKATEGTIY
+1969 LKPTESTIY
-1978 SQFAQGNWY
+1978 NQFAQGNWY
-1987 IPSAKQ
+1987 VPSAKQ

-2007 TQFLTSTSVA
+2007 TNFIDSTSVA
-2017 ETITKQSSGT
+2017 ETISKISSGT

-2038 KQVMG
+2038 KSVMG
-2043 TNFPSVWS
+2043 TNFPSVWA
-2051 NIASSQNTTTT
+2051 NIANNQNTTTT
-2062 VNNSSNYNSYS
+2062 INTSSNYNSYS
-2073 YQSMCTDYN
+2073 YQNMCTDYS
-2082 CVAHKYQWI
+2082 CAAHRYEWI
-2091 PGKKFTIDS
+2091 PGKKFIVGS
-2100 YNQNQYQYEA
+2100 YDYNQYQYEA
-2110 AWRITKHQGVP
+2110 AWRVAKHQGVP
-2121 FTQFTYNKDTQNG
+2121 FTQFTYNKDTQND

>member
-29 LISRHLVNSMDF
+29 LISRHLVKSMDF
-41 TDSTLTLRDYNGD
+41 ADSTLTLRDYNGD

-87 EVVMQCDS
+87 EVVMQCNS

-124 VKIQYGP
+124 VKIQYGV

-155 EHLNKADNELRWVNI
+155 DHLNKADSELRWVDI
-170 TELFTDS
+170 TELFNDS
-177 QTGTITATLVDYPQK
+177 QESKITATLVDYPQK

-214 STTAQFTLEGGLP
+214 SSTAQFTLEGGSA

-232 VGYLNANA
+232 EGYLNAS
-240 VNTTDGNLAIGDLK
+240 NTNTSDGDLNIGNLES
-254 PGLNILTIKAVHKTQ
+254 GLNRLTVKAVHKTQ
-269 DIATNYINACVINPS
+269 DIATNYINVYVINPS
-284 KFSGVAVAVNGITGS
+284 GFSGVAVAVNGITGS

-316 TKDSVTINTYL
+316 TKESVTINTYL

-335 QNLLDTVVVNAQNYE
+335 QNLLDTVVVNAQNYD
-350 ADSKYE
+350 ADNKYD
-356 VTYKKYIEVNSDDAK
+356 VTYKKYIEVDSDDAK

-389 SNKVITSNYQT
+389 STKVILSNNQT
-400 LSISKANANYL
+400 LSISKANTNYL

-432 FNTSPDYWTASEGK
+432 FNASPDYWTALDGK
-446 IIYRVEANTDKVFEN
+446 IIYRVESNTNKVFET

-496 IKPTVVCWNTSAGQL
+496 IKPTVVCWNTQAEQL

-519 KEDADTHITITVQK
+519 KENADTHITITVQK

-548 LSENSYN
+548 LAQDSYN
-555 TLKANIE
+555 TLKANLE

-586 TLLALQKEAL
+586 TLLAFQKEAQ

-615 STALTFDQVQHNY
+615 STALTFDQIQHNY

-633 TREQKDKFY
+633 TKDQKDKFY
-642 DRNNILGANG
+642 DRNNILGTNG
-652 TISFAKSF
+652 TISFAKSL

-674 KLPNRTWQAENNKP
+674 KLPNRTWQAQNNQS
-688 GDQDKAAKNI
+688 GDQDKAAKKI
-698 RCTLFINYADQAKNK
+698 RCTLFINYADQEKNK

-746 KDKVGEQ
+746 KDGEG
-753 EVKVKSIFTPYEDL
+753 EDAVKVKSVFTPYEDL
-767 DAAAN
+767 DTTTN
-772 KFIAKPTHEKKGY
+772 KFVAKPTHEKKGY
-785 YNMPPYDGQVDSTE
+785 YNMPNYDGQTDTSE

-825 KLYNDAYKSDS
+825 KLYNDAYKSDT

-841 SLIGGRK
+841 SFTGGRK

-874 LLKNPNIQFMGF
+874 LLKNPNVQFMGF

-895 NATFGYDGNKT
+895 KATFGYDDNKT

-923 FRRPWSALQRVGL
+923 FRRPWAALQRVGL
-936 NAAGSRAL
+936 NAAGSKAL
-944 TNFPTVTVAEQKATD
+944 TNFPTVTVAEQQSPD

-967 ISDES
+967 IQDES
-972 IVYQSRGSWD
+972 IVYQNRGSWD
-982 VDFGLNDKADD
+982 VDFGLNDEATD
-993 FTEWSR
+993 FTEPAR

-1082 TTGWSRLNI
+1082 TAGWSRLNI
-1091 YEDFEMDSSINQLDI
+1091 YEDFRMDSSINQLDI

-1114 FKKGI
+1114 FKKNI

-1206 PSYIPETA
+1206 PSYVPETA
-1214 SQWGDSGLNAFF
+1214 AQWGDSGLNAFF

-1233 EDIIKNKLHTV
+1233 EDIIKNKLYKV
-1244 INQAFGTASGEN
+1244 IDHSFGTASGEN
-1256 TNFYK
+1256 ANFYK

-1276 NHTAKIYYEN
+1276 NHTAQIYYEN
-1286 AQIIKNAGAIEYYD
+1286 AQIIKNAGAIDYYD

-1329 ASYTKQST
+1329 ASYTKQSR

-1380 NSNTDYRPDIVKY
+1380 STSTDYRPDIIKY

-1405 KETGPAINEG
+1405 KETGTAINEG

-1453 LKTYKDFFGTDYPQY
+1453 LKTYKDFFGTNYPKY

-1473 AMRGP
+1473 VMKGP

-1483 TLNNMTT
+1483 ILNNMTT

-1503 EINLSGTTFKRVIL
+1503 EVNLSGTTFKRVIL
-1517 PSKAETVTLPETI
+1517 PSKAETVILPETI
-1530 ETFELYN
+1530 ETLELYN
-1537 PVKEINLEG
+1537 PVKELRLEG

-1557 VGQFDVDSFLE
+1557 VGQFDVNSFLE

-1631 GNIDSATNN
+1631 GDIDSATNN

-1655 CDSEIT
+1655 CDTEIT
-1661 IFGLGDKGTGKFNLQ
+1661 VFGLGDKGTGKFNLQ
-1676 VNSNQV
+1676 INSNQV
-1682 EIVNDPDPRLHIDYQ
+1682 EIVNDPTPRLHIDYQ
-1697 LANSTHKQYL
+1697 LASSSYDQYL
-1707 TVDPKTGSIT
+1707 KVDSKTGNIT
-1717 LIQESS
+1717 LIRESVT
-1723 NVQPVINILVYRIG
+1723 VQPVINILVYRIG
-1737 SSTPTKLTCKVKIQ
+1737 NSTPTKLTCKVKIQ
-1751 WTAPQIGDFVYCD
+1751 WTAPQIGDFVYYD

-1782 AVENTNDENTSGTAY
+1782 AVENTNGENTNGTAY

-1803 MTEDTSFY
+1803 MTDNASFY
-1811 LGFSPDG
+1811 LGFSPEGVNG
-1818 GNSGA
+1818 GN
-1823 DPGTLEYCLFYV
+1823 DLTLKELYYI
-1835 GNWLKN
+1835 GNWLKD
-1841 QNLIS
+1841 QRLITS
-1846 KVDSSDSNDYIAMSG
+1846 ANSSDSNDYIAMSG

-1867 VDEITY
+1867 VDQITY
-1873 TSYTDFTTTGFT
+1873 KSYTDFTTNGFT

-1890 AIYVNTINTSVLGK
+1890 AIYVSTVNTSVLSK
-1904 VYSAFGTAVKNYIAY
+1904 LYSSFQNQVKSYITY
-1919 DSVNQSYSIK
+1919 DSTTQTYSIK
-1929 SMDKLIALCKGLTL
+1929 SMDKLVALCKGLKITN
-1943 PSVTISELSSCIL
+1943 VTSDELSSCVI

-1969 LKATEGTIY
+1969 LKSTESTIY
-1978 SQFAQGNWY
+1978 NQFAQGNWY
-1987 IPSAKQ
+1987 VPSAKQ

-2007 TQFLTSTSVA
+2007 TNFIDSTSVA

-2038 KQVMG
+2038 KSVMG
-2043 TNFPSVWS
+2043 TNFPSVWA
-2051 NIASSQNTTTT
+2051 NIANNQNTTTT
-2062 VNNSSNYNSYS
+2062 INTSSNYNSYS
-2073 YQSMCTDYN
+2073 YQNMCTDYN
-2082 CVAHKYQWI
+2082 CTAHRYEWI
-2091 PGKKFTIDS
+2091 PGRTFTNNS
-2100 YNQNQYQYEA
+2100 YDANMYQYIA
-2110 AWRITKHQGVP
+2110 AWRVTKHQGVP
-2121 FTQFTYNKDTQNG
+2121 FTQFTYNKGA